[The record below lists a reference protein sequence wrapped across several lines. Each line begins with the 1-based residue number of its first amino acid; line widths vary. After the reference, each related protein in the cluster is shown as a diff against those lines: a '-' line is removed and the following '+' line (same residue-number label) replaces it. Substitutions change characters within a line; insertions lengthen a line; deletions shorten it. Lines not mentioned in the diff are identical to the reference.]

1 MAMKYQSVVALY
13 NTTLQEVTARPENWL
28 AFLKTASTNFRLPF
42 DEQLLVH
49 AQRPDVTA
57 VLTTERWNRRFG
69 RWVKPGSKGIA
80 VFDKQSDRLH
90 LKHYF
95 DLSDTKEGWNKSRV
109 RPVPLWQV
117 QETHYPAIIE
127 TLEDTFGTLEARD
140 NLIQAIISVSVNA
153 GEDNLTDYLEDLKQS
168 VAGSYLDGLD
178 DRNLSKRLRDLMV
191 NSMTYMLM
199 LRCGLETKALF
210 EADDFREITA
220 FNTPQTINIIG
231 SATCEI
237 TATALGAIAKTVRR
251 LQLEEQN
258 APGMFAKSEEP
269 AYNENQ
275 ERIPFNERSLRNEH
289 HLQPT
294 GRLPAAGP
302 DRAGGNANATGQVRE
317 PAEDLS
323 DAASL
328 RPVPEPAHPGET
340 QRPLNRDTGNRQ
352 QTDGADHPPDDGNR
366 GRERNPESQQ
376 SDEMDRTGEQHPE
389 GRGRTDSPGTDLQL
403 SETIPSPALSQD
415 VLEEILITTPHLRD
429 PKKTI
434 QAVFEKQTE
443 HERRARYLHRI
454 FNKEVTKVTLKNGA
468 SVFYEATEDALR
480 FWNGTTDNR
489 TEENSTSWQSVA
501 DSVDRMIRQG
511 RFTEDYRPIPSALEQ
526 QRLLDGKAEEKNPSA
541 FLLAQEP
548 QPELKA
554 GVALT
559 LGTAEYRILHMDDQQ
574 VTLQNQAYP
583 LLTET
588 LDREV
593 FDQRLEETP
602 VPIRRSEPVVPSAEK
617 ETSVQFPLW
626 VLDAILKN
634 GTGTIGGKYRVY
646 EQYYKREPNQKNAA
660 FLKKEYGSF
669 GTFPFIDQDELH
681 IGFMAGAKGIE
692 ITNRDEAQTISWSF
706 AAKRLGQ
713 LIEDRQ
719 YLNPEDLSA
728 YPEYKRRHMVT
739 IVSAFL
745 AQTSED
751 ASELFKK
758 DYDYSNRQAFT
769 EIIIEEGEAAEKI
782 YSAIDR
788 FAAASNLTLE
798 QQELYTEIRH
808 YREGV
813 HAPWEESL
821 LNDIKGISTE
831 KTTADMAEPDTKE
844 KERLPVS
851 PESPETITVGMELEI
866 VDRKYR
872 VDAVDDIHHEVSLQD
887 IAFNQSTGFPIF
899 RREPFSFV
907 NRYLDRQPTRPEAHR
922 TDEKSPAQ
930 ESANH
935 EDFNEPA
942 PDEAIHTASLEQHQY
957 RITEDNLGTGG
968 PKEKFKANV
977 AAIKVLKQC
986 EAERRRATPEEQSVL
1001 AGYVGWGG
1009 LPDAFDAAKDSW
1021 RTEYQQLK
1029 DLLSEAE
1036 YKAARASTLTA
1047 FYTPPVVI
1055 KAMYQALERMGF
1067 CQGNLLDPACGTGHF
1082 FGLLPE
1088 SMAGTQL
1095 YGVELDP
1102 LTAGIAKQLYPGSSI
1117 VNSGFEDFKPPDGF
1131 FDVAVGN
1138 VPYGQF
1144 KVNDAQY
1151 YRENFLIHDYFFAK
1165 ALDTVRAG
1173 GIVAFITSKGTLDKQ
1188 NSSVRK
1194 YLARR
1199 AELVGAIRLPDNT
1212 FAANAG
1218 TRVTADILFLKRRD
1232 FLVPEKEELP
1242 AWIALNM
1249 DDAGIEM
1256 NDYFV
1261 DHPEMILGKMVV
1273 ESGPF
1278 GPETRCKALEGERLA
1293 DRLSEAIRRLPPD
1306 IFEYDFGPE
1315 EDMEGEETE
1324 TIPADFSVRNFS
1336 FTLKNNKIYYRENSQ
1351 MRRITINKTAENRIR
1366 GMIDLREI
1374 TRKLIELQL
1383 EDYPDQDITLE
1394 QMRLNQVYDAYVKHY
1409 GRLNTQANRLVFR
1422 DDHSYPLL
1430 CSLEI
1435 LDPMGNFVRKAD
1447 MFNKRTI
1454 LPRVEITHVDTAAE
1468 ALAVSLAERA
1478 KVDLLYMAGLLYTP
1492 GQEPGLHN
1500 PQIETEG
1507 PLIPL
1512 DETPF
1517 REMVESLR
1525 NVIFKTPESGPFD
1538 FSGNWAEG
1546 WQTADEYLSGNVRQ
1560 KLSVAKLA
1568 AATCPE
1574 FSVNVEAL
1582 EKVQPQDLD
1591 ASEIAV
1597 RLGTTW
1603 IPQEDIQDFAFETFE
1618 TSDYYQRKIKIRQ
1631 FPHNLEWRI
1640 EGKKLDRESV
1650 LVHETFGT
1658 TRKNAYEILETT
1670 LNLKDAKVYDYVY
1683 DDNGNQKPVLNQ
1695 KETTLAL
1702 EKQEQMKQAFQ
1713 DWIWSDAGRRDRL
1726 TKYYNENF
1734 NATRLRT
1741 YDGSHLK
1748 FYGMNPEYTLRPHQV
1763 NGVARTIYGG
1773 NTLLAHVVG
1782 SGKTF
1787 TMIASAM
1794 EQKRLGLCRKSM
1806 FVVPN
1811 HIVGQFASEWLQ
1823 LYPSANLLVTTKRD
1837 FERQNRRHFCAKI
1850 ATGDWDGVLI
1860 AHSQFEKIPLS
1871 NARQIAY
1878 YQAQVDEILGYLEEL
1893 KYQQGE
1899 RMTVKQLESSRK
1911 NIEKKI
1917 QTLMRQKDKDD
1928 VITFEEL
1935 GVDRLFVDEADEFKN
1950 LFAYTKMRNVGGIS
1964 QTEAQKS
1971 TDMFLKTRYM
1981 DELTGGKG
1989 VIFATGTPISNSM
2002 VEMFTLMR
2010 YLEYST
2016 LTRLKLTM
2024 FDAWASTFGET
2035 ITALELAPEGSTYRM
2050 KTRFARFHNLPEL
2063 ITLFRE
2069 VADIQTADM
2078 LELPVPKAEYRV
2090 IETEPSEFQKEM
2102 LEGLVERAQKV
2113 RSRQMDPSED
2123 NMLCITNDGRKLA
2136 LDQRLLNPM
2145 LPDDPGSKVNAL
2157 VQETY
2162 NLWKENEEKRLTQ
2175 LIFCDLST
2183 PKKESEFNVYDDIK
2197 TKLIK
2202 KGVPDVEVAYIHEAD
2217 TEAKKKAM
2225 FAKVR
2230 TGAIRIELGSTAK
2243 MGAGTN
2249 VQDLIIASHDL
2260 DIPWRPR
2267 DLEQRGGRS
2276 IRQGNQNPTVQIV
2289 RYITR
2294 GTFDAYMFQLL
2305 ENKQRYISQIMTGKS
2320 PARTMED
2327 VDDVALSFAEI
2338 KALATGNPLI
2348 KEKMDLDI
2356 EVSKLQTLKQSYL
2369 GQKYRLEDR
2378 ISKEYPKEIAQLE
2391 ETIEQLEKDAAHV
2404 NAQGP
2409 LDKET
2414 FTMRV
2419 GQKIYTDKVKAGEA
2433 LIQICRGIKDTAS
2446 VPIGTYLEWP
2456 MTLHYNA
2463 FSQEFKMKIGDK
2475 IKHSVTLGTNPEGN
2489 IARINNAI
2497 KGIETTLLMKKEAL
2511 ENTKTQIAKAKIEVA
2526 KPFTREQELKE
2537 KSARLFEL
2545 NALLS
2550 ADSKDIAVIDSEPDL
2565 EETQLVRKQERVR

>member
-1 MAMKYQSVVALY
+1 MAIKYQSVVTLY
-13 NTTLQEVTARPENWL
+13 NTTLQEVTARPENWI
-28 AFLKTASTNFRLPF
+28 AFLKTSSTNFRLPF

-80 VFDKQSDRLH
+80 VFDKQSDRIH

-95 DLSDTKEGWNKSRV
+95 DLSDTKEGWDKSRV

-117 QETHYPAIIE
+117 QEIHHTAIVE

-140 NLIQAIISVSVNA
+140 NLMQAIISVSVNA

-168 VAGSYLDGLD
+168 TAGSYLDGLD
-178 DRNLSKRLRDLMV
+178 DQNLRKRLRDLMV

-210 EADDFREITA
+210 EADDFREITT

-237 TATALGAIAKTVRR
+237 TAMALSAIARTVRR
-251 LQLEEQN
+251 LQREEQN
-258 APGMFAKSEEP
+258 DPGMFAKLEKP
-269 AYNENQ
+269 AYNEKQ
-275 ERIPFNERSLRNEH
+275 EKQPFNERSAENEH

-294 GRLPAAGP
+294 GRLPAAGS
-302 DRAGGNANATGQVRE
+302 DRTGGNAHAPGQVRE

-323 DAASL
+323 DAVPL

-340 QRPLNRDTGNRQ
+340 QRPLNRDTGNGQ
-352 QTDGADHPPDDGNR
+352 QKDGADHPPDDGNR
-366 GRERNPESQQ
+366 GRERNPESQR
-376 SDEMDRTGEQHPE
+376 SNEMDRTGEQHPE
-389 GRGRTDSPGTDLQL
+389 ARGRTDSSGTDLQL
-403 SETIPSPALSQD
+403 NQETPVPIPSQEI
-415 VLEEILITTPHLRD
+415 LEEILITTPHLRD

-454 FNKEVTKVTLKNGA
+454 FNTEVTKVTLKNGT
-468 SVFYEATEDALR
+468 SVFYEATEDALC
-480 FWNGTTDNR
+480 FWSGTSETR
-489 TEENSTSWQSVA
+489 TAESRVSWQSMA
-501 DSVDRMIRQG
+501 DSLDRMIRTN
-511 RFTEDYRPIPSALEQ
+511 RFTDDYRPIPSALEQ
-526 QRLLDGKAEEKNPSA
+526 QRLLDGKAEEKTPSA
-541 FLLAQEP
+541 FLLAQER

-554 GVALT
+554 GDAIT
-559 LGTAEYRILHMDDQQ
+559 LGTAEYHILHMDDQQ
-574 VTLQNQAYP
+574 VTLQNSAYP

-588 LDREV
+588 FDREV
-593 FDQRLEETP
+593 FEQRRKETASP
-602 VPIRRSEPVVPSAEK
+602 LQPPESVMLPDKK

-626 VLDAILKN
+626 VMDAILKN

-646 EQYYKREPNQKNAA
+646 EQYYRKESNQKNAA

-692 ITNRDEAQTISWSF
+692 ITNRDKAQTISWSF

-713 LIEDRQ
+713 LIEDQQ
-719 YLNPEDLSA
+719 YLNLEDLSA

-758 DYDYSNRQAFT
+758 DYDYSNRRAFT
-769 EIIIEEGEAAEKI
+769 EIIMEEGQSAEKI

-788 FAAASNLTLE
+788 FAAVSSLTSE
-798 QQELYTEIRH
+798 QQKLYTEIRH

-813 HAPWEESL
+813 QAPWEESL
-821 LNDIKGISTE
+821 LNDIKGISNE
-831 KTTADMAEPDTKE
+831 KTTADMAEPDIKE
-844 KERLPVS
+844 KETLPVS
-851 PESPETITVGMELEI
+851 PESPEAITVGTELEI
-866 VDRKYR
+866 DDRKYR

-887 IAFNQSTGFPIF
+887 ITFNQSTGFPIF
-899 RREPFSFV
+899 RREPLSFV
-907 NRYLDRQPTRPEAHR
+907 NRYLDTQTAGPEAPR
-922 TDEKSPAQ
+922 AIESVKTR
-930 ESANH
+930 ESANAL
-935 EDFNEPA
+935 NR
-942 PDEAIHTASLEQHQY
+942 DEAIRTASLEQHQY
-957 RITEDNLGTGG
+957 RITEDTLGTGG
-968 PKEKFKANV
+968 PKEKFKANI
-977 AAIKVLKQC
+977 AAIKTLKQC
-986 EAERRRATPEEQSVL
+986 EAEGRLATPEEQSML

-1009 LPDAFDAAKDSW
+1009 LPDAFDSAKDSW

-1029 DLLSEAE
+1029 DLLSEEE
-1036 YKAARASTLTA
+1036 YKAARGSTLTA

-1067 CQGNLLDPACGTGHF
+1067 RQGNLLDPACGTGHF

-1088 SMAGTQL
+1088 SMAGSQL

-1144 KVNDAQY
+1144 KANDAAY
-1151 YRENFLIHDYFFAK
+1151 NRENFLIHDYFFAK
-1165 ALDTVRAG
+1165 ALDTVRPG

-1188 NSSVRK
+1188 NSSVRE

-1199 AELVGAIRLPDNT
+1199 AELMGAIRLPDNT
-1212 FAANAG
+1212 FTANAG

-1242 AWIALNM
+1242 AWTALNM

-1278 GPETRCKALEGERLA
+1278 GPETRCKAVESESLAERLH
-1293 DRLSEAIRRLPPD
+1293 EAIHHLPSD
-1306 IFEYDFGPE
+1306 IFEYNFGPE
-1315 EDMEGEETE
+1315 EDMEGKEAE

-1351 MRRITINKTAENRIR
+1351 MRRITTNKTAENRIR

-1409 GRLNTQANRLVFR
+1409 GRLNAQANRLVFR

-1447 MFNKRTI
+1447 MFTKRTI

-1478 KVDLLYMAGLLYTP
+1478 KVDLLYMAGLLYKSE
-1492 GQEPGLHN
+1492 QEPGLLN
-1500 PQIETEG
+1500 RQIETEG
-1507 PLIPL
+1507 SLIPL

-1574 FSVNVEAL
+1574 FGINVEAL

-1670 LNLKDAKVYDYVY
+1670 LNLKDAKVYDYVL

-1917 QTLMRQKDKDD
+1917 ETLMRQKDKDD

-1935 GVDRLFVDEADEFKN
+1935 GVDRLFIDEADEFKN

-2002 VEMFTLMR
+2002 VEMYTLMR
-2010 YLEYST
+2010 YLQYST

-2063 ITLFRE
+2063 MTLFRE

-2078 LELPVPKAEYRV
+2078 LELPVPEAEYRV
-2090 IETEPSEFQKEM
+2090 IETEPSDFQKEM

-2113 RSRQMDPSED
+2113 RSRLVDPSVD

-2136 LDQRLLNPM
+2136 LDQRLLNPL

-2162 NLWKENEEKRLTQ
+2162 KLWKENEEKRLTQ

-2183 PKKESEFNVYDDIK
+2183 PKKDSEFNVYDDIK
-2197 TKLIK
+2197 KKLMG

-2217 TEAKKKAM
+2217 TEVKKKAM

-2404 NAQGP
+2404 KAQGP

-2433 LIQICRGIKDTAS
+2433 LIQICQGIKDTDP

-2463 FSQEFKMKIGDK
+2463 FSQEFKVKIGDK

-2497 KGIETTLLMKKEAL
+2497 KGIETTLLVKKEAL
-2511 ENTKTQIAKAKIEVA
+2511 ENTKTQLAKAKTEVA

-2550 ADSKDIAVIDSEPDL
+2550 ADSKDIAVIDSEPDP

>member
-1 MAMKYQSVVALY
+1 MRYQSVVALY
-13 NTTLQEVTARPENWL
+13 NATLQEVTAQPENWL
-28 AFLKTASTNFRLPF
+28 AFLKTASANFRLPF

-95 DLSDTKEGWNKSRV
+95 DLSDTKEGWDKSRL

-117 QETHYPAIIE
+117 QEPYHPAIIE
-127 TLEDTFGTLEARD
+127 ALEDSFGALEARD
-140 NLIQAIISVSVNA
+140 NLMQAIISASVNA

-168 VAGSYLDGLD
+168 TPNSYLDGLD
-178 DRNLSKRLRDLMV
+178 ELNLSKRLRDLMV

-199 LRCGLETKALF
+199 LRCGLETEALF
-210 EADDFREITA
+210 ETDDFREITA

-237 TATALGAIAKTVRR
+237 TATALGVIAKTVRR
-251 LQLEEQN
+251 LQREEQN
-258 APGMFAKSEEP
+258 DPSMFAKFEEP
-269 AYNENQ
+269 AYNEKQ
-275 ERIPFNERSLRNEH
+275 EKTPLNERSVKDER
-289 HLQPT
+289 HLQPA
-294 GRLPAAGP
+294 GRLPAAEP
-302 DRAGGNANATGQVRE
+302 DRTGGNAHATGQVRE

-352 QTDGADHPPDDGNR
+352 QADGLDHDSDDGRR
-366 GRERNPESQQ
+366 GDQRGTESQGPHAV
-376 SDEMDRTGEQHPE
+376 DRTGEQPPE
-389 GRGRTDSPGTDLQL
+389 ERGRTDSSGTDLQL
-403 SETIPSPALSQD
+403 SAALPVSAFPENI
-415 VLEEILITTPHLRD
+415 LEEILITTPHLRD

-443 HERRARYLHRI
+443 AERRARYLNRI
-454 FNKEVTKVTLKNGA
+454 FNKEVTALTLKNGQP
-468 SVFYEATEDALR
+468 VFYEATEDALC
-480 FWNGTTDNR
+480 FWSGTSETR
-489 TEENSTSWQSVA
+489 TAESRVSWQSMA
-501 DSVDRMIRQG
+501 ESLDRMIRTN
-511 RFTEDYRPIPSALEQ
+511 RFTDHYRPIPSALEQ
-526 QRLLDGKAEEKNPSA
+526 QRLLDGKAEEKTPSA
-541 FLLAQEP
+541 FLLAQERP
-548 QPELKA
+548 SELKA
-554 GVALT
+554 GDSIAF
-559 LGTAEYRILHMDDQQ
+559 GTTEYRILRMDDQQ
-574 VTLQNQAYP
+574 VELQNQTYP

-593 FDQRLEETP
+593 FDQRLEETSAHILQPAPVKQAPDIVTEDTP
-602 VPIRRSEPVVPSAEK
+602 VPKTAE
-617 ETSVQFPLW
+617 ETVDS
-626 VLDAILKN
+626 
-634 GTGTIGGKYRVY
+634 
-646 EQYYKREPNQKNAA
+646 
-660 FLKKEYGSF
+660 
-669 GTFPFIDQDELH
+669 
-681 IGFMAGAKGIE
+681 
-692 ITNRDEAQTISWSF
+692 
-706 AAKRLGQ
+706 
-713 LIEDRQ
+713 
-719 YLNPEDLSA
+719 
-728 YPEYKRRHMVT
+728 
-739 IVSAFL
+739 
-745 AQTSED
+745 
-751 ASELFKK
+751 
-758 DYDYSNRQAFT
+758 
-769 EIIIEEGEAAEKI
+769 
-782 YSAIDR
+782 
-788 FAAASNLTLE
+788 
-798 QQELYTEIRH
+798 
-808 YREGV
+808 
-813 HAPWEESL
+813 
-821 LNDIKGISTE
+821 
-831 KTTADMAEPDTKE
+831 DTKE
-844 KERLPVS
+844 KRAPPSLHEIPKDIPGYQLGYGLFGNGVTVWNRLVEEHGDYQTIAHIS
-851 PESPETITVGMELEI
+851 PEGQIKFYQDDLPDAVIQRIEKQAESEKQTYQERIKAEAPAEAATAPSGKQPARPETP
-866 VDRKYR
+866 R
-872 VDAVDDIHHEVSLQD
+872 
-887 IAFNQSTGFPIF
+887 F
-899 RREPFSFV
+899 
-907 NRYLDRQPTRPEAHR
+907 
-922 TDEKSPAQ
+922 DEKSQ
-930 ESANH
+930 TQKSIRH
-935 EDFNEPA
+935 EAVSERV
-942 PDEAIHTASLEQHQY
+942 PDEGIPTDSLKPHQY
-957 RITEDNLGTGG
+957 RITEDTLGTGS
-968 PKEKFKANV
+968 PKEKFKANI
-977 AAIKVLKQC
+977 AAIKTLKQC
-986 EAERRRATPEEQSVL
+986 EAEERLATAEKQDIL

-1009 LPDAFDAAKDSW
+1009 LPDAFDSAKDSW
-1021 RTEYQQLK
+1021 HTEYQQLK
-1029 DLLSEAE
+1029 DLLTEAE

-1067 CQGNLLDPACGTGHF
+1067 RQGNLLDPACGTGHF

-1088 SMAGTQL
+1088 SMAGSQL

-1102 LTAGIAKQLYPGSSI
+1102 LTAGIAKQLYPNSSI

-1131 FDVAVGN
+1131 FDIAVGN

-1144 KVNDAQY
+1144 KVNDPQY
-1151 YRENFLIHDYFFAK
+1151 HRENFLIHDYFFAK
-1165 ALDTVRAG
+1165 ALDTVRPG

-1188 NSSVRK
+1188 NSSVRE

-1212 FAANAG
+1212 FTANAG
-1218 TRVTADILFLKRRD
+1218 TRVTADILFFKRRD

-1242 AWIALNM
+1242 AWTALNM
-1249 DDAGIEM
+1249 DDVGIEM

-1273 ESGPF
+1273 ENGPF
-1278 GPETRCKALEGERLA
+1278 GPETRCKAMEGERLA
-1293 DRLSEAIRRLPPD
+1293 DRLHEAIRHLPSD

-1315 EDMEGEETE
+1315 EDLEGEETE

-1351 MRRITINKTAENRIR
+1351 MRRITTNKTAENRIR

-1374 TRKLIELQL
+1374 TRKLIDLQL
-1383 EDYPDQDITLE
+1383 EDYPDKDITLE

-1435 LDPMGNFVRKAD
+1435 LDPMGRFVRKAD
-1447 MFNKRTI
+1447 LFTKRTI
-1454 LPRVEITHVDTAAE
+1454 LPRIEITHVDTAAE

-1492 GQEPGLHN
+1492 EQEPRLLN
-1500 PQIETEG
+1500 PQIETDG
-1507 PLIPL
+1507 SLIPL

-1538 FSGNWAEG
+1538 FAGNWAEG
-1546 WQTADEYLSGNVRQ
+1546 WQTADEYLSGNVRE

-1568 AATCPE
+1568 AATYPE
-1574 FSVNVEAL
+1574 FGINVEAL

-1618 TSDYYQRKIKIRQ
+1618 TSNYYQRKIKIRQ

-1670 LNLKDAKVYDYVY
+1670 LNLKDAKVYDYIF
-1683 DDNGNQKPVLNQ
+1683 DDNGNRKPVLNQ

-1702 EKQEQMKQAFQ
+1702 EKQEQLKQAFQ
-1713 DWIWSDAGRRDRL
+1713 DWIWSDSGRRDRL

-1741 YDGSHLK
+1741 YDGAHLK
-1748 FYGMNPEYTLRPHQV
+1748 FYGMNPEYTLRPHQL

-1837 FERQNRRHFCAKI
+1837 FEQQNRRHFCAKI

-1871 NARQIAY
+1871 NARQIAF
-1878 YQAQVDEILGYLEEL
+1878 YQAQVDEILSYLEKL
-1893 KYQQGE
+1893 KYELGE

-2002 VEMFTLMR
+2002 VEMYTLMR
-2010 YLEYST
+2010 YLQYST

-2063 ITLFRE
+2063 MTLFRE

-2078 LELPVPKAEYRV
+2078 LALPVPKAEYRV
-2090 IETEPSEFQKEM
+2090 IETEPSDFQKEM
-2102 LEGLVERAQKV
+2102 LEGLLERAQRV
-2113 RSRQMDPSED
+2113 RNRLVDPSVD

-2162 NLWKENEEKRLTQ
+2162 KLWKENEEKRLTQ

-2183 PKKESEFNVYDDIK
+2183 PKKDSAFNVYDDIK
-2197 TKLIK
+2197 AKLIQ

-2249 VQDLIIASHDL
+2249 IQDLIIASHDL

-2276 IRQGNQNPTVQIV
+2276 IRQGNQNPVVQIV
-2289 RYITR
+2289 RYITK

-2305 ENKQRYISQIMTGKS
+2305 ESKQRYISQIMTGKS

-2327 VDDVALSFAEI
+2327 VDDIALSFAEI
-2338 KALATGNPLI
+2338 KALATGNPQI

-2369 GQKYRLEDR
+2369 SQKYRLEDR
-2378 ISKEYPKEIAQLE
+2378 ISKEYPKAIARLE
-2391 ETIEQLEKDAAHV
+2391 ETIEQLEKDV
-2404 NAQGP
+2404 LYVKAQGP

-2433 LIQICRGIKDTAS
+2433 LIQACRGINGSDP

-2456 MTLHYNA
+2456 MALHYNA
-2463 FSQEFKMKIGDK
+2463 FSQEFKLKIGHK
-2475 IKHSVTLGTNPEGN
+2475 MKYAVTLSTNPEGN

-2497 KGIETTLLMKKEAL
+2497 KGVETTLHEKKEAL
-2511 ENTKTQIAKAKIEVA
+2511 ENTKTQLAKAKMEVA

-2550 ADSKDIAVIDSEPDL
+2550 ADSKDIALVDSGPDPG
-2565 EETQLVRKQERVR
+2565 ETEIVKKQERAR

>member
-1 MAMKYQSVVALY
+1 M
-13 NTTLQEVTARPENWL
+13 
-28 AFLKTASTNFRLPF
+28 
-42 DEQLLVH
+42 
-49 AQRPDVTA
+49 
-57 VLTTERWNRRFG
+57 
-69 RWVKPGSKGIA
+69 GSKGIA
-80 VFDKQSDRLH
+80 VFDKQSDRVH

-95 DLSDTKEGWNKSRV
+95 DLSDTKEGWDKSRV

-117 QETHYPAIIE
+117 QEPQHPEIIE
-127 TLEDTFGTLEARD
+127 ALEDTFGTLDARD
-140 NLIQAIISVSVNA
+140 NLVQAIISASVNA

-168 VAGSYLDGLD
+168 TADSYLDDLD
-178 DRNLSKRLRDLMV
+178 DLNLGKRLRDLMV

-199 LRCGLETKALF
+199 LRCGLDTDALF
-210 EADDFREITA
+210 EADDFRDITG
-220 FNTPQTINIIG
+220 FNTPQTVNVIG
-231 SATCEI
+231 AATYEI
-237 TATALGAIAKTVRR
+237 TAVALSVIARTVRR
-251 LQLEEQN
+251 LQREEQMN
-258 APGMFAKSEEP
+258 PGMFAKLEEP

-275 ERIPFNERSLRNEH
+275 EKQSLNERSVKNEH
-289 HLQPT
+289 HLQPA
-294 GRLPAAGP
+294 GRLSAAGP
-302 DRAGGNANATGQVRE
+302 ERTRRNADAGRQVRE

-323 DAASL
+323 DTTPL
-328 RPVPEPAHPGET
+328 RPVPEPADPGT
-340 QRPLNRDTGNRQ
+340 AQRAPERDTGNRQ
-352 QTDGADHPPDDGNR
+352 QTNDVDHGSDDGSR
-366 GRERNPESQQ
+366 GSQREPESPGPHAL
-376 SDEMDRTGEQHPE
+376 DRTGEQHPE
-389 GRGRTDSPGTDLQL
+389 DRGGTDSSGTDLQL
-403 SETIPSPALSQD
+403 NQETPVPIPSQEI
-415 VLEEILITTPHLRD
+415 LEEILIITPHLRD

-434 QAVFEKQTE
+434 KGVFEKQPE
-443 HERRARYLHRI
+443 PERRARYLHRI
-454 FNKEVTKVTLKNGA
+454 FNKEVTEVTLKNGT
-468 SVFYEATEDALR
+468 SVFYEATEDALY
-480 FWNGTTDNR
+480 FWSGSSETR
-489 TEENSTSWQSVA
+489 TAESRVSWQSMA
-501 DSVDRMIRQG
+501 DSLDRMIRTN
-511 RFTEDYRPIPSALEQ
+511 RFTDDYRPIPSALEQ
-526 QRLLDGKAEEKNPSA
+526 QRLLDGKAEEKTPSA
-541 FLLAQEP
+541 FLLAQESKL
-548 QPELKA
+548 EVKA
-554 GVALT
+554 GDRIT
-559 LGTAEYRILHMDDQQ
+559 LGTTEYRILRMDDQQ
-574 VTLQNQAYP
+574 VELQNSAYP
-583 LLTET
+583 LLIET

-593 FDQRLEETP
+593 FDQKLEETP
-602 VPIRRSEPVVPSAEK
+602 APLRRSEPVIPPAEK
-617 ETSVQFPLW
+617 EPNVQFPLW

-634 GTGTIGGKYRVY
+634 GTGKIGGKYRVY
-646 EQYYKREPNQKNAA
+646 EQYYKKGSNQKNAA
-660 FLKKEYGSF
+660 FLKKEYNSF
-669 GTFPFIDQDELH
+669 GTFPFIDQADLH
-681 IGFMAGAKGIE
+681 IGFMAGTKGIE
-692 ITNRDEAQTISWSF
+692 ITNRDGAQTITWTF
-706 AAKRLGQ
+706 AARRLGQ
-713 LIEDRQ
+713 LIQDQQ
-719 YLNPEDLSA
+719 YLKPEDLEQ
-728 YPEYKRRHMVT
+728 YHEYQRMVT
-739 IVSAFL
+739 ARTVVAFL
-745 AQTSED
+745 TQTPGALSER
-751 ASELFKK
+751 FRK
-758 DYDYSNRQAFT
+758 DYDYSNRRAIE
-769 EIIIEEGEAAEKI
+769 EIIIEDGPSAEKI

-788 FAAASNLTLE
+788 MAAESNLSPE
-798 QQELYTEIRH
+798 QQGLYTEIH
-808 YREGV
+808 NYREGV
-813 HAPWEESL
+813 RAPWEERMFRDMES
-821 LNDIKGISTE
+821 IPIV
-831 KTTADMAEPDTKE
+831 TALTKEAEPDTKE
-844 KERLPVS
+844 KKTLPVS
-851 PESPETITVGMELEI
+851 PEVPETVTVGTELEMD
-866 VDRKYR
+866 DRKYR
-872 VDAVDDIHHEVSLQD
+872 VDAVDERYHEVSLQD
-887 IAFNQSTGFPIF
+887 MTFNQNTGFPIF
-899 RREPFSFV
+899 RHEPLSFV
-907 NRYLDRQPTRPEAHR
+907 TRHLAKQTARSEAPR
-922 TDEKSPAQ
+922 ADEKSQPHESTSQ
-930 ESANH
+930 ETTG
-935 EDFNEPA
+935 EPV
-942 PDEAIHTASLEQHQY
+942 PDENMLTDSQEQHQY
-957 RITEDNLGTGG
+957 HITEETLGTGG
-968 PKEKFKANV
+968 PKAKFKANV
-977 AAIKVLKQC
+977 AAIQTLKQC
-986 EAERRRATPEEQSVL
+986 ESEGRLATPEEQSVL

-1009 LPDAFDAAKDSW
+1009 LPDAFDTTKDSW
-1021 RTEYQQLK
+1021 HTEYQQLK
-1029 DLLSEAE
+1029 ALLTEAE

-1047 FYTPPVVI
+1047 FYTPPVII
-1055 KAMYQALERMGF
+1055 KAMYQALERMGVR
-1067 CQGNLLDPACGTGHF
+1067 QGNILDPACGTGHF

-1088 SMAGTQL
+1088 SMAGAQL

-1102 LTAGIAKQLYPGSSI
+1102 LTAGIAKQLYPNSSI

-1144 KVNDAQY
+1144 KVNDPQY
-1151 YRENFLIHDYFFAK
+1151 HRENFLIHDYFFAK
-1165 ALDTVRAG
+1165 ALDTVRPG

-1188 NSSVRK
+1188 NSSVRE

-1212 FAANAG
+1212 FTANAG

-1242 AWIALNM
+1242 AWTALNR
-1249 DDAGIEM
+1249 DDEGIEM
-1256 NDYFV
+1256 NDYFIN
-1261 DHPEMILGKMVV
+1261 HPEMILGKMVV

-1278 GPETRCKALEGERLA
+1278 GPETRCKAVEGESLA
-1293 DRLSEAIRRLPPD
+1293 DRLPEAIQHLPSD
-1306 IFEYDFGPE
+1306 LFDYDFGPE
-1315 EDMEGEETE
+1315 EDLEGEETE

-1336 FTLKNNKIYYRENSQ
+1336 FTLKNDKIYFRENSQ
-1351 MRRITINKTAENRIR
+1351 MRRITTNKTAENRIR

-1374 TRKLIELQL
+1374 TRKLIDLQL
-1383 EDYPDQDITLE
+1383 EDYPDKDIMLE

-1422 DDHSYPLL
+1422 EDHSYPLL

-1435 LDPMGNFVRKAD
+1435 LDPMGGFVRKAD
-1447 MFNKRTI
+1447 MFTKRTI

-1492 GQEPGLHN
+1492 EQEPGLIN
-1500 PQIETEG
+1500 PQIETDG

-1517 REMVESLR
+1517 REMVESLK

-1560 KLSVAKLA
+1560 KLSVARLA
-1568 AATCPE
+1568 AASYPE
-1574 FSVNVEAL
+1574 FTQNVEAL

-1640 EGKKLDRESV
+1640 EGKKMDRESV

-1658 TRKNAYEILETT
+1658 TRKNAFEILETT

-1702 EKQEQMKQAFQ
+1702 SKQEQMKQAFQ

-1734 NATRLRT
+1734 NAIQLRT

-1787 TMIASAM
+1787 TMIAAAM
-1794 EQKRLGLCRKSM
+1794 EMKRLGLCRKSM

-1823 LYPSANLLVTTKRD
+1823 LYPSANLLVTNKRD
-1837 FERQNRRHFCAKI
+1837 FEKQNRRHFCAKI

-1878 YQAQVDEILGYLEEL
+1878 YQAQVDEIVGYLEEL

-2016 LTRLKLTM
+2016 LTRLNLTM

-2035 ITALELAPEGSTYRM
+2035 ITALELAPEGSTYRI

-2063 ITLFRE
+2063 MTLFRE

-2078 LELPVPKAEYRV
+2078 LDLPVPKAEYRV
-2090 IETEPSEFQKEM
+2090 IETEPSDFQKEM

-2113 RSRQMDPSED
+2113 RNRLVDPSVD

-2136 LDQRLLNPM
+2136 LDQRLLNPL

-2157 VQETY
+2157 VEETY

-2183 PKKESEFNVYDDIK
+2183 PKKDSAFNVYDDIK
-2197 TKLIK
+2197 AKLIK
-2202 KGVPDVEVAYIHEAD
+2202 KGVPEVEVAYIHEAE

-2249 VQDLIIASHDL
+2249 IQDLIIASHDL

-2289 RYITR
+2289 RYITK

-2327 VDDVALSFAEI
+2327 VDDIALSFAEI

-2378 ISKEYPKEIAQLE
+2378 ISKEYPKAIAQLE

-2404 NAQGP
+2404 KAQGP

-2433 LIQICRGIKDTAS
+2433 LIQACQGVKNADP
-2446 VPIGTYLEWP
+2446 VPIGSYLEMP

-2463 FSQEFKMKIGDK
+2463 FSQEFKLKIGDK
-2475 IKHSVTLGTNPEGN
+2475 LKHSVILGSNPEGN
-2489 IARINNAI
+2489 IARINNAV

-2511 ENTKTQIAKAKIEVA
+2511 ENTKTQLAKAKIEVA

-2550 ADSKDIAVIDSEPDL
+2550 ADSKDIAVIDSEPDP
-2565 EETQLVRKQERVR
+2565 EETQRIRKQERAR

>member
-1 MAMKYQSVVALY
+1 MATKYQSVVTLY
-13 NTTLQEVTARPENWL
+13 NATLQEVTARPENWM
-28 AFLKTASTNFRLPF
+28 AYLKNASTNFRLPF

-80 VFDKQSDRLH
+80 VFDKQSDHLH

-117 QETHYPAIIE
+117 QETHHPAIIE
-127 TLEDTFGTLEARD
+127 ALEDTFGALEVKD

-168 VAGSYLDGLD
+168 TAGSYLDGLD

-199 LRCGLETKALF
+199 LRCGLDTKDLF
-210 EADDFREITA
+210 EADDFREITT

-237 TATALGAIAKTVRR
+237 TAMALSAIARTVRR
-251 LQLEEQN
+251 LQREEQN
-258 APGMFAKSEEP
+258 DPGMFAKLEKS
-269 AYNENQ
+269 AYNEKQ
-275 ERIPFNERSLRNEH
+275 EKQPFNERSAENEH

-294 GRLPAAGP
+294 GRLPAAGS
-302 DRAGGNANATGQVRE
+302 DRARGSAYAPGQVRE

-323 DAASL
+323 DAAPL

-366 GRERNPESQQ
+366 GRERNPESQR
-376 SDEMDRTGEQHPE
+376 SNEMDRTGEQHPE
-389 GRGRTDSPGTDLQL
+389 ARGRTNSPGTDLQL
-403 SETIPSPALSQD
+403 NQETPVPIPSQEI
-415 VLEEILITTPHLRD
+415 LEEILITTPHLRD

-443 HERRARYLHRI
+443 PERRARYLQRI

-468 SVFYEATEDALR
+468 SVFYEATEDALC
-480 FWNGTTDNR
+480 FWSGTSETR
-489 TEENSTSWQSVA
+489 TAESRVSWQSMA
-501 DSVDRMIRQG
+501 DSLDRMIRQG
-511 RFTEDYRPIPSALEQ
+511 RFTDDYRPIPSALEQ
-526 QRLLDGKAEEKNPSA
+526 QRLLDGKAEEKTPSA
-541 FLLAQEP
+541 FLLPQEP
-548 QPELKA
+548 QPEFKA
-554 GVALT
+554 GDAIT
-559 LGTAEYRILHMDDQQ
+559 LGTTAYHILHMEDQQ
-574 VTLQNQAYP
+574 VELQNQAYP

-588 LDREV
+588 LDRET
-593 FDQRLEETP
+593 FDHS
-602 VPIRRSEPVVPSAEK
+602 VK
-617 ETSVQFPLW
+617 ETSVH
-626 VLDAILKN
+626 ILQPVPVKQ
-634 GTGTIGGKYRVY
+634 TPVKATEDTPIPK
-646 EQYYKREPNQKNAA
+646 
-660 FLKKEYGSF
+660 
-669 GTFPFIDQDELH
+669 T
-681 IGFMAGAKGIE
+681 AGE
-692 ITNRDEAQTISWSF
+692 T
-706 AAKRLGQ
+706 
-713 LIEDRQ
+713 
-719 YLNPEDLSA
+719 
-728 YPEYKRRHMVT
+728 V
-739 IVSAFL
+739 
-745 AQTSED
+745 
-751 ASELFKK
+751 
-758 DYDYSNRQAFT
+758 
-769 EIIIEEGEAAEKI
+769 
-782 YSAIDR
+782 
-788 FAAASNLTLE
+788 
-798 QQELYTEIRH
+798 
-808 YREGV
+808 
-813 HAPWEESL
+813 ES
-821 LNDIKGISTE
+821 
-831 KTTADMAEPDTKE
+831 DTKE
-844 KERLPVS
+844 KSPLPTPLEVPEDIPGYKLGYGLLGNGVTVWNSLVEEHGDYQTIAHIS
-851 PESPETITVGMELEI
+851 PEEEVTFYRNDLPDAVIQRIQNQAEREKQAYLERTKAEKPAETITIGMKMAVEGRE
-866 VDRKYR
+866 YR
-872 VDAVDDIHHEVSLQD
+872 IFSIDDERQEVSLKD
-887 IAFNQSTGFPIF
+887 ITFDQSSGFPIF
-899 RREPFSFV
+899 RHEPLSFV
-907 NRYLDRQPTRPEAHR
+907 IRYLDTPAGPEAPR
-922 TDEKSPAQ
+922 AIESVKTR
-930 ESANH
+930 ESANALNR
-935 EDFNEPA
+935 DG
-942 PDEAIHTASLEQHQY
+942 AIRTASLEQHQY
-957 RITEDNLGTGG
+957 RITEDTLGTGG
-968 PKEKFKANV
+968 PKEKFKANI
-977 AAIKVLKQC
+977 AAIKTLKQC
-986 EAERRRATPEEQSVL
+986 EAEGRLATPEEQSVL

-1009 LPDAFDAAKDSW
+1009 LPDAFDSAKDSW
-1021 RTEYQQLK
+1021 HMEYQQLK
-1029 DLLSEAE
+1029 ALLTEAE

-1055 KAMYQALERMGF
+1055 KAMYQALERMGVR
-1067 CQGNLLDPACGTGHF
+1067 QGNILDPACGTGHF

-1088 SMAGTQL
+1088 SMEGAQL

-1102 LTAGIAKQLYPGSSI
+1102 LTAGIAKQLYPNSSI

-1131 FDVAVGN
+1131 FEVAVGN

-1151 YRENFLIHDYFFAK
+1151 HRENFLIHDYFFAK
-1165 ALDTVRAG
+1165 ALDTVKPG

-1188 NSSVRK
+1188 NSSVRE

-1212 FAANAG
+1212 FVANAG
-1218 TRVTADILFLKRRD
+1218 TRVTADILFFKRRD

-1242 AWIALNM
+1242 AWTALNRN
-1249 DDAGIEM
+1249 DEDIEM

-1261 DHPEMILGKMVV
+1261 DHPEMILGKMMV

-1278 GPETRCKALEGERLA
+1278 GPETRCKAVEGEPLA
-1293 DRLSEAIRRLPPD
+1293 DRLSEAIRRLPSV
-1306 IFEYDFGPE
+1306 IFDYDFGPE

-1351 MRRITINKTAENRIR
+1351 MRRITTNKTAENRIQ

-1374 TRKLIELQL
+1374 TRKLIDLQM
-1383 EDYPDQDITLE
+1383 EDYPDKDIKLE

-1409 GRLNTQANRLVFR
+1409 GRLNAQANRLVFR
-1422 DDHSYPLL
+1422 EDHSYPLL

-1435 LDPMGNFVRKAD
+1435 LDPMGGFVRKAD
-1447 MFNKRTI
+1447 MFTKRTI

-1492 GQEPGLHN
+1492 EQGPGLLT

-1517 REMVESLR
+1517 REMVASLR

-1574 FSVNVEAL
+1574 FGINVEAL

-1618 TSDYYQRKIKIRQ
+1618 TSEYYQRKIKIRQ

-1670 LNLKDAKVYDYVY
+1670 LNLKDAKVYDYVL

-1702 EKQEQMKQAFQ
+1702 EKQEQMKQSFQ
-1713 DWIWSDAGRRDRL
+1713 DWIWSDAERRDRL

-1787 TMIASAM
+1787 TMIAAAM

-1823 LYPSANLLVTTKRD
+1823 LYPSANLLVTNKRD
-1837 FERQNRRHFCAKI
+1837 FEKQNRRHFCAKI

-1917 QTLMRQKDKDD
+1917 ETLMRQKDKDD

-2002 VEMFTLMR
+2002 VEMYTLMR
-2010 YLEYST
+2010 YLQYST

-2063 ITLFRE
+2063 MTLFRE

-2078 LELPVPKAEYRV
+2078 LELPVPRAEYRV
-2090 IETEPSEFQKEM
+2090 IETEPSDFQKEM

-2113 RSRQMDPSED
+2113 RNRLVDPSVD

-2145 LPDDPGSKVNAL
+2145 LPDDLGSKVNAL

-2183 PKKESEFNVYDDIK
+2183 PKKDSAFNVYDDIK
-2197 TKLIK
+2197 KKLMG
-2202 KGVPDVEVAYIHEAD
+2202 KGVPDVEVAYIHEAE

-2249 VQDLIIASHDL
+2249 IQDLIIASHDL

-2267 DLEQRGGRS
+2267 DVGR
-2276 IRQGNQNPTVQIV
+2276 ILR
-2289 RYITR
+2289 
-2294 GTFDAYMFQLL
+2294 TF
-2305 ENKQRYISQIMTGKS
+2305 
-2320 PARTMED
+2320 
-2327 VDDVALSFAEI
+2327 
-2338 KALATGNPLI
+2338 
-2348 KEKMDLDI
+2348 
-2356 EVSKLQTLKQSYL
+2356 
-2369 GQKYRLEDR
+2369 
-2378 ISKEYPKEIAQLE
+2378 
-2391 ETIEQLEKDAAHV
+2391 
-2404 NAQGP
+2404 
-2409 LDKET
+2409 
-2414 FTMRV
+2414 
-2419 GQKIYTDKVKAGEA
+2419 
-2433 LIQICRGIKDTAS
+2433 
-2446 VPIGTYLEWP
+2446 
-2456 MTLHYNA
+2456 
-2463 FSQEFKMKIGDK
+2463 K
-2475 IKHSVTLGTNPEGN
+2475 IKKNVEVTDNG
-2489 IARINNAI
+2489 
-2497 KGIETTLLMKKEAL
+2497 
-2511 ENTKTQIAKAKIEVA
+2511 KI
-2526 KPFTREQELKE
+2526 
-2537 KSARLFEL
+2537 
-2545 NALLS
+2545 
-2550 ADSKDIAVIDSEPDL
+2550 II
-2565 EETQLVRKQERVR
+2565 

>member
-13 NTTLQEVTARPENWL
+13 NATIQEVTARPENWL

-80 VFDKQSDRLH
+80 VFDKQSDRIH

-95 DLSDTKEGWNKSRV
+95 DLSDTKEGWDKSRV

-117 QETHYPAIIE
+117 QEPQHPAIIE
-127 TLEDTFGTLEARD
+127 ALEDTFGALEARD
-140 NLIQAIISVSVNA
+140 NLVQAIISASINA

-168 VAGSYLDGLD
+168 TADSYLDGLD
-178 DRNLSKRLRDLMV
+178 DLNLSKRLRDLMV
-191 NSMTYMLM
+191 NSMAYMLM
-199 LRCGLETKALF
+199 LRCGLETEALF
-210 EADDFREITA
+210 EADDFREITT

-231 SATCEI
+231 SATYEI
-237 TATALGAIAKTVRR
+237 TAEALSAIARTVRR
-251 LQLEEQN
+251 LQREEQN
-258 APGMFAKSEEP
+258 DPGMFAKSEEP
-269 AYNENQ
+269 AYNEKQ
-275 ERIPFNERSLRNEH
+275 EKEPFNERSVKNEH
-289 HLQPT
+289 HLQPA
-294 GRLPAAGP
+294 GRLSAAGP
-302 DRAGGNANATGQVRE
+302 ERTGRNAHAGRKVRE
-317 PAEDLS
+317 SAEDLP
-323 DAASL
+323 DTTPL
-328 RPVPEPAHPGET
+328 RPVPEPADPGPA
-340 QRPLNRDTGNRQ
+340 QRAPERDTGNRQ
-352 QTDGADHPPDDGNR
+352 PADDVDHDTDDGSR
-366 GRERNPESQQ
+366 GDQRGPESQRPHAV
-376 SDEMDRTGEQHPE
+376 DRTGEQPPE
-389 GRGRTDSPGTDLQL
+389 DRGGTDSSGTDLQL
-403 SETIPSPALSQD
+403 SHETPVPIQSQEI
-415 VLEEILITTPHLRD
+415 LEEILIVTPHLRD

-443 HERRARYLHRI
+443 PERRARYLHRL
-454 FNKEVTKVTLKNGA
+454 FNKEVTEVTLKNGA
-468 SVFYEATEDALR
+468 SVFYEATEDALY
-480 FWNGTTDNR
+480 FWSGSSETR
-489 TEENSTSWQSVA
+489 TAESRVSWQSMA
-501 DSVDRMIRQG
+501 DSLDRMIRTN
-511 RFTEDYRPIPSALEQ
+511 RFTDDYRPIPSALEQ
-526 QRLLDGKAEEKNPSA
+526 QRLLDGKAEEKTPSA

-554 GVALT
+554 GNAIT
-559 LGTAEYRILHMDDQQ
+559 LETTAYRILHMDDQQ
-574 VTLQNQAYP
+574 VELQNQAYP

-593 FDQRLEETP
+593 FDQS
-602 VPIRRSEPVVPSAEK
+602 VK
-617 ETSVQFPLW
+617 ETSAHILQPAPVKQNPVKATEDTPAPKTAGNT
-626 VLDAILKN
+626 VL
-634 GTGTIGGKYRVY
+634 
-646 EQYYKREPNQKNAA
+646 
-660 FLKKEYGSF
+660 
-669 GTFPFIDQDELH
+669 
-681 IGFMAGAKGIE
+681 
-692 ITNRDEAQTISWSF
+692 
-706 AAKRLGQ
+706 
-713 LIEDRQ
+713 
-719 YLNPEDLSA
+719 
-728 YPEYKRRHMVT
+728 
-739 IVSAFL
+739 
-745 AQTSED
+745 
-751 ASELFKK
+751 
-758 DYDYSNRQAFT
+758 
-769 EIIIEEGEAAEKI
+769 
-782 YSAIDR
+782 
-788 FAAASNLTLE
+788 
-798 QQELYTEIRH
+798 
-808 YREGV
+808 
-813 HAPWEESL
+813 
-821 LNDIKGISTE
+821 
-831 KTTADMAEPDTKE
+831 PDTKE
-844 KERLPVS
+844 KSPLPIPLEISEDTPGYKLGYGMLGNGVTVWNSLVEEHGDYQTIAHIS
-851 PESPETITVGMELEI
+851 PEGEVTFYRNDLPDAVIQRIQNQAEREKQAYLERTKAEKPAETITIGMKMAVEGRE
-866 VDRKYR
+866 YR
-872 VDAVDDIHHEVSLQD
+872 IFSIDDERQEVSLKD
-887 IAFNQSTGFPIF
+887 ITFDQSSGFPIF
-899 RREPFSFV
+899 RHEPLSFV
-907 NRYLDRQPTRPEAHR
+907 IRYLDTQTAGPEAPR
-922 TDEKSPAQ
+922 AVESVKTR
-930 ESANH
+930 ESANTL
-935 EDFNEPA
+935 NR
-942 PDEAIHTASLEQHQY
+942 DEAIRTASVEQHQY
-957 RITEDNLGTGG
+957 RITEDTLGTGG

-1001 AGYVGWGG
+1001 AGYVGWGS
-1009 LPDAFDAAKDSW
+1009 LPDAFDSAKDSW
-1021 RTEYQQLK
+1021 HTEYQQLK
-1029 DLLSEAE
+1029 DLLTEAE

-1067 CQGNLLDPACGTGHF
+1067 RQGNILDPACGTGHF

-1088 SMAGTQL
+1088 SMADSQL

-1102 LTAGIAKQLYPGSSI
+1102 LTAGIAKQLYPNSRI
-1117 VNSGFEDFKPPDGF
+1117 VNSGFEAFKPPDGF

-1151 YRENFLIHDYFFAK
+1151 HRENFLIHDYFFAK
-1165 ALDTVRAG
+1165 ALDTVKPG

-1188 NSSVRK
+1188 NSSVRE

-1212 FAANAG
+1212 FVANAG
-1218 TRVTADILFLKRRD
+1218 TRVTADILFFKRRD

-1242 AWIALNM
+1242 AWTALNRN
-1249 DDAGIEM
+1249 DEGIEM

-1261 DHPEMILGKMVV
+1261 DHPEMILGKMMV

-1278 GPETRCKALEGERLA
+1278 GPETRCKAVEGEPLA
-1293 DRLSEAIRRLPPD
+1293 DRLSEAIRRLPSV
-1306 IFEYDFGPE
+1306 IFDYDFGPE

-1351 MRRITINKTAENRIR
+1351 MRRITTNKTAENRIR

-1374 TRKLIELQL
+1374 TRKLIDLQL
-1383 EDYPDQDITLE
+1383 EDYPDKDIMLE

-1409 GRLNTQANRLVFR
+1409 GRLNAQANRLVFR
-1422 DDHSYPLL
+1422 EDHSYPLL

-1435 LDPMGNFVRKAD
+1435 LDPMGSFVRKAD
-1447 MFNKRTI
+1447 MFTKRTI

-1492 GQEPGLHN
+1492 EQEPGLFTT
-1500 PQIETEG
+1500 QIETEG

-1517 REMVESLR
+1517 REMVASLR

-1560 KLSVAKLA
+1560 KLSVAKLV

-1574 FSVNVEAL
+1574 FGINVEAL
-1582 EKVQPQDLD
+1582 EKVQPQNLD

-1618 TSDYYQRKIKIRQ
+1618 TSEYYQRKIKIRQ

-1670 LNLKDAKVYDYVY
+1670 LNLKDAKVYDYVL

-1702 EKQEQMKQAFQ
+1702 EKQEQMKQSFQ

-1917 QTLMRQKDKDD
+1917 ETLMRQKDKDD

-2002 VEMFTLMR
+2002 VEMYTLMR
-2010 YLEYST
+2010 YLQYST

-2063 ITLFRE
+2063 MTLFRE

-2078 LELPVPKAEYRV
+2078 LELPVPEAEYHV
-2090 IETEPSEFQKEM
+2090 IETEPSDFQKEM

-2113 RSRQMDPSED
+2113 RSRLVDPSVD

-2136 LDQRLLNPM
+2136 LDQRLLNPL

-2162 NLWKENEEKRLTQ
+2162 KLWKENEEKRLTQ
-2175 LIFCDLST
+2175 LIFCDR
-2183 PKKESEFNVYDDIK
+2183 V
-2197 TKLIK
+2197 
-2202 KGVPDVEVAYIHEAD
+2202 
-2217 TEAKKKAM
+2217 
-2225 FAKVR
+2225 
-2230 TGAIRIELGSTAK
+2230 AIRCYK
-2243 MGAGTN
+2243 
-2249 VQDLIIASHDL
+2249 
-2260 DIPWRPR
+2260 
-2267 DLEQRGGRS
+2267 
-2276 IRQGNQNPTVQIV
+2276 
-2289 RYITR
+2289 
-2294 GTFDAYMFQLL
+2294 
-2305 ENKQRYISQIMTGKS
+2305 
-2320 PARTMED
+2320 
-2327 VDDVALSFAEI
+2327 
-2338 KALATGNPLI
+2338 
-2348 KEKMDLDI
+2348 
-2356 EVSKLQTLKQSYL
+2356 
-2369 GQKYRLEDR
+2369 
-2378 ISKEYPKEIAQLE
+2378 
-2391 ETIEQLEKDAAHV
+2391 
-2404 NAQGP
+2404 
-2409 LDKET
+2409 
-2414 FTMRV
+2414 
-2419 GQKIYTDKVKAGEA
+2419 
-2433 LIQICRGIKDTAS
+2433 
-2446 VPIGTYLEWP
+2446 
-2456 MTLHYNA
+2456 
-2463 FSQEFKMKIGDK
+2463 
-2475 IKHSVTLGTNPEGN
+2475 
-2489 IARINNAI
+2489 
-2497 KGIETTLLMKKEAL
+2497 
-2511 ENTKTQIAKAKIEVA
+2511 
-2526 KPFTREQELKE
+2526 
-2537 KSARLFEL
+2537 
-2545 NALLS
+2545 
-2550 ADSKDIAVIDSEPDL
+2550 
-2565 EETQLVRKQERVR
+2565 

>member
-1 MAMKYQSVVALY
+1 MRYQSVVALY
-13 NTTLQEVTARPENWL
+13 NATLQKVTARPENWL
-28 AFLKTASTNFRLPF
+28 AFLKTASANFRLPF
-42 DEQLLVH
+42 DEQLLVY

-95 DLSDTKEGWNKSRV
+95 DLSDTKEGWDKSRL

-117 QETHYPAIIE
+117 QEPYHPAIIE
-127 TLEDTFGTLEARD
+127 ALEDSFGALEARD
-140 NLIQAIISVSVNA
+140 NLMQAIISASVNA
-153 GEDNLTDYLEDLKQS
+153 GEDNLRDYLEDLKQS

-178 DRNLSKRLRDLMV
+178 DLNLSKRLRDLMV

-199 LRCGLETKALF
+199 LRCGLETEALF
-210 EADDFREITA
+210 EAEDFREITA
-220 FNTPQTINIIG
+220 FNTPQTVNVIG
-231 SATCEI
+231 AATCEI
-237 TATALGAIAKTVRR
+237 TAMALSVIAQTTRR
-251 LQLEEQN
+251 QQREEKN
-258 APGMFAKSEEP
+258 DPSMFAKTEEP
-269 AYNENQ
+269 AYNEKQ
-275 ERIPFNERSLRNEH
+275 EKQRTNEGSNENERY
-289 HLQPT
+289 LQPA
-294 GRLPAAGP
+294 GRLPAAEP
-302 DRAGGNANATGQVRE
+302 DRAGGSAHATGQIRE
-317 PAEDLS
+317 PAENLS
-323 DAASL
+323 DAAPL

-340 QRPLNRDTGNRQ
+340 QRPLNRDTGKRQ
-352 QTDGADHPPDDGNR
+352 QADGLDHHSDDGRR
-366 GRERNPESQQ
+366 GNQRGTESPGPHAV
-376 SDEMDRTGEQHPE
+376 DRTGEQPPE
-389 GRGRTDSPGTDLQL
+389 DRGGTDSSGTDLQL
-403 SETIPSPALSQD
+403 KGEAPALSPTQAM
-415 VLEEILITTPHLRD
+415 LEEILITTPHLRD

-434 QAVFEKQTE
+434 QAVFEKQAE
-443 HERRARYLHRI
+443 AERRARYLNRI
-454 FNKEVTKVTLKNGA
+454 FNKEVTAVTLKNGQP
-468 SVFYEATEDALR
+468 VFYEATEDALC
-480 FWNGTTDNR
+480 FWSGTSETR
-489 TEENSTSWQSVA
+489 TAESRVSWQSMA
-501 DSVDRMIRQG
+501 KSLDRMIRTN
-511 RFTEDYRPIPSALEQ
+511 RFTDHYRPIPSALEQ
-526 QRLLDGKAEEKNPSA
+526 QRLLDGKAEEKTPSA
-541 FLLAQEP
+541 FLLAQERP
-548 QPELKA
+548 SELKA
-554 GVALT
+554 GDSIAF
-559 LGTAEYRILHMDDQQ
+559 GTTEYRILRMDDQQ
-574 VTLQNQAYP
+574 VELQNQTYP

-593 FDQRLEETP
+593 FDQRLEETSAHILQPAPVKQAPDIVTEDTP
-602 VPIRRSEPVVPSAEK
+602 VPKTAE
-617 ETSVQFPLW
+617 ETVDS
-626 VLDAILKN
+626 
-634 GTGTIGGKYRVY
+634 
-646 EQYYKREPNQKNAA
+646 
-660 FLKKEYGSF
+660 
-669 GTFPFIDQDELH
+669 
-681 IGFMAGAKGIE
+681 
-692 ITNRDEAQTISWSF
+692 
-706 AAKRLGQ
+706 
-713 LIEDRQ
+713 
-719 YLNPEDLSA
+719 
-728 YPEYKRRHMVT
+728 
-739 IVSAFL
+739 
-745 AQTSED
+745 
-751 ASELFKK
+751 
-758 DYDYSNRQAFT
+758 
-769 EIIIEEGEAAEKI
+769 
-782 YSAIDR
+782 
-788 FAAASNLTLE
+788 
-798 QQELYTEIRH
+798 
-808 YREGV
+808 
-813 HAPWEESL
+813 
-821 LNDIKGISTE
+821 
-831 KTTADMAEPDTKE
+831 DTKE
-844 KERLPVS
+844 KRAPPSLHEIPKDIPGYQLGYGLFGNGVTVWNRLVEEHGDYQTIAHIS
-851 PESPETITVGMELEI
+851 PEGQIKFYQDDLPDAVIQRIEKQAESEKQTYQERIKAEAPAEAATAPSGKQPARPETP
-866 VDRKYR
+866 R
-872 VDAVDDIHHEVSLQD
+872 
-887 IAFNQSTGFPIF
+887 F
-899 RREPFSFV
+899 
-907 NRYLDRQPTRPEAHR
+907 
-922 TDEKSPAQ
+922 DEKSQ
-930 ESANH
+930 TQKSIRH
-935 EDFNEPA
+935 EAVSERV
-942 PDEAIHTASLEQHQY
+942 PDEGIPTDPLKPHQY
-957 RITEDNLGTGG
+957 HITEDILGTGG
-968 PKEKFKANV
+968 PKEKFKANI
-977 AAIKVLKQC
+977 AAIQTLKQC
-986 EAERRRATPEEQSVL
+986 EAEGRPATPEEQFVL

-1009 LPDAFDAAKDSW
+1009 LPDAFDTTKDSW

-1067 CQGNLLDPACGTGHF
+1067 RQGNILDPACGTGHF

-1088 SMAGTQL
+1088 SMADSRL

-1102 LTAGIAKQLYPGSSI
+1102 LTAGIAKQLYPNSSI
-1117 VNSGFEDFKPPDGF
+1117 VNSGFEHFKPPDGF

-1144 KVNDAQY
+1144 KVNDPQY
-1151 YRENFLIHDYFFAK
+1151 HRENFLIHDYFFAK
-1165 ALDTVRAG
+1165 ALDTVRPG

-1188 NSSVRK
+1188 NSSVRE
-1194 YLARR
+1194 YLARC

-1212 FAANAG
+1212 FTANAG
-1218 TRVTADILFLKRRD
+1218 TRVTADILFFKRRD

-1242 AWIALNM
+1242 AWTALNM
-1249 DDAGIEM
+1249 DDVGIEM
-1256 NDYFV
+1256 NDYFI

-1273 ESGPF
+1273 ENGQF
-1278 GPETRCKALEGERLA
+1278 GPETRCMAMEGERLA
-1293 DRLSEAIRRLPPD
+1293 DRLHEAIRHLPSD

-1315 EDMEGEETE
+1315 EDLGGEETE

-1351 MRRITINKTAENRIR
+1351 MRRITTNKTAENRIR

-1374 TRKLIELQL
+1374 TRKLIDLQL

-1435 LDPMGNFVRKAD
+1435 LDPMGRFVRKAD
-1447 MFNKRTI
+1447 LFTKRTI

-1478 KVDLLYMAGLLYTP
+1478 KVDLMYMAGLLYTP
-1492 GQEPGLHN
+1492 EQEPGMLD
-1500 PQIETEG
+1500 PKIETDG
-1507 PLIPL
+1507 SLIPL

-1538 FSGNWAEG
+1538 FAGNWAEG

-1568 AATCPE
+1568 AATYSE
-1574 FSVNVEAL
+1574 FGINVEAL

-1618 TSDYYQRKIKIRQ
+1618 TSNYYQRKIKIRQ

-1670 LNLKDAKVYDYVY
+1670 LNLKDAKVYDYIF
-1683 DDNGNQKPVLNQ
+1683 DDNGNRKPVLNQ

-1741 YDGSHLK
+1741 YDGAHLK
-1748 FYGMNPEYTLRPHQV
+1748 FYGMNPEYTLRPHQL

-1871 NARQIAY
+1871 NARQIAF
-1878 YQAQVDEILGYLEEL
+1878 YQAQVDEILSYLEKL
-1893 KYQQGE
+1893 KYELGE

-2010 YLEYST
+2010 YLQYST

-2024 FDAWASTFGET
+2024 FDAWASTFEET

-2063 ITLFRE
+2063 MTLFRE

-2078 LELPVPKAEYRV
+2078 LALPVPKAEYRV
-2090 IETEPSEFQKEM
+2090 IETEPSDFQKEM
-2102 LEGLVERAQKV
+2102 LEGLVERAQRV
-2113 RSRQMDPSED
+2113 RNRLVDPSVD

-2183 PKKESEFNVYDDIK
+2183 PKKDSAFNVYDDIK
-2197 TKLIK
+2197 AKLIQ

-2249 VQDLIIASHDL
+2249 IQDLIIASHDL

-2276 IRQGNQNPTVQIV
+2276 IRQGNQNPVVQIV
-2289 RYITR
+2289 RYITK

-2305 ENKQRYISQIMTGKS
+2305 ESKQRYISQIMTGKS

-2327 VDDVALSFAEI
+2327 VDDIALSFAEI
-2338 KALATGNPLI
+2338 KALATGNPQI

-2369 GQKYRLEDR
+2369 SQKYRLEDR
-2378 ISKEYPKEIAQLE
+2378 ISKEYPKMIAGLE
-2391 ETIEQLEKDAAHV
+2391 ETIEQLEKDVFHV
-2404 NAQGP
+2404 KAQGP

-2414 FTMRV
+2414 FTMCV

-2433 LIQICRGIKDTAS
+2433 LIQACRGINGSDP

-2456 MTLHYNA
+2456 MTLHYKA
-2463 FSQEFKMKIGDK
+2463 FSQEFKLKIGHK
-2475 IKHSVTLGTNPEGN
+2475 MKYAVTLSTNPEGN
-2489 IARINNAI
+2489 ITRINNAI

-2511 ENTKTQIAKAKIEVA
+2511 ENTKTQLAKAKMEVA

-2550 ADSKDIAVIDSEPDL
+2550 ADSKDIALVDSGPDP
-2565 EETQLVRKQERVR
+2565 EETEIVKKQERAR

>member
-1 MAMKYQSVVALY
+1 MAIKYQSVVTLY
-13 NTTLQEVTARPENWL
+13 NTTLQEVTARPENWI

-80 VFDKQSDRLH
+80 VFDKQSDRIH

-95 DLSDTKEGWNKSRV
+95 DLSDTKEGWDKSRV

-117 QETHYPAIIE
+117 QETHHPAIIE

-140 NLIQAIISVSVNA
+140 NLMQAIISVSVNA
-153 GEDNLTDYLEDLKQS
+153 GKDNLTDYLEDLKQS
-168 VAGSYLDGLD
+168 TAGSYLDGLD
-178 DRNLSKRLRDLMV
+178 DQNLSKRLRDLMV

-237 TATALGAIAKTVRR
+237 TAMALSAIARTVRR
-251 LQLEEQN
+251 LQREEQN
-258 APGMFAKSEEP
+258 DPGMFAKLEKP
-269 AYNENQ
+269 AYNEKQ
-275 ERIPFNERSLRNEH
+275 EKQPFNERSAENEH

-294 GRLPAAGP
+294 GRLPAAGS
-302 DRAGGNANATGQVRE
+302 DRTGGNAHAPGQVRE

-323 DAASL
+323 DKTPL
-328 RPVPEPAHPGET
+328 RLVPEPAHPGET
-340 QRPLNRDTGNRQ
+340 QRPLNRDTGNGQ
-352 QTDGADHPPDDGNR
+352 QKDGADHPPDDGNR
-366 GRERNPESQQ
+366 GRERNPESQR
-376 SDEMDRTGEQHPE
+376 SNEMDRTGEQHSE
-389 GRGRTDSPGTDLQL
+389 ERGRTDSSGTDLYLNQ
-403 SETIPSPALSQD
+403 ETPVPIPSQEL
-415 VLEEILITTPHLRD
+415 LEEILITTPHLRD
-429 PKKTI
+429 SKKTI
-434 QAVFEKQTE
+434 QAVFEKQIE
-443 HERRARYLHRI
+443 AERRARYLHRI

-468 SVFYEATEDALR
+468 SVFYEATEDALC
-480 FWNGTTDNR
+480 FWSGTSETR
-489 TEENSTSWQSVA
+489 TAESRVSWQSMA
-501 DSVDRMIRQG
+501 DSLDRMIRTN
-511 RFTEDYRPIPSALEQ
+511 RFTDDYRPIPSALEQ
-526 QRLLDGKAEEKNPSA
+526 QRLLDGKAEEKTPSA
-541 FLLAQEP
+541 FLLAQER

-554 GVALT
+554 GDAIT
-559 LGTAEYRILHMDDQQ
+559 LGTAEYHILHMDDQQ
-574 VTLQNQAYP
+574 VTLQNSAYP

-588 LDREV
+588 FDREV
-593 FDQRLEETP
+593 FEQRRKETASP
-602 VPIRRSEPVVPSAEK
+602 LQPPESVMLPDKK

-646 EQYYKREPNQKNAA
+646 EQYYRKESNQKNAA

-692 ITNRDEAQTISWSF
+692 ITNRDGAQTISWSF

-713 LIEDRQ
+713 LIEDQQ

-745 AQTSED
+745 AQISED

-758 DYDYSNRQAFT
+758 DYDYSNRRAFT
-769 EIIIEEGEAAEKI
+769 EIIMEEGQSAEKI

-788 FAAASNLTLE
+788 FAAVSSLTSE
-798 QQELYTEIRH
+798 QQKLYTEIRH

-813 HAPWEESL
+813 QAPWEESL
-821 LNDIKGISTE
+821 LNDIKGISNE
-831 KTTADMAEPDTKE
+831 KTTADMAEPDIKE
-844 KERLPVS
+844 KETLPVS
-851 PESPETITVGMELEI
+851 PESPEVITVGTELEI
-866 VDRKYR
+866 DDRKYR

-887 IAFNQSTGFPIF
+887 ITFNQSTGFPIF
-899 RREPFSFV
+899 RREPLSFV
-907 NRYLDRQPTRPEAHR
+907 NRYLDTQTAGSEAPRAIESVKTR
-922 TDEKSPAQ
+922 
-930 ESANH
+930 ESANAL
-935 EDFNEPA
+935 NR
-942 PDEAIHTASLEQHQY
+942 DEAIRTASLEQHQY
-957 RITEDNLGTGG
+957 RITEDTLGTGG
-968 PKEKFKANV
+968 PKEKFKANI
-977 AAIKVLKQC
+977 AAIKTLKQC
-986 EAERRRATPEEQSVL
+986 EAEGRLATPEEQSML

-1009 LPDAFDAAKDSW
+1009 LPDAFDSAKDSW

-1029 DLLSEAE
+1029 DLLSEEE
-1036 YKAARASTLTA
+1036 YKAARGSTLTA

-1067 CQGNLLDPACGTGHF
+1067 RQGNLLDPACGTGHF

-1088 SMAGTQL
+1088 SMAGSQL

-1144 KVNDAQY
+1144 KANDAAY
-1151 YRENFLIHDYFFAK
+1151 NRENFLIHDYFFAK
-1165 ALDTVRAG
+1165 ALDTVRPG

-1188 NSSVRK
+1188 NSSVRE

-1199 AELVGAIRLPDNT
+1199 AELMGAIRLPDNT
-1212 FAANAG
+1212 FTANAG

-1242 AWIALNM
+1242 AWTALNM

-1278 GPETRCKALEGERLA
+1278 GPETRCKAVESESLAERLH
-1293 DRLSEAIRRLPPD
+1293 EAIHHLPSD
-1306 IFEYDFGPE
+1306 IFEYNFGPE
-1315 EDMEGEETE
+1315 EDMEGEEAE

-1351 MRRITINKTAENRIR
+1351 MRRITTNKTAENRIR

-1374 TRKLIELQL
+1374 TRKLIDLQL

-1409 GRLNTQANRLVFR
+1409 GRLNAQANRLVFR

-1447 MFNKRTI
+1447 MFTKRTI

-1478 KVDLLYMAGLLYTP
+1478 KVDLLYMAGLLYKSE
-1492 GQEPGLHN
+1492 QEPGLLN
-1500 PQIETEG
+1500 RQIETEG
-1507 PLIPL
+1507 SLIPL

-1574 FSVNVEAL
+1574 FGINVEAL
-1582 EKVQPQDLD
+1582 VKVQPQDLD

-1670 LNLKDAKVYDYVY
+1670 LNLKDAKVYDYVL

-1713 DWIWSDAGRRDRL
+1713 DWIWSDAGRRNRL

-1878 YQAQVDEILGYLEEL
+1878 YQAQVDEILGYLEKL

-1917 QTLMRQKDKDD
+1917 ETLMRQKDKDD

-1935 GVDRLFVDEADEFKN
+1935 GVDRLFIDEADEFKN

-2002 VEMFTLMR
+2002 VEMYTLMR
-2010 YLEYST
+2010 YLQYST

-2063 ITLFRE
+2063 MTLFRE

-2090 IETEPSEFQKEM
+2090 IETEPSDFQKEM

-2113 RSRQMDPSED
+2113 RSRQVDPSED

-2136 LDQRLLNPM
+2136 LDQRLLNPL

-2183 PKKESEFNVYDDIK
+2183 PKKDSEFNVYDDIK
-2197 TKLIK
+2197 KKLVA

-2289 RYITR
+2289 RYITK

-2320 PARTMED
+2320 PARIMED

-2378 ISKEYPKEIAQLE
+2378 ISKEYPKEIARLE

-2404 NAQGP
+2404 KAQGP

-2433 LIQICRGIKDTAS
+2433 LIQICQGIKAPDP

-2456 MTLHYNA
+2456 MTLHYNV
-2463 FSQEFKMKIGDK
+2463 FSQEFKVKIGHK

-2511 ENTKTQIAKAKIEVA
+2511 ENTKTQLAKAKIEVA

-2550 ADSKDIAVIDSEPDL
+2550 ADSKDIAIIDSEPDP

>member
-1 MAMKYQSVVALY
+1 M
-13 NTTLQEVTARPENWL
+13 
-28 AFLKTASTNFRLPF
+28 
-42 DEQLLVH
+42 
-49 AQRPDVTA
+49 
-57 VLTTERWNRRFG
+57 
-69 RWVKPGSKGIA
+69 
-80 VFDKQSDRLH
+80 
-90 LKHYF
+90 
-95 DLSDTKEGWNKSRV
+95 
-109 RPVPLWQV
+109 
-117 QETHYPAIIE
+117 
-127 TLEDTFGTLEARD
+127 
-140 NLIQAIISVSVNA
+140 
-153 GEDNLTDYLEDLKQS
+153 
-168 VAGSYLDGLD
+168 
-178 DRNLSKRLRDLMV
+178 
-191 NSMTYMLM
+191 
-199 LRCGLETKALF
+199 
-210 EADDFREITA
+210 
-220 FNTPQTINIIG
+220 
-231 SATCEI
+231 
-237 TATALGAIAKTVRR
+237 
-251 LQLEEQN
+251 
-258 APGMFAKSEEP
+258 
-269 AYNENQ
+269 
-275 ERIPFNERSLRNEH
+275 
-289 HLQPT
+289 
-294 GRLPAAGP
+294 
-302 DRAGGNANATGQVRE
+302 
-317 PAEDLS
+317 
-323 DAASL
+323 
-328 RPVPEPAHPGET
+328 
-340 QRPLNRDTGNRQ
+340 
-352 QTDGADHPPDDGNR
+352 
-366 GRERNPESQQ
+366 
-376 SDEMDRTGEQHPE
+376 
-389 GRGRTDSPGTDLQL
+389 
-403 SETIPSPALSQD
+403 
-415 VLEEILITTPHLRD
+415 LEEILITTPHLRD

-434 QAVFEKQTE
+434 QAVFEKQAE
-443 HERRARYLHRI
+443 AERRARYLNRI
-454 FNKEVTKVTLKNGA
+454 FNKEVTAVTLKNGQ
-468 SVFYEATEDALR
+468 SVFYEATEDALC
-480 FWNGTTDNR
+480 FWSGTSETR
-489 TEENSTSWQSVA
+489 TAESRVSWQSMA
-501 DSVDRMIRQG
+501 ESLDRMIRTN
-511 RFTEDYRPIPSALEQ
+511 RFTDHYRPIPSALEQ
-526 QRLLDGKAEEKNPSA
+526 QRLLDGKAEKKTPSA
-541 FLLAQEP
+541 FLLAQERP
-548 QPELKA
+548 SELKTGDSMA
-554 GVALT
+554 
-559 LGTAEYRILHMDDQQ
+559 LGTTEYRILRMDDQQ
-574 VTLQNQAYP
+574 VELQNQAYP

-588 LDREV
+588 FDREV
-593 FDQRLEETP
+593 FDQKLQETSAFLP
-602 VPIRRSEPVVPSAEK
+602 PFERDMPPAEK
-617 ETSVQFPLW
+617 EKGARFPHW

-634 GTGTIGGKYRVY
+634 GTGKIGGKYRVY
-646 EQYYKREPNQKNAA
+646 EQYYKKESNQKNAV

-669 GTFPFIDQDELH
+669 GTFPFIDQEELH
-681 IGFMAGAKGIE
+681 IGFMADAKGIE
-692 ITNRDEAQTISWSF
+692 ITNRDEIQTISWSF

-713 LIEDRQ
+713 LIEDQQ

-728 YPEYKRRHMVT
+728 YPEYKRQHMVT

-745 AQTSED
+745 AQISED

-758 DYDYSNRQAFT
+758 DYDYSNRRAFT
-769 EIIIEEGEAAEKI
+769 EIIIEGGEPAEKI
-782 YSAIDR
+782 YSSIDR
-788 FAAASNLTLE
+788 FAAASNLTPE

-821 LNDIKGISTE
+821 LNDIKSISNE

-844 KERLPVS
+844 KERLLVS

-866 VDRKYR
+866 DDRRYR
-872 VDAVDDIHHEVSLQD
+872 VDAIDQELNEVSLQD
-887 IAFNQSTGFPIF
+887 ITFNQSTGFPIF
-899 RREPFSFV
+899 RREPLSSV
-907 NRYLDRQPTRPEAHR
+907 NRYLDKQPPRPEAHR
-922 TDEKSPAQ
+922 TDEKSPVQ
-930 ESANH
+930 ESANY

-942 PDEAIHTASLEQHQY
+942 PDEAILTASLEQHQY
-957 RITEDNLGTGG
+957 RITEDTLGTGG

-1001 AGYVGWGG
+1001 AGYVGWGS
-1009 LPDAFDAAKDSW
+1009 LPDAFDSAKDSW
-1021 RTEYQQLK
+1021 HTEYQQLK
-1029 DLLSEAE
+1029 DLLTEAE

-1067 CQGNLLDPACGTGHF
+1067 RQGNILDPACGTGHF

-1088 SMAGTQL
+1088 SMADSQL

-1102 LTAGIAKQLYPGSSI
+1102 LTAGIAKQLYPNSRI
-1117 VNSGFEDFKPPDGF
+1117 VNSGFEAFKPPDGF

-1151 YRENFLIHDYFFAK
+1151 HRENFLIHDYFFAK
-1165 ALDTVRAG
+1165 ALDTVKPG

-1188 NSSVRK
+1188 NSSVRE

-1212 FAANAG
+1212 FVANAG
-1218 TRVTADILFLKRRD
+1218 TRVTADILFFKRRD

-1242 AWIALNM
+1242 AWTALNRN
-1249 DDAGIEM
+1249 DEGIEM

-1261 DHPEMILGKMVV
+1261 DHPEMILGKMMV

-1278 GPETRCKALEGERLA
+1278 GPETRCKAVEGEPLA
-1293 DRLSEAIRRLPPD
+1293 DRLSEAIRRLPSV
-1306 IFEYDFGPE
+1306 IFDYDFGPE

-1351 MRRITINKTAENRIR
+1351 MRRITTNKTAENRIQ

-1374 TRKLIELQL
+1374 TRKLIDLQM
-1383 EDYPDQDITLE
+1383 EDYPDKDIKLE

-1409 GRLNTQANRLVFR
+1409 GRLNAQANRLVFR
-1422 DDHSYPLL
+1422 EDHSYPLL

-1435 LDPMGNFVRKAD
+1435 LDPMGGFVRKAD
-1447 MFNKRTI
+1447 MFTKRTI

-1492 GQEPGLHN
+1492 EQGPGLLT

-1507 PLIPL
+1507 SLIPL

-1525 NVIFKTPESGPFD
+1525 NVIFKTPESGPFG

-1560 KLSVAKLA
+1560 KLSVAKLV

-1574 FSVNVEAL
+1574 FGINVEAL

-1618 TSDYYQRKIKIRQ
+1618 TSEYYQRKIKIRQ

-1670 LNLKDAKVYDYVY
+1670 LNLKDAKVYDYVLE
-1683 DDNGNQKPVLNQ
+1683 DNGNQKPVLNQ

-1917 QTLMRQKDKDD
+1917 ETLMRQKDKDD

-1935 GVDRLFVDEADEFKN
+1935 GVDRLFIDEADEFKN

-2002 VEMFTLMR
+2002 VEMYTLMR
-2010 YLEYST
+2010 YLQYST

-2063 ITLFRE
+2063 MTLFRE

-2090 IETEPSEFQKEM
+2090 IETEPSDFQKEM

-2113 RSRQMDPSED
+2113 RSRLVDPSED

-2136 LDQRLLNPM
+2136 LDQRLLNPL

-2183 PKKESEFNVYDDIK
+2183 PKKDSEFNVYDDIK
-2197 TKLIK
+2197 KKLVA

-2217 TEAKKKAM
+2217 TEVKKKAM

-2249 VQDLIIASHDL
+2249 V
-2260 DIPWRPR
+2260 R
-2267 DLEQRGGRS
+2267 
-2276 IRQGNQNPTVQIV
+2276 
-2289 RYITR
+2289 
-2294 GTFDAYMFQLL
+2294 
-2305 ENKQRYISQIMTGKS
+2305 
-2320 PARTMED
+2320 
-2327 VDDVALSFAEI
+2327 
-2338 KALATGNPLI
+2338 
-2348 KEKMDLDI
+2348 
-2356 EVSKLQTLKQSYL
+2356 
-2369 GQKYRLEDR
+2369 
-2378 ISKEYPKEIAQLE
+2378 
-2391 ETIEQLEKDAAHV
+2391 
-2404 NAQGP
+2404 
-2409 LDKET
+2409 
-2414 FTMRV
+2414 
-2419 GQKIYTDKVKAGEA
+2419 
-2433 LIQICRGIKDTAS
+2433 AS
-2446 VPIGTYLEWP
+2446 VR
-2456 MTLHYNA
+2456 
-2463 FSQEFKMKIGDK
+2463 
-2475 IKHSVTLGTNPEGN
+2475 
-2489 IARINNAI
+2489 IA
-2497 KGIETTLLMKKEAL
+2497 
-2511 ENTKTQIAKAKIEVA
+2511 
-2526 KPFTREQELKE
+2526 
-2537 KSARLFEL
+2537 
-2545 NALLS
+2545 
-2550 ADSKDIAVIDSEPDL
+2550 
-2565 EETQLVRKQERVR
+2565 

>member
-13 NTTLQEVTARPENWL
+13 NATIQEVTARPENWM

-95 DLSDTKEGWNKSRV
+95 DLSDTKEGWNKHRV

-117 QETHYPAIIE
+117 QETHHPAIVE

-140 NLIQAIISVSVNA
+140 NLMQAIISVSVNA

-168 VAGSYLDGLD
+168 VAGSFLDGLD
-178 DRNLSKRLRDLMV
+178 DRNLGKRLRDLMV

-199 LRCGLETKALF
+199 LRCGLDTEALF

-237 TATALGAIAKTVRR
+237 TAMALSAIARTVRR
-251 LQLEEQN
+251 LQREEQN
-258 APGMFAKSEEP
+258 DPGMFAKLEKP
-269 AYNENQ
+269 AYNEKQ
-275 ERIPFNERSLRNEH
+275 EKQPFNERSAENEH

-294 GRLPAAGP
+294 GRLPAAGS
-302 DRAGGNANATGQVRE
+302 DRTGGNAHAPGQVRE

-323 DAASL
+323 DAVPL
-328 RPVPEPAHPGET
+328 RLVPEPAHPGET
-340 QRPLNRDTGNRQ
+340 QRPLNRDTGNGQ
-352 QTDGADHPPDDGNR
+352 QKDGADHPPDDGNR
-366 GRERNPESQQ
+366 GRERNPESQR
-376 SDEMDRTGEQHPE
+376 SNEMDRTGEQHPE
-389 GRGRTDSPGTDLQL
+389 ARGRANSSGTDLQL
-403 SETIPSPALSQD
+403 NQETPVPIPSQEI
-415 VLEEILITTPHLRD
+415 LEEILITTPHLRD

-434 QAVFEKQTE
+434 RAVFEKQTE
-443 HERRARYLHRI
+443 PERRARYLHRI
-454 FNKEVTKVTLKNGA
+454 FNKEATEVTLKKGA
-468 SVFYEATEDALR
+468 SVFYEATEDALH
-480 FWNGTTDNR
+480 FWSGTSETRTAENR
-489 TEENSTSWQSVA
+489 VSWQSMA
-501 DSVDRMIRQG
+501 DSLDRMIRTN
-511 RFTEDYRPIPSALEQ
+511 RFTDDYRPIPSALEQ
-526 QRLLDGKAEEKNPSA
+526 QRLLDGKAEEKTPSA

-548 QPELKA
+548 ELKA
-554 GVALT
+554 GDAIT
-559 LGTAEYRILHMDDQQ
+559 LGTTAYRILRMDDQQ
-574 VTLQNQAYP
+574 VELQNQAYP

-588 LDREV
+588 LDREA
-593 FDQRLEETP
+593 FDQS
-602 VPIRRSEPVVPSAEK
+602 VK
-617 ETSVQFPLW
+617 ETSVH
-626 VLDAILKN
+626 ILQPAPVKQ
-634 GTGTIGGKYRVY
+634 TPDKATEDTPAPK
-646 EQYYKREPNQKNAA
+646 
-660 FLKKEYGSF
+660 
-669 GTFPFIDQDELH
+669 T
-681 IGFMAGAKGIE
+681 AGE
-692 ITNRDEAQTISWSF
+692 T
-706 AAKRLGQ
+706 
-713 LIEDRQ
+713 
-719 YLNPEDLSA
+719 
-728 YPEYKRRHMVT
+728 V
-739 IVSAFL
+739 
-745 AQTSED
+745 
-751 ASELFKK
+751 
-758 DYDYSNRQAFT
+758 
-769 EIIIEEGEAAEKI
+769 
-782 YSAIDR
+782 
-788 FAAASNLTLE
+788 
-798 QQELYTEIRH
+798 
-808 YREGV
+808 
-813 HAPWEESL
+813 ES
-821 LNDIKGISTE
+821 
-831 KTTADMAEPDTKE
+831 DTKE
-844 KERLPVS
+844 KSLQSPLPEIPEDIPGYKLGYGLLGNGVTVWNSLVEEHGDYQTIAHIS
-851 PESPETITVGMELEI
+851 PEGEVTFYRNDLPDAVIQRIQNQAEREKQAYLERTKAEKPAETITVGMKMAVEGRE
-866 VDRKYR
+866 YR
-872 VDAVDDIHHEVSLQD
+872 IFSIDDERQEVSLKD
-887 IAFNQSTGFPIF
+887 ITFDQSSGFPIF
-899 RREPFSFV
+899 RHEPLSFV
-907 NRYLDRQPTRPEAHR
+907 IRYLDIQTAGPEAPR
-922 TDEKSPAQ
+922 AIESVKTR
-930 ESANH
+930 ESANTL
-935 EDFNEPA
+935 NR
-942 PDEAIHTASLEQHQY
+942 DEAIRTASLEQHQY
-957 RITEDNLGTGG
+957 RITEDTLGTGG
-968 PKEKFKANV
+968 PKEKFKANI
-977 AAIKVLKQC
+977 AAIKTLKQC
-986 EAERRRATPEEQSVL
+986 EAEGRLATIEEQDIL

-1009 LPDAFDAAKDSW
+1009 LPDAFDTTKDSW

-1029 DLLSEAE
+1029 DLLTEAE

-1055 KAMYQALERMGF
+1055 KAMYQALERMGVR
-1067 CQGNLLDPACGTGHF
+1067 QGNILDPACGTGHF

-1088 SMAGTQL
+1088 SMAGSKL

-1102 LTAGIAKQLYPGSSI
+1102 LTAGIAKQLYPNSSI
-1117 VNSGFEDFKPPDGF
+1117 VNSGFEAFKPPDGF

-1144 KVNDAQY
+1144 KVNDAAYNQ
-1151 YRENFLIHDYFFAK
+1151 ENFLIHDYFFAK
-1165 ALDTVRAG
+1165 ALDTVRPG

-1188 NSSVRK
+1188 NSSVRE

-1212 FAANAG
+1212 FTANAG

-1232 FLVPEKEELP
+1232 FLTPEKEELP
-1242 AWIALNM
+1242 AWTALNRN
-1249 DDAGIEM
+1249 DEGIEM

-1261 DHPEMILGKMVV
+1261 DHPEMLLGKMVV

-1293 DRLSEAIRRLPPD
+1293 DRLSEAIRHLPSD
-1306 IFEYDFGPE
+1306 IFDYDFGPE
-1315 EDMEGEETE
+1315 EDMEGEEAE

-1336 FTLKNNKIYYRENSQ
+1336 FTIKNNKIYYRENSQ
-1351 MRRITINKTAENRIR
+1351 MRRITTNKTAENRIR

-1374 TRKLIELQL
+1374 TRKLIDLQL

-1409 GRLNTQANRLVFR
+1409 GRLNAQANRLVFR

-1435 LDPMGNFVRKAD
+1435 LDPMGSFVRKAD
-1447 MFNKRTI
+1447 MFTKRTI

-1478 KVDLLYMAGLLYTP
+1478 KVDLMYMAGLLYTP
-1492 GQEPGLHN
+1492 EQEPGLVD
-1500 PQIETEG
+1500 PQKEKG
-1507 PLIPL
+1507 GQLITL
-1512 DETPF
+1512 EEAPF
-1517 REMVESLR
+1517 REMVEGLR

-1538 FSGNWAEG
+1538 LAGNWAEG

-1574 FSVNVEAL
+1574 FGINIEAL

-1670 LNLKDAKVYDYVY
+1670 LNLKDAKVYDYVL
-1683 DDNGNQKPVLNQ
+1683 DDNGNQKPLLNQ

-1713 DWIWSDAGRRDRL
+1713 DWIWSDPGRRDRL
-1726 TKYYNENF
+1726 TQYYNENF

-1787 TMIASAM
+1787 TMIAAAM

-1837 FERQNRRHFCAKI
+1837 FEKQNRRHFCAKI

-1878 YQAQVDEILGYLEEL
+1878 YQAQVDAILGYLEEL

-1917 QTLMRQKDKDD
+1917 ETLMRQKDKDD

-2002 VEMFTLMR
+2002 VEMYTLMR
-2010 YLEYST
+2010 YLQYST

-2063 ITLFRE
+2063 MTLFRE

-2078 LELPVPKAEYRV
+2078 LALPVPKAEYRV
-2090 IETEPSEFQKEM
+2090 IETEPSDFQKEM
-2102 LEGLVERAQKV
+2102 LESLVERAQKV
-2113 RSRQMDPSED
+2113 RNRLVDPSED

-2175 LIFCDLST
+2175 IIFCDLST
-2183 PKKESEFNVYDDIK
+2183 PKKDREFNVYDDIK
-2197 TKLIK
+2197 AKLIK

-2289 RYITR
+2289 RYITK

-2378 ISKEYPKEIAQLE
+2378 ISKEYPKEIARLE
-2391 ETIEQLEKDAAHV
+2391 ETIDQLEKDAAHV
-2404 NAQGP
+2404 KAQGP

-2433 LIQICRGIKDTAS
+2433 LIQACQGIKDTDP

-2463 FSQEFKMKIGDK
+2463 FSQEFKVKIGDK
-2475 IKHSVTLGTNPEGN
+2475 LKHSVTLGANPEGN

-2511 ENTKTQIAKAKIEVA
+2511 ENTKTQLAKAKIEVA

-2537 KSARLFEL
+2537 KSARLFEI

-2550 ADSKDIAVIDSEPDL
+2550 ADSKDIAVMDSEPDP
-2565 EETQLVRKQERVR
+2565 EKTQMVRKQERAR

>member
-1 MAMKYQSVVALY
+1 MALKYQSVVALY
-13 NTTLQEVTARPENWL
+13 NTTLQEVTARPENWM

-57 VLTTERWNRRFG
+57 VLTTERWNRCFG

-80 VFDKQSDRLH
+80 VFDKQSDHLH

-117 QETHYPAIIE
+117 RETHHPAIIE

-140 NLIQAIISVSVNA
+140 NLMQAIISVSVNA

-178 DRNLSKRLRDLMV
+178 DLNLGKRLRDLMV

-199 LRCGLETKALF
+199 LRCGLETEALF
-210 EADDFREITA
+210 EADDFREITT

-237 TATALGAIAKTVRR
+237 TAMALSAIARTVRR
-251 LQLEEQN
+251 LQREEQN
-258 APGMFAKSEEP
+258 DPGMFAKLEKP
-269 AYNENQ
+269 AYNEKQ
-275 ERIPFNERSLRNEH
+275 EKQPFNERSAENEH

-294 GRLPAAGP
+294 GRLPAAGS
-302 DRAGGNANATGQVRE
+302 DRTGGNAHAPGQVRE

-323 DAASL
+323 DAVPL
-328 RPVPEPAHPGET
+328 RLVPEPAHPGET
-340 QRPLNRDTGNRQ
+340 QHPLNRDTGNRQ
-352 QTDGADHPPDDGNR
+352 QKDGADHPPDDGNR
-366 GRERNPESQQ
+366 GRERNPESQR
-376 SDEMDRTGEQHPE
+376 SNEMDRTGEQHSE
-389 GRGRTDSPGTDLQL
+389 ERGRTDSSGTDLYLNQ
-403 SETIPSPALSQD
+403 ETPVPIPSQEL
-415 VLEEILITTPHLRD
+415 LEEILITTPHLRD

-434 QAVFEKQTE
+434 QAVFEKQIE
-443 HERRARYLHRI
+443 PERRARYLHRI
-454 FNKEVTKVTLKNGA
+454 FNKEVTEVTLKNGA
-468 SVFYEATEDALR
+468 SVFYEATEDALC
-480 FWNGTTDNR
+480 FWSGTSETR
-489 TEENSTSWQSVA
+489 TAESRVSWQSMA
-501 DSVDRMIRQG
+501 DSLDRMIRTN
-511 RFTEDYRPIPSALEQ
+511 RFTDDYRPIPSALEQ
-526 QRLLDGKAEEKNPSA
+526 QRLLDGKAEEKTPSA
-541 FLLAQEP
+541 FLLAQER

-554 GVALT
+554 GDAIT
-559 LGTAEYRILHMDDQQ
+559 LGTAEYHILHMDDQQ
-574 VTLQNQAYP
+574 VTLQNSAYP

-588 LDREV
+588 FDREV
-593 FDQRLEETP
+593 FEQRRKETASP
-602 VPIRRSEPVVPSAEK
+602 LQPPESVMLPDKK

-626 VLDAILKN
+626 VMDAILKN

-646 EQYYKREPNQKNAA
+646 EQYYRKESNQKNAA

-692 ITNRDEAQTISWSF
+692 ITNRDGAQTISWSF

-713 LIEDRQ
+713 LIEDQQ
-719 YLNPEDLSA
+719 YLNLEDLSA

-758 DYDYSNRQAFT
+758 DYDYSNRRAFT
-769 EIIIEEGEAAEKI
+769 EIIMEEGQSAEKI

-788 FAAASNLTLE
+788 FAAVSSLTSE
-798 QQELYTEIRH
+798 QQKLYTEIRH

-813 HAPWEESL
+813 QAPWEESL
-821 LNDIKGISTE
+821 LNDIKGISNE
-831 KTTADMAEPDTKE
+831 KTTADMAEPDIKE
-844 KERLPVS
+844 KETLPVS
-851 PESPETITVGMELEI
+851 PESPEVITVGTELEI
-866 VDRKYR
+866 DDRKYR

-887 IAFNQSTGFPIF
+887 ITFNQSTGFPIF
-899 RREPFSFV
+899 RREPLSFV
-907 NRYLDRQPTRPEAHR
+907 NRYLDTQTAGPEAPR
-922 TDEKSPAQ
+922 AIESVKTR
-930 ESANH
+930 ESANAL
-935 EDFNEPA
+935 NR
-942 PDEAIHTASLEQHQY
+942 DEAIRTASLEQHQY
-957 RITEDNLGTGG
+957 RITEDTLGTGG
-968 PKEKFKANV
+968 PKEKFKANI
-977 AAIKVLKQC
+977 AAIKTLKQC
-986 EAERRRATPEEQSVL
+986 EAEGRLATPEEQSML

-1009 LPDAFDAAKDSW
+1009 LPDAFDSAKDSW

-1029 DLLSEAE
+1029 DLLSEEE

-1067 CQGNLLDPACGTGHF
+1067 RQGNLLDPACGTGHF

-1088 SMAGTQL
+1088 SMAGSQL

-1117 VNSGFEDFKPPDGF
+1117 MNSGFEDFKPPDGF

-1144 KVNDAQY
+1144 KANDAAY
-1151 YRENFLIHDYFFAK
+1151 NRENFLIHDYFFAK
-1165 ALDTVRAG
+1165 ALDTVRPG

-1188 NSSVRK
+1188 NSSVRE

-1212 FAANAG
+1212 FTANAG

-1242 AWIALNM
+1242 AWTALNM

-1278 GPETRCKALEGERLA
+1278 GPETRCKAVESESLAERLH
-1293 DRLSEAIRRLPPD
+1293 EAIHHLPSD
-1306 IFEYDFGPE
+1306 IFEYNFGPE
-1315 EDMEGEETE
+1315 EDMEGEEAE

-1351 MRRITINKTAENRIR
+1351 MRRITTNKTAENRIR

-1374 TRKLIELQL
+1374 TRKLIDLQL
-1383 EDYPDQDITLE
+1383 EDYPDQDIKLE

-1435 LDPMGNFVRKAD
+1435 LDPMGSFVRKAD
-1447 MFNKRTI
+1447 MFTKRTI

-1492 GQEPGLHN
+1492 EQEPGLLN

-1574 FSVNVEAL
+1574 FGINVEAL

-1670 LNLKDAKVYDYVY
+1670 LNLKDAKVYDYVL

-1917 QTLMRQKDKDD
+1917 ETLMRQKDKDD

-1935 GVDRLFVDEADEFKN
+1935 GVDRLFIDEADEFKN

-2002 VEMFTLMR
+2002 VEMYTLMR
-2010 YLEYST
+2010 YLQYST

-2063 ITLFRE
+2063 MTLFRE

-2078 LELPVPKAEYRV
+2078 LELPVPEAEYHV
-2090 IETEPSEFQKEM
+2090 IETEPSDFQKEM

-2113 RSRQMDPSED
+2113 RSRLVDPSVD

-2136 LDQRLLNPM
+2136 LDQRLLNPL

-2162 NLWKENEEKRLTQ
+2162 KLWKENEEKRLTQ

-2183 PKKESEFNVYDDIK
+2183 PKKDSEFNVYDDIK
-2197 TKLIK
+2197 KKLMG

-2217 TEAKKKAM
+2217 TEVKKKAM

-2378 ISKEYPKEIAQLE
+2378 ISKEYPKEIARLE

-2404 NAQGP
+2404 KAQGP

-2433 LIQICRGIKDTAS
+2433 LIQICQGIKAPDP

-2456 MTLHYNA
+2456 MTLHYNV
-2463 FSQEFKMKIGDK
+2463 FSQEFKVKIGHK
-2475 IKHSVTLGTNPEGN
+2475 VKHSVTLGTNPEGN

-2511 ENTKTQIAKAKIEVA
+2511 ENTKTQLAKAKIEVA

-2550 ADSKDIAVIDSEPDL
+2550 ADSKDIAVIDSEPDP

>member
-1 MAMKYQSVVALY
+1 MAIKYQSVVALY
-13 NTTLQEVTARPENWL
+13 NTTLQEVTARPENWM

-80 VFDKQSDRLH
+80 VFDKQSDHLH

-117 QETHYPAIIE
+117 RETHHPAIIE

-140 NLIQAIISVSVNA
+140 NLMQAIISVSVNA

-178 DRNLSKRLRDLMV
+178 DLNLGKRLRDLMV

-210 EADDFREITA
+210 EADDFREITT

-237 TATALGAIAKTVRR
+237 TAMALSAIARTVRR
-251 LQLEEQN
+251 LQREEQN
-258 APGMFAKSEEP
+258 DPGMFAKLEKP
-269 AYNENQ
+269 AYNEKQ
-275 ERIPFNERSLRNEH
+275 EKQPFNERSAENEH

-294 GRLPAAGP
+294 GRLPAAGS
-302 DRAGGNANATGQVRE
+302 DRTGGNAHAPGQVRE

-323 DAASL
+323 DAVPL
-328 RPVPEPAHPGET
+328 RLVPEPAHPGET
-340 QRPLNRDTGNRQ
+340 QHPLNRDTGNRQ
-352 QTDGADHPPDDGNR
+352 QKDGADHPPDDGNR
-366 GRERNPESQQ
+366 GRERNPESQR
-376 SDEMDRTGEQHPE
+376 SNEMDRTGEQHSE
-389 GRGRTDSPGTDLQL
+389 ERGRTDSSGTDLYLNQ
-403 SETIPSPALSQD
+403 ETPVPIPSQEL
-415 VLEEILITTPHLRD
+415 LEEILITTPHLRD

-434 QAVFEKQTE
+434 QAVFEKQIE
-443 HERRARYLHRI
+443 PERRARYLHRI

-468 SVFYEATEDALR
+468 SVFYEATEDALC
-480 FWNGTTDNR
+480 FWSGTSETR
-489 TEENSTSWQSVA
+489 TAESRVSWQSMA
-501 DSVDRMIRQG
+501 DSLDRMIRQG
-511 RFTEDYRPIPSALEQ
+511 RFTAEYRPIPSALEQ
-526 QRLLDGKAEEKNPSA
+526 QHLLDGKAEEKTPSA
-541 FLLAQEP
+541 FLLAQER

-554 GVALT
+554 GDAIT
-559 LGTAEYRILHMDDQQ
+559 LGTAEYHILHMDDQQ
-574 VTLQNQAYP
+574 VTLQNSAYP

-626 VLDAILKN
+626 VMDAILKN

-646 EQYYKREPNQKNAA
+646 EQYYRKESNQKNAA

-692 ITNRDEAQTISWSF
+692 ITNRDKAQTISWSF

-719 YLNPEDLSA
+719 YLNLEDLSA

-758 DYDYSNRQAFT
+758 DYDYSNRRAFT
-769 EIIIEEGEAAEKI
+769 EIIMEEGQSAEKI

-788 FAAASNLTLE
+788 FAAVSSLTSE
-798 QQELYTEIRH
+798 QQKLYTEIRH

-813 HAPWEESL
+813 QAPWEESL
-821 LNDIKGISTE
+821 LNDIKGISNE
-831 KTTADMAEPDTKE
+831 KTTADMAEPDIKE
-844 KERLPVS
+844 KETLPVS
-851 PESPETITVGMELEI
+851 PESPETITVGTELEI
-866 VDRKYR
+866 DDRRYR
-872 VDAVDDIHHEVSLQD
+872 VDAIDQELNEVSLQD

-899 RREPFSFV
+899 RREPLSFV
-907 NRYLDRQPTRPEAHR
+907 NRYLDTQTAGPEAPR
-922 TDEKSPAQ
+922 AIESVKTR
-930 ESANH
+930 ESANAL
-935 EDFNEPA
+935 NR
-942 PDEAIHTASLEQHQY
+942 DEAIRTASLEQHQY
-957 RITEDNLGTGG
+957 RITEDTLGTGG
-968 PKEKFKANV
+968 PKEKFKANI
-977 AAIKVLKQC
+977 AAIKTLKQC
-986 EAERRRATPEEQSVL
+986 EAEGRLATPEEQSML

-1009 LPDAFDAAKDSW
+1009 LPDAFDSAKDSW

-1029 DLLSEAE
+1029 DLLSEEE
-1036 YKAARASTLTA
+1036 YKAARGSTLTA

-1067 CQGNLLDPACGTGHF
+1067 RQGNLLDPACGTGHF

-1088 SMAGTQL
+1088 SMAGSQL

-1144 KVNDAQY
+1144 KANDAAY
-1151 YRENFLIHDYFFAK
+1151 NRENFLIHDYFFAK
-1165 ALDTVRAG
+1165 ALDTVRPG

-1188 NSSVRK
+1188 NSSVRE

-1199 AELVGAIRLPDNT
+1199 AELMGAIRLPDNT

-1242 AWIALNM
+1242 AWTALNM

-1293 DRLSEAIRRLPPD
+1293 DQLSEAIRRLPSD

-1351 MRRITINKTAENRIR
+1351 MRRITTNKTAENRIR

-1374 TRKLIELQL
+1374 TRKLIDLQL

-1409 GRLNTQANRLVFR
+1409 GRLNAQANRLVFR

-1447 MFNKRTI
+1447 MFTKRTI

-1492 GQEPGLHN
+1492 RQEPGLLD

-1507 PLIPL
+1507 SLIPL

-1517 REMVESLR
+1517 REMVESLK

-1538 FSGNWAEG
+1538 FSGNWTEG

-1568 AATCPE
+1568 AATYPE

-1603 IPQEDIQDFAFETFE
+1603 IPQEDIQDFAFEIFE

-1631 FPHNLEWRI
+1631 FPYNLEWRI

-1670 LNLKDAKVYDYVY
+1670 LNLKDAKVYDYVL
-1683 DDNGNQKPVLNQ
+1683 DDNGNQKSVLNQ

-1787 TMIASAM
+1787 TMIAAAM

-2063 ITLFRE
+2063 MTLFRE

-2078 LELPVPKAEYRV
+2078 LALPVPKAEYRV

-2102 LEGLVERAQKV
+2102 LESLVERAQKV
-2113 RSRQMDPSED
+2113 RNRQVDPSED

-2183 PKKESEFNVYDDIK
+2183 PKKDSEFNVYDDIK

-2289 RYITR
+2289 RYITK

-2320 PARTMED
+2320 LARTMED

-2391 ETIEQLEKDAAHV
+2391 ETIEQLEKDAVHV

-2409 LDKET
+2409 LDKAT

-2433 LIQICRGIKDTAS
+2433 LIQICQGIKDTAP

-2463 FSQEFKMKIGDK
+2463 FSQEFKLKIGDK
-2475 IKHSVTLGTNPEGN
+2475 LKHSVTLGANPEGN

-2497 KGIETTLLMKKEAL
+2497 KGIETTLIVKKEEL
-2511 ENTKTQIAKAKIEVA
+2511 ENTKTQVAKAKMEVA
-2526 KPFTREQELKE
+2526 KPFTKEQELKE

-2550 ADSKDIAVIDSEPDL
+2550 ADSKDIAVIDSEPDP

>member
-1 MAMKYQSVVALY
+1 MRYQSVVALY
-13 NTTLQEVTARPENWL
+13 NATLQEVTARPENWL
-28 AFLKTASTNFRLPF
+28 AFLKTASANFRLPF
-42 DEQLLVH
+42 DEQLLVY

-80 VFDKQSDRLH
+80 VFDKQSDCLH

-95 DLSDTKEGWNKSRV
+95 DLSDTKEGWDKSRL

-117 QETHYPAIIE
+117 QEPYHPAIIE
-127 TLEDTFGTLEARD
+127 ALEDSFGALEARD
-140 NLIQAIISVSVNA
+140 NLMQAIISASVNA

-168 VAGSYLDGLD
+168 TPNSYLDGLD
-178 DRNLSKRLRDLMV
+178 ELNLSKRLRDLMV

-199 LRCGLETKALF
+199 LRCGLETEALF
-210 EADDFREITA
+210 EAEDFREITA
-220 FNTPQTINIIG
+220 FNTPQTVNVIG
-231 SATCEI
+231 AATCEI
-237 TATALGAIAKTVRR
+237 TAMALSVIAQTTRR
-251 LQLEEQN
+251 QQREEKN
-258 APGMFAKSEEP
+258 DPSMFAKTEEP
-269 AYNENQ
+269 AYNEKQ
-275 ERIPFNERSLRNEH
+275 EKQRTNEGSNENER
-289 HLQPT
+289 HLQPA
-294 GRLPAAGP
+294 GRLPAAEP
-302 DRAGGNANATGQVRE
+302 DRAGGSAHATGQIRE
-317 PAEDLS
+317 PAENLP
-323 DAASL
+323 DAAPL
-328 RPVPEPAHPGET
+328 RPVPESVHPGET

-352 QTDGADHPPDDGNR
+352 QADGLDHDSDDGRR
-366 GRERNPESQQ
+366 GDQRGTESQGPHAV
-376 SDEMDRTGEQHPE
+376 DRAGEQPPE
-389 GRGRTDSPGTDLQL
+389 DRGGTDSSGTDLQL
-403 SETIPSPALSQD
+403 KGEAPALSPTQAM
-415 VLEEILITTPHLRD
+415 LEEILITTPHLRD

-434 QAVFEKQTE
+434 QAVFEKQAE
-443 HERRARYLHRI
+443 AERRARYLNRI
-454 FNKEVTKVTLKNGA
+454 FNKEVTAVTLKNGQ
-468 SVFYEATEDALR
+468 SVFYEATEDALH
-480 FWNGTTDNR
+480 FWSGTPETR
-489 TEENSTSWQSVA
+489 TAESRVSWQSVA
-501 DSVDRMIRQG
+501 DSLDRMIRQG
-511 RFTEDYRPIPSALEQ
+511 RFTDDYRPIPSASEQ
-526 QRLLDGKAEEKNPSA
+526 QRLLGEKAEEKTPSA
-541 FLLAQEP
+541 FLLAQEA
-548 QPELKA
+548 QPELNA
-554 GVALT
+554 GDAIT
-559 LGTAEYRILHMDDQQ
+559 LGTTAYHILHMDDQQ
-574 VTLQNQAYP
+574 VELQNQAYP

-588 LDREV
+588 LDREA

-602 VPIRRSEPVVPSAEK
+602 VPLRRSEPVVPFAEK
-617 ETSVQFPLW
+617 ETSVHFPLW

-646 EQYYKREPNQKNAA
+646 EQYYKRESNQKNAA

-669 GTFPFIDQDELH
+669 GTFPFIAQDELH

-692 ITNRDEAQTISWSF
+692 ITNRDGAQTISWTF

-713 LIEDRQ
+713 LIEDQQ

-758 DYDYSNRQAFT
+758 DYDYSNRRVFT
-769 EIIIEEGEAAEKI
+769 EIIIEGGEPAEKI

-788 FAAASNLTLE
+788 FAAASSLTPE

-831 KTTADMAEPDTKE
+831 KTEGNTVLPDTKE
-844 KERLPVS
+844 KSSLPTPLEIPEDIPGYKLGYGLLGNGVTVWNSLVEEHGDYQTIAHIS
-851 PESPETITVGMELEI
+851 PEGEVTFYRDDLPDAVIQRIENQAEREKQAYLERTKAEKPAETITVGMKIAVEGRE
-866 VDRKYR
+866 YR
-872 VDAVDDIHHEVSLQD
+872 IFSIDDERQEVSLKD
-887 IAFNQSTGFPIF
+887 ITFDQSSGFPIF
-899 RREPFSFV
+899 RHEPLSFV
-907 NRYLDRQPTRPEAHR
+907 IRYLDTQTAGPEAPR
-922 TDEKSPAQ
+922 AIESVKTR
-930 ESANH
+930 ESANALNR
-935 EDFNEPA
+935 DG
-942 PDEAIHTASLEQHQY
+942 AIRTASLEQHQY
-957 RITEDNLGTGG
+957 RITEDTLGTGG
-968 PKEKFKANV
+968 PKEKFKANI
-977 AAIKVLKQC
+977 AAIKTLKQC
-986 EAERRRATPEEQSVL
+986 EAEGRLATPEEQSML

-1009 LPDAFDAAKDSW
+1009 LPDAFDSAKDNW
-1021 RTEYQQLK
+1021 RIEYQQLK
-1029 DLLSEAE
+1029 DLLTEAE
-1036 YKAARASTLTA
+1036 YKATRASTLTA

-1067 CQGNLLDPACGTGHF
+1067 RQGNLLDPACGTGHF

-1088 SMAGTQL
+1088 SMEGAQL

-1102 LTAGIAKQLYPGSSI
+1102 LTAGIAKQLYPNSSI

-1131 FDVAVGN
+1131 FEVAVGN

-1151 YRENFLIHDYFFAK
+1151 HRENFLIHDYFFAK
-1165 ALDTVRAG
+1165 ALDTVKPG

-1188 NSSVRK
+1188 NPSVRE

-1242 AWIALNM
+1242 AWTALNR
-1249 DDAGIEM
+1249 DDEGIEM
-1256 NDYFV
+1256 NDYFTN
-1261 DHPEMILGKMVV
+1261 HPEMLLGKMVV

-1278 GPETRCKALEGERLA
+1278 GPETRCKALDGEPLA
-1293 DRLSEAIRRLPPD
+1293 DRLSEAIRRLPSV
-1306 IFEYDFGPE
+1306 IFDYDFGPE

-1351 MRRITINKTAENRIR
+1351 MRRITTNKTAENRIQ

-1374 TRKLIELQL
+1374 TRKLIDLQM
-1383 EDYPDQDITLE
+1383 EDYPDKDIKLE

-1409 GRLNTQANRLVFR
+1409 GRLNAQANRLVFR
-1422 DDHSYPLL
+1422 EDHSYPLL

-1435 LDPMGNFVRKAD
+1435 LDPMGGFVRKAD
-1447 MFNKRTI
+1447 MFTKRTI

-1492 GQEPGLHN
+1492 EQGPGLLT

-1507 PLIPL
+1507 SLIPL

-1574 FSVNVEAL
+1574 FGINVEAL
-1582 EKVQPQDLD
+1582 EKVQPQNLD

-1618 TSDYYQRKIKIRQ
+1618 TSEYYQRKIKIRQ

-1658 TRKNAYEILETT
+1658 TRRNAYEILETT
-1670 LNLKDAKVYDYVY
+1670 LNLKDAKVYDYVL

-1787 TMIASAM
+1787 TMIAAAM

-1878 YQAQVDEILGYLEEL
+1878 YQAQVDAILGYLEEL

-1917 QTLMRQKDKDD
+1917 ETLMRQKDKDD

-2002 VEMFTLMR
+2002 VEMYTLMR
-2010 YLEYST
+2010 YLQYST

-2063 ITLFRE
+2063 MTLFRE

-2078 LELPVPKAEYRV
+2078 LELPVPEAEYRV
-2090 IETEPSEFQKEM
+2090 IETEPSDFQKEM

-2113 RSRQMDPSED
+2113 RSRLVDPSVD

-2162 NLWKENEEKRLTQ
+2162 KLWKENEEKRLTQ

-2183 PKKESEFNVYDDIK
+2183 PKKDSEFNAYDDIK
-2197 TKLIK
+2197 AKLIK
-2202 KGVPDVEVAYIHEAD
+2202 KGVPDVEVAYIHEAE

-2249 VQDLIIASHDL
+2249 V
-2260 DIPWRPR
+2260 R
-2267 DLEQRGGRS
+2267 
-2276 IRQGNQNPTVQIV
+2276 
-2289 RYITR
+2289 
-2294 GTFDAYMFQLL
+2294 
-2305 ENKQRYISQIMTGKS
+2305 
-2320 PARTMED
+2320 
-2327 VDDVALSFAEI
+2327 
-2338 KALATGNPLI
+2338 
-2348 KEKMDLDI
+2348 
-2356 EVSKLQTLKQSYL
+2356 
-2369 GQKYRLEDR
+2369 
-2378 ISKEYPKEIAQLE
+2378 
-2391 ETIEQLEKDAAHV
+2391 
-2404 NAQGP
+2404 
-2409 LDKET
+2409 
-2414 FTMRV
+2414 
-2419 GQKIYTDKVKAGEA
+2419 
-2433 LIQICRGIKDTAS
+2433 AS
-2446 VPIGTYLEWP
+2446 VR
-2456 MTLHYNA
+2456 
-2463 FSQEFKMKIGDK
+2463 
-2475 IKHSVTLGTNPEGN
+2475 
-2489 IARINNAI
+2489 IA
-2497 KGIETTLLMKKEAL
+2497 
-2511 ENTKTQIAKAKIEVA
+2511 
-2526 KPFTREQELKE
+2526 
-2537 KSARLFEL
+2537 
-2545 NALLS
+2545 
-2550 ADSKDIAVIDSEPDL
+2550 
-2565 EETQLVRKQERVR
+2565 

>member
-1 MAMKYQSVVALY
+1 MAIKYQSVVTLY
-13 NTTLQEVTARPENWL
+13 NTTLQEVTARPENWI

-80 VFDKQSDRLH
+80 VFDKQSDRIH

-95 DLSDTKEGWNKSRV
+95 DLSDTKEGWDKSRV

-117 QETHYPAIIE
+117 QEIHHTAIVE

-140 NLIQAIISVSVNA
+140 NLMQAIISVSVNA

-178 DRNLSKRLRDLMV
+178 DLNLGKRLRDLMV

-199 LRCGLETKALF
+199 LRCGLETEALF
-210 EADDFREITA
+210 EADDFREITG
-220 FNTPQTINIIG
+220 FNTPQTVNVIG
-231 SATCEI
+231 AATCEI
-237 TATALGAIAKTVRR
+237 TAEALSVIARTVRR
-251 LQLEEQN
+251 LQREEQN
-258 APGMFAKSEEP
+258 DPSMFAKLEKS
-269 AYNENQ
+269 AYNEKQ
-275 ERIPFNERSLRNEH
+275 EKQPFNERSAENEH

-294 GRLPAAGP
+294 GRLPAAGS
-302 DRAGGNANATGQVRE
+302 DRTGGNAHATGQVRE

-323 DAASL
+323 DKTPL

-352 QTDGADHPPDDGNR
+352 QKDDADHPPDDGNR

-376 SDEMDRTGEQHPE
+376 SDEMDRTGEQHSE
-389 GRGRTDSPGTDLQL
+389 ERGRTDSSGTDLYLNQ
-403 SETIPSPALSQD
+403 ETPVPIPSQEI
-415 VLEEILITTPHLRD
+415 LEKILITTPHLRD

-443 HERRARYLHRI
+443 PERRARYLHRI

-468 SVFYEATEDALR
+468 SVFYEATEDALC
-480 FWNGTTDNR
+480 FWSGTSETR
-489 TEENSTSWQSVA
+489 TAESRVSWQSMA
-501 DSVDRMIRQG
+501 DSLDRMIRTN
-511 RFTEDYRPIPSALEQ
+511 RFTDDYRPIPSALEQ
-526 QRLLDGKAEEKNPSA
+526 QRLLDGKAEEKTPSA
-541 FLLAQEP
+541 FLLAQER

-554 GVALT
+554 GDAIT
-559 LGTAEYRILHMDDQQ
+559 LGTAEYHILHMDDQQ
-574 VTLQNQAYP
+574 VTLQNSAYP

-588 LDREV
+588 FDREV
-593 FDQRLEETP
+593 FEQRRKETASP
-602 VPIRRSEPVVPSAEK
+602 LQPPESVMLPDKK

-646 EQYYKREPNQKNAA
+646 EQYYKGESNQKNAA

-692 ITNRDEAQTISWSF
+692 ITNRDKAQTISWSF

-713 LIEDRQ
+713 LIEDQQ

-745 AQTSED
+745 AQISED

-758 DYDYSNRQAFT
+758 DYDYSNRRAFT
-769 EIIIEEGEAAEKI
+769 EIIMEEGQSAEKI
-782 YSAIDR
+782 YSAIDK
-788 FAAASNLTLE
+788 FAAVSSLTSE
-798 QQELYTEIRH
+798 QQKLYTEIRH

-813 HAPWEESL
+813 QAPWEESL
-821 LNDIKGISTE
+821 LNDIKVISNE

-844 KERLPVS
+844 KETLPVS
-851 PESPETITVGMELEI
+851 PESPEAITVGTELEI
-866 VDRKYR
+866 DDRKYR

-887 IAFNQSTGFPIF
+887 ITFNQSTGFPIF
-899 RREPFSFV
+899 RREPLSFV
-907 NRYLDRQPTRPEAHR
+907 NRYLDTQTAGPEAPR
-922 TDEKSPAQ
+922 AIESVKTR
-930 ESANH
+930 ESANAL
-935 EDFNEPA
+935 NR
-942 PDEAIHTASLEQHQY
+942 DEAIRTASLEQHQY
-957 RITEDNLGTGG
+957 RITEDTLGTGG
-968 PKEKFKANV
+968 PKEKFKANI
-977 AAIKVLKQC
+977 AAIKTLKQC
-986 EAERRRATPEEQSVL
+986 EAEGRLATPEEQSML

-1009 LPDAFDAAKDSW
+1009 LPDAFDSAKDSW

-1029 DLLSEAE
+1029 DLLSEEE
-1036 YKAARASTLTA
+1036 YKAARGSTLTA

-1067 CQGNLLDPACGTGHF
+1067 RQGNLLDPACGTGHF

-1088 SMAGTQL
+1088 SMAGSQL

-1151 YRENFLIHDYFFAK
+1151 HRENFLIHDYFFAK
-1165 ALDTVRAG
+1165 ALDTVRPG

-1188 NSSVRK
+1188 NSSVRE

-1199 AELVGAIRLPDNT
+1199 AELMGAIRLPDNT
-1212 FAANAG
+1212 FTANAG

-1242 AWIALNM
+1242 AWTALNR
-1249 DDAGIEM
+1249 DDEGIEM
-1256 NDYFV
+1256 NDYFTN
-1261 DHPEMILGKMVV
+1261 HPEMLLGKMVV

-1293 DRLSEAIRRLPPD
+1293 DRLSEAIRRLPSD
-1306 IFEYDFGPE
+1306 IFDYDFGPE

-1351 MRRITINKTAENRIR
+1351 MRRITTNKTAENRIR

-1374 TRKLIELQL
+1374 TRKLIDLQM

-1409 GRLNTQANRLVFR
+1409 GRLNAQANRLVFR

-1447 MFNKRTI
+1447 MFTKRTI

-1468 ALAVSLAERA
+1468 ALAVSLAGRA

-1492 GQEPGLHN
+1492 EQEPGLLN

-1546 WQTADEYLSGNVRQ
+1546 WPTADEYLSGNVRQ

-1574 FSVNVEAL
+1574 FGINVEAL

-1670 LNLKDAKVYDYVY
+1670 LNLKDAKVYDYVL

-1787 TMIASAM
+1787 TMIAAAM

-1917 QTLMRQKDKDD
+1917 ETLMRQKDKDD

-2002 VEMFTLMR
+2002 VEMYTLMR
-2010 YLEYST
+2010 YLQYST

-2063 ITLFRE
+2063 MTLFRE

-2090 IETEPSEFQKEM
+2090 IETEPSDFQKEM

-2113 RSRQMDPSED
+2113 RSRQVDPSED

-2136 LDQRLLNPM
+2136 LDQRLLNPL

-2183 PKKESEFNVYDDIK
+2183 PKKDSEFNVYDDIK
-2197 TKLIK
+2197 KKLVA

-2217 TEAKKKAM
+2217 TEVKKKAM

-2378 ISKEYPKEIAQLE
+2378 ISKEYPKEIARLE

-2404 NAQGP
+2404 KAQGP

-2433 LIQICRGIKDTAS
+2433 LIQICQGIKAPDP

-2463 FSQEFKMKIGDK
+2463 FSQEFKVKIGDK
-2475 IKHSVTLGTNPEGN
+2475 LKHSVTLGANPEGN

-2497 KGIETTLLMKKEAL
+2497 KEIETTLLMKKEAL
-2511 ENTKTQIAKAKIEVA
+2511 ENTKTQLAKAKIEVA

-2550 ADSKDIAVIDSEPDL
+2550 ADSKDIAVMDSEPDP
-2565 EETQLVRKQERVR
+2565 EKTQMVRKQERAR

>member
-1 MAMKYQSVVALY
+1 M
-13 NTTLQEVTARPENWL
+13 
-28 AFLKTASTNFRLPF
+28 
-42 DEQLLVH
+42 
-49 AQRPDVTA
+49 
-57 VLTTERWNRRFG
+57 
-69 RWVKPGSKGIA
+69 
-80 VFDKQSDRLH
+80 
-90 LKHYF
+90 
-95 DLSDTKEGWNKSRV
+95 
-109 RPVPLWQV
+109 
-117 QETHYPAIIE
+117 
-127 TLEDTFGTLEARD
+127 
-140 NLIQAIISVSVNA
+140 
-153 GEDNLTDYLEDLKQS
+153 
-168 VAGSYLDGLD
+168 
-178 DRNLSKRLRDLMV
+178 
-191 NSMTYMLM
+191 
-199 LRCGLETKALF
+199 
-210 EADDFREITA
+210 
-220 FNTPQTINIIG
+220 
-231 SATCEI
+231 
-237 TATALGAIAKTVRR
+237 
-251 LQLEEQN
+251 
-258 APGMFAKSEEP
+258 
-269 AYNENQ
+269 
-275 ERIPFNERSLRNEH
+275 
-289 HLQPT
+289 
-294 GRLPAAGP
+294 
-302 DRAGGNANATGQVRE
+302 
-317 PAEDLS
+317 
-323 DAASL
+323 
-328 RPVPEPAHPGET
+328 
-340 QRPLNRDTGNRQ
+340 
-352 QTDGADHPPDDGNR
+352 
-366 GRERNPESQQ
+366 
-376 SDEMDRTGEQHPE
+376 
-389 GRGRTDSPGTDLQL
+389 
-403 SETIPSPALSQD
+403 
-415 VLEEILITTPHLRD
+415 LEEILITTPHLRD

-434 QAVFEKQTE
+434 QAVFEKQAE
-443 HERRARYLHRI
+443 AERRARYLNRI
-454 FNKEVTKVTLKNGA
+454 FNKEVTAVTLKNGQP
-468 SVFYEATEDALR
+468 VFYEATEDALC
-480 FWNGTTDNR
+480 FWSGTSETR
-489 TEENSTSWQSVA
+489 TAESRVSWQSMA
-501 DSVDRMIRQG
+501 KSLDRMIRTN
-511 RFTEDYRPIPSALEQ
+511 RFTDHYRPIPSALEQ
-526 QRLLDGKAEEKNPSA
+526 QRLLDGKAEEKTPSA
-541 FLLAQEP
+541 FLLAQERP
-548 QPELKA
+548 SELKA
-554 GVALT
+554 GDSIAF
-559 LGTAEYRILHMDDQQ
+559 GTTEYRILRMDDQQ
-574 VTLQNQAYP
+574 VELQNQTYP

-593 FDQRLEETP
+593 FDQRLEETSAHILQPAPVKQAPDIVTEDTP
-602 VPIRRSEPVVPSAEK
+602 VPKTAE
-617 ETSVQFPLW
+617 ETVDS
-626 VLDAILKN
+626 
-634 GTGTIGGKYRVY
+634 
-646 EQYYKREPNQKNAA
+646 
-660 FLKKEYGSF
+660 
-669 GTFPFIDQDELH
+669 
-681 IGFMAGAKGIE
+681 
-692 ITNRDEAQTISWSF
+692 
-706 AAKRLGQ
+706 
-713 LIEDRQ
+713 
-719 YLNPEDLSA
+719 
-728 YPEYKRRHMVT
+728 
-739 IVSAFL
+739 
-745 AQTSED
+745 
-751 ASELFKK
+751 
-758 DYDYSNRQAFT
+758 
-769 EIIIEEGEAAEKI
+769 
-782 YSAIDR
+782 
-788 FAAASNLTLE
+788 
-798 QQELYTEIRH
+798 
-808 YREGV
+808 
-813 HAPWEESL
+813 
-821 LNDIKGISTE
+821 
-831 KTTADMAEPDTKE
+831 DTKE
-844 KERLPVS
+844 KRAPPSLHEIPKDIPGYQLGYGLFGNGVTVWNRLVEEHGDYQTIAHIS
-851 PESPETITVGMELEI
+851 PEGQIKFYQDDLPDAVIQRIEKQAESEKQTYQERIKAEAPAEAATAPSGKQPARPETP
-866 VDRKYR
+866 R
-872 VDAVDDIHHEVSLQD
+872 
-887 IAFNQSTGFPIF
+887 F
-899 RREPFSFV
+899 
-907 NRYLDRQPTRPEAHR
+907 
-922 TDEKSPAQ
+922 DEKSQ
-930 ESANH
+930 TQKSIRH
-935 EDFNEPA
+935 EAVSERV
-942 PDEAIHTASLEQHQY
+942 PDEGIPTDPLKPHQY
-957 RITEDNLGTGG
+957 HITEDILGTGG
-968 PKEKFKANV
+968 PKEKFKANI
-977 AAIKVLKQC
+977 AAIQTLKQC
-986 EAERRRATPEEQSVL
+986 EAEGRPATPEEQFVL

-1009 LPDAFDAAKDSW
+1009 LPDAFDTTKDSW

-1067 CQGNLLDPACGTGHF
+1067 RQGNILDPACGTGHF

-1088 SMAGTQL
+1088 SMADSRL

-1102 LTAGIAKQLYPGSSI
+1102 LTAGIAKQLYPNSSI
-1117 VNSGFEDFKPPDGF
+1117 VNSGFEHFKPPDGF

-1144 KVNDAQY
+1144 KVNDPQY
-1151 YRENFLIHDYFFAK
+1151 HRENFLIHDYFFAK
-1165 ALDTVRAG
+1165 ALDTVRPG

-1188 NSSVRK
+1188 NSSVRE
-1194 YLARR
+1194 YLARC

-1212 FAANAG
+1212 FTANAG
-1218 TRVTADILFLKRRD
+1218 TRVTADILFFKRRD

-1242 AWIALNM
+1242 AWTALNM
-1249 DDAGIEM
+1249 NDVGIEM
-1256 NDYFV
+1256 NDYFI

-1273 ESGPF
+1273 ENGQF
-1278 GPETRCKALEGERLA
+1278 GPETRCMAMEGERLA
-1293 DRLSEAIRRLPPD
+1293 DRLHEAIRHLPSD

-1315 EDMEGEETE
+1315 EDLGGEETE

-1351 MRRITINKTAENRIR
+1351 MRRITTNKTAENRIR

-1374 TRKLIELQL
+1374 TRKLIDLQL

-1435 LDPMGNFVRKAD
+1435 LDPMGRFVRKAD
-1447 MFNKRTI
+1447 LFTKRTI

-1478 KVDLLYMAGLLYTP
+1478 KVDLMYMAGLLYTP
-1492 GQEPGLHN
+1492 EQEPGMLD
-1500 PQIETEG
+1500 PKIETDG
-1507 PLIPL
+1507 SLIPL

-1538 FSGNWAEG
+1538 FAGNWAEG

-1568 AATCPE
+1568 AATYSE
-1574 FSVNVEAL
+1574 FGINVEAL

-1618 TSDYYQRKIKIRQ
+1618 TSNYYQRKIKIRQ

-1670 LNLKDAKVYDYVY
+1670 LNLKDAKVYDYIF
-1683 DDNGNQKPVLNQ
+1683 DDNGNRKPVLNQ

-1741 YDGSHLK
+1741 YDGAHLK
-1748 FYGMNPEYTLRPHQV
+1748 FYGMNPEYTLRPHQL

-1871 NARQIAY
+1871 NARQIAF
-1878 YQAQVDEILGYLEEL
+1878 YQAQVDEILSYLEKL
-1893 KYQQGE
+1893 KYELGE

-2010 YLEYST
+2010 YLQYST

-2024 FDAWASTFGET
+2024 FDAWASTFEET

-2063 ITLFRE
+2063 MTLFRE

-2078 LELPVPKAEYRV
+2078 LALPVPKAEYRV
-2090 IETEPSEFQKEM
+2090 IETEPSDFQKEM
-2102 LEGLVERAQKV
+2102 LEGLVERAQRV
-2113 RSRQMDPSED
+2113 RNRLVDPSVD

-2183 PKKESEFNVYDDIK
+2183 PKKDSAFNVYDDIK
-2197 TKLIK
+2197 AKLIQ

-2249 VQDLIIASHDL
+2249 IQDLIIASHDL

-2276 IRQGNQNPTVQIV
+2276 IRQGNQNPVVQIV
-2289 RYITR
+2289 RYITK

-2305 ENKQRYISQIMTGKS
+2305 ESKQRYISQIMTGKS

-2327 VDDVALSFAEI
+2327 VDDIALSFAEI
-2338 KALATGNPLI
+2338 KALATGNPQI

-2369 GQKYRLEDR
+2369 SQKYRLEDR
-2378 ISKEYPKEIAQLE
+2378 ISKEYPKMIAGLE
-2391 ETIEQLEKDAAHV
+2391 ETIEQLEKDVFHV
-2404 NAQGP
+2404 KAQGP

-2414 FTMRV
+2414 FTMCV

-2433 LIQICRGIKDTAS
+2433 LIQACRGINGSDP

-2456 MTLHYNA
+2456 MTLHYKA
-2463 FSQEFKMKIGDK
+2463 FSQEFKLKIGHK
-2475 IKHSVTLGTNPEGN
+2475 MKYAVTLSTNPEGN
-2489 IARINNAI
+2489 ITRINNAI

-2511 ENTKTQIAKAKIEVA
+2511 ENTKTQLAKAKMEVA

-2550 ADSKDIAVIDSEPDL
+2550 ADSKDIALVDSGPDP
-2565 EETQLVRKQERVR
+2565 EETEIVKKQERAR

>member
-13 NTTLQEVTARPENWL
+13 NATIQEVTARPENWL

-80 VFDKQSDRLH
+80 VFDKQSDRIH

-95 DLSDTKEGWNKSRV
+95 DLSDTKEGWDKSRV

-117 QETHYPAIIE
+117 QEPQHPAIIE
-127 TLEDTFGTLEARD
+127 ALEDTFGALEARD
-140 NLIQAIISVSVNA
+140 NLVQAIISASINA

-168 VAGSYLDGLD
+168 TADSYLDGLD
-178 DRNLSKRLRDLMV
+178 DLNLSKRLRDLMV
-191 NSMTYMLM
+191 NSMAYMLM
-199 LRCGLETKALF
+199 LRCGLETEALF
-210 EADDFREITA
+210 EADDFREITT

-231 SATCEI
+231 SATYEI
-237 TATALGAIAKTVRR
+237 TAEALSAIARTVRR
-251 LQLEEQN
+251 LQREEQN
-258 APGMFAKSEEP
+258 DPGMFAKSEEP
-269 AYNENQ
+269 AYNEKQ
-275 ERIPFNERSLRNEH
+275 EKEPFNERSVKNEH
-289 HLQPT
+289 HLQPA
-294 GRLPAAGP
+294 GRLSAAGP
-302 DRAGGNANATGQVRE
+302 ERTGRNAHAGRKVRE
-317 PAEDLS
+317 SAEDLP
-323 DAASL
+323 DTTPL
-328 RPVPEPAHPGET
+328 RPVPEPADPGPA
-340 QRPLNRDTGNRQ
+340 QRAPERDTGNRQ
-352 QTDGADHPPDDGNR
+352 PADDVDHDTDDGSR
-366 GRERNPESQQ
+366 GDQRGPESQRPHAV
-376 SDEMDRTGEQHPE
+376 DRTGEQPPE
-389 GRGRTDSPGTDLQL
+389 DRGGTDSSGTDLQL
-403 SETIPSPALSQD
+403 SHETPVPIQSQEI
-415 VLEEILITTPHLRD
+415 LEEILIVTPHLRD

-443 HERRARYLHRI
+443 PERRARYLHRL
-454 FNKEVTKVTLKNGA
+454 FNKEVTEVTLKNGA
-468 SVFYEATEDALR
+468 SVFYEATEDALY
-480 FWNGTTDNR
+480 FWSGSSETR
-489 TEENSTSWQSVA
+489 TAESRVSWQSMA
-501 DSVDRMIRQG
+501 DSLDRMIRTN
-511 RFTEDYRPIPSALEQ
+511 RFTDDYRPIPSASDQ
-526 QRLLDGKAEEKNPSA
+526 QRLLGGKAEEKTPSA
-541 FLLAQEP
+541 FLLAQEA

-554 GVALT
+554 GDAIT
-559 LGTAEYRILHMDDQQ
+559 LGTTAYRILRMDDQQ
-574 VTLQNQAYP
+574 VELQNQAYP
-583 LLTET
+583 LLTEA
-588 LDREV
+588 LDREA
-593 FDQRLEETP
+593 FDQS
-602 VPIRRSEPVVPSAEK
+602 VK
-617 ETSVQFPLW
+617 ETSAHILQPAPVKQNPVKATEDTPAPKTAGNT
-626 VLDAILKN
+626 VL
-634 GTGTIGGKYRVY
+634 
-646 EQYYKREPNQKNAA
+646 
-660 FLKKEYGSF
+660 
-669 GTFPFIDQDELH
+669 
-681 IGFMAGAKGIE
+681 
-692 ITNRDEAQTISWSF
+692 
-706 AAKRLGQ
+706 
-713 LIEDRQ
+713 
-719 YLNPEDLSA
+719 
-728 YPEYKRRHMVT
+728 
-739 IVSAFL
+739 
-745 AQTSED
+745 
-751 ASELFKK
+751 
-758 DYDYSNRQAFT
+758 
-769 EIIIEEGEAAEKI
+769 
-782 YSAIDR
+782 
-788 FAAASNLTLE
+788 
-798 QQELYTEIRH
+798 
-808 YREGV
+808 
-813 HAPWEESL
+813 
-821 LNDIKGISTE
+821 
-831 KTTADMAEPDTKE
+831 PDTKE
-844 KERLPVS
+844 KSPLPIPLEISEDTPGYKLGYGMLGNGVTVWNSLVEEHGDYQTIAHIS
-851 PESPETITVGMELEI
+851 PEGEVTFYRNDLPDAVIQRIQNQAEREKQAYLERTKAEKPAETITIGMKMAVEGRE
-866 VDRKYR
+866 YR
-872 VDAVDDIHHEVSLQD
+872 IFSIDDERQEVSLKD
-887 IAFNQSTGFPIF
+887 ITFDQSSGFPIF
-899 RREPFSFV
+899 RHEPLSFV
-907 NRYLDRQPTRPEAHR
+907 IRYLDTQTAGPEAPR
-922 TDEKSPAQ
+922 AVESVKTR
-930 ESANH
+930 ESANTL
-935 EDFNEPA
+935 NR
-942 PDEAIHTASLEQHQY
+942 DEAIRTASVEQHQY
-957 RITEDNLGTGG
+957 RITEDTLGTGG
-968 PKEKFKANV
+968 PKEKFKANI
-977 AAIKVLKQC
+977 AAIKTLKQC
-986 EAERRRATPEEQSVL
+986 EAEGRLATPEEQSVL

-1009 LPDAFDAAKDSW
+1009 LPDAFDTTKDSW

-1029 DLLSEAE
+1029 DLLTEAE

-1067 CQGNLLDPACGTGHF
+1067 RQGNLLDPACGTGHF

-1088 SMAGTQL
+1088 SMAGAQL

-1102 LTAGIAKQLYPGSSI
+1102 LTAGIAKQLYPNSSI
-1117 VNSGFEDFKPPDGF
+1117 MNSGFEDFKPPDGF

-1144 KVNDAQY
+1144 KANDAAY
-1151 YRENFLIHDYFFAK
+1151 NRENFLIHDYFFAK
-1165 ALDTVRAG
+1165 ALDTVRPG
-1173 GIVAFITSKGTLDKQ
+1173 GIVAFITSKGILDKQ
-1188 NSSVRK
+1188 NSSVRE

-1218 TRVTADILFLKRRD
+1218 TRVTADILFFKRRD
-1232 FLVPEKEELP
+1232 FLTPEKEELP
-1242 AWIALNM
+1242 AWTALNR
-1249 DDAGIEM
+1249 DDEGIEI
-1256 NDYFV
+1256 NDYFTN
-1261 DHPEMILGKMVV
+1261 HPEMLLGKMVV

-1278 GPETRCKALEGERLA
+1278 GPETRCKAMEGEPLA
-1293 DRLSEAIRRLPPD
+1293 DRLSEAIRHLPSD

-1315 EDMEGEETE
+1315 EDLEGEETE
-1324 TIPADFSVRNFS
+1324 TIPSDFSVRNFS

-1351 MRRITINKTAENRIR
+1351 MRRITTNKTAENRIR
-1366 GMIDLREI
+1366 GMVDLREI
-1374 TRKLIELQL
+1374 TRKLIDLQL

-1409 GRLNTQANRLVFR
+1409 GRLNAQANRLVFR
-1422 DDHSYPLL
+1422 EDHSYPLL

-1447 MFNKRTI
+1447 MFTKRTI

-1492 GQEPGLHN
+1492 EQESGLLDTQQEN
-1500 PQIETEG
+1500 GG
-1507 PLIPL
+1507 PLITL
-1512 DETPF
+1512 EEAPF

-1525 NVIFKTPESGPFD
+1525 NVIFKNPESGPFD

-1574 FSVNVEAL
+1574 FGINVEAL

-1670 LNLKDAKVYDYVY
+1670 LNLKDAKVYDYVL
-1683 DDNGNQKPVLNQ
+1683 DDNSNQKPVLNQ

-1702 EKQEQMKQAFQ
+1702 EKQEQMKQSFQ
-1713 DWIWSDAGRRDRL
+1713 NWIWSDAGRRDRL

-1787 TMIASAM
+1787 TMIAAAM

-1823 LYPSANLLVTTKRD
+1823 LYPSANLLVTAKRD

-1917 QTLMRQKDKDD
+1917 ETLMRQKDKDD

-2002 VEMFTLMR
+2002 VEMYTLMR
-2010 YLEYST
+2010 YLQYST

-2063 ITLFRE
+2063 MTLFRE

-2078 LELPVPKAEYRV
+2078 LELPVPEAEYHV
-2090 IETEPSEFQKEM
+2090 IETEPSDFQKEM

-2113 RSRQMDPSED
+2113 RSRLVDPSVD

-2136 LDQRLLNPM
+2136 LDQRLLNPL

-2162 NLWKENEEKRLTQ
+2162 KLWKENEEKRLTQ
-2175 LIFCDLST
+2175 LIFCDR
-2183 PKKESEFNVYDDIK
+2183 V
-2197 TKLIK
+2197 
-2202 KGVPDVEVAYIHEAD
+2202 
-2217 TEAKKKAM
+2217 
-2225 FAKVR
+2225 
-2230 TGAIRIELGSTAK
+2230 AIRCYK
-2243 MGAGTN
+2243 
-2249 VQDLIIASHDL
+2249 
-2260 DIPWRPR
+2260 
-2267 DLEQRGGRS
+2267 
-2276 IRQGNQNPTVQIV
+2276 
-2289 RYITR
+2289 
-2294 GTFDAYMFQLL
+2294 
-2305 ENKQRYISQIMTGKS
+2305 
-2320 PARTMED
+2320 
-2327 VDDVALSFAEI
+2327 
-2338 KALATGNPLI
+2338 
-2348 KEKMDLDI
+2348 
-2356 EVSKLQTLKQSYL
+2356 
-2369 GQKYRLEDR
+2369 
-2378 ISKEYPKEIAQLE
+2378 
-2391 ETIEQLEKDAAHV
+2391 
-2404 NAQGP
+2404 
-2409 LDKET
+2409 
-2414 FTMRV
+2414 
-2419 GQKIYTDKVKAGEA
+2419 
-2433 LIQICRGIKDTAS
+2433 
-2446 VPIGTYLEWP
+2446 
-2456 MTLHYNA
+2456 
-2463 FSQEFKMKIGDK
+2463 
-2475 IKHSVTLGTNPEGN
+2475 
-2489 IARINNAI
+2489 
-2497 KGIETTLLMKKEAL
+2497 
-2511 ENTKTQIAKAKIEVA
+2511 
-2526 KPFTREQELKE
+2526 
-2537 KSARLFEL
+2537 
-2545 NALLS
+2545 
-2550 ADSKDIAVIDSEPDL
+2550 
-2565 EETQLVRKQERVR
+2565 

>member
-1 MAMKYQSVVALY
+1 MRYQSVVALY

-28 AFLKTASTNFRLPF
+28 AFLKTASANFRLPF
-42 DEQLLVH
+42 DEQLLVY

-57 VLTTERWNRRFG
+57 VLTIESWNRRFG

-95 DLSDTKEGWNKSRV
+95 DLSDTKEGWDKSRL

-117 QETHYPAIIE
+117 QEPYHPAIIE
-127 TLEDTFGTLEARD
+127 ALEDSFGALEARD
-140 NLIQAIISVSVNA
+140 NLMQAIISASVNA

-168 VAGSYLDGLD
+168 TPNSYLDGIDEL
-178 DRNLSKRLRDLMV
+178 NLSKRLRDLMV

-199 LRCGLETKALF
+199 LRCGLETEALF
-210 EADDFREITA
+210 EAEDFREITA
-220 FNTPQTINIIG
+220 FNTPQTVNVIG
-231 SATCEI
+231 AATCEI
-237 TATALGAIAKTVRR
+237 TAMALSVIAQTTRR
-251 LQLEEQN
+251 QQREEKN
-258 APGMFAKSEEP
+258 DPSMFAKTEEP
-269 AYNENQ
+269 AYNEKQ
-275 ERIPFNERSLRNEH
+275 EKQRTNEGSNENER
-289 HLQPT
+289 HLQPA
-294 GRLPAAGP
+294 GRLPAAEP
-302 DRAGGNANATGQVRE
+302 DRAGGSAHATGQIRE
-317 PAEDLS
+317 PAENLP
-323 DAASL
+323 DAAPL

-340 QRPLNRDTGNRQ
+340 QRPPDRDTGNRQ
-352 QTDGADHPPDDGNR
+352 QTDSADHPPDDGNR

-376 SDEMDRTGEQHPE
+376 SDEMDRTGEQPPE
-389 GRGRTDSPGTDLQL
+389 DRGGTDSSGTDLQL
-403 SETIPSPALSQD
+403 SAALPVSTFPENI
-415 VLEEILITTPHLRD
+415 LEEILITTPHLRD

-443 HERRARYLHRI
+443 AERRARYLNRI
-454 FNKEVTKVTLKNGA
+454 FNREVTALTLKNGQ
-468 SVFYEATEDALR
+468 SVFYEATEDALC
-480 FWNGTTDNR
+480 FWSGASETR
-489 TEENSTSWQSVA
+489 IAESRVSWQSMA
-501 DSVDRMIRQG
+501 DSLNRMIRQE
-511 RFTEDYRPIPSALEQ
+511 RFTDDYRPIPSVLEQ
-526 QRLLDGKAEEKNPSA
+526 QRLLDGKAEEKAPSA
-541 FLLAQEP
+541 FLLAQER

-554 GVALT
+554 GDT
-559 LGTAEYRILHMDDQQ
+559 ITFGTTEYRILRMDDQQ
-574 VTLQNQAYP
+574 VELQNQAYP

-588 LDREV
+588 FDREV
-593 FDQRLEETP
+593 FDQRLEETSAHILQPALVKQALDIVTEDTP
-602 VPIRRSEPVVPSAEK
+602 VPKTAE
-617 ETSVQFPLW
+617 ETV
-626 VLDAILKN
+626 
-634 GTGTIGGKYRVY
+634 
-646 EQYYKREPNQKNAA
+646 
-660 FLKKEYGSF
+660 
-669 GTFPFIDQDELH
+669 
-681 IGFMAGAKGIE
+681 
-692 ITNRDEAQTISWSF
+692 
-706 AAKRLGQ
+706 
-713 LIEDRQ
+713 
-719 YLNPEDLSA
+719 
-728 YPEYKRRHMVT
+728 
-739 IVSAFL
+739 
-745 AQTSED
+745 
-751 ASELFKK
+751 
-758 DYDYSNRQAFT
+758 
-769 EIIIEEGEAAEKI
+769 
-782 YSAIDR
+782 
-788 FAAASNLTLE
+788 
-798 QQELYTEIRH
+798 
-808 YREGV
+808 
-813 HAPWEESL
+813 ES
-821 LNDIKGISTE
+821 
-831 KTTADMAEPDTKE
+831 DTKE
-844 KERLPVS
+844 KRAPPSLPEIPKDIPGYQLGYGLLGNGVTVWNRLVEEYGDYQTIAHIS
-851 PESPETITVGMELEI
+851 PEGEI
-866 VDRKYR
+866 KFYQDDLP
-872 VDAVDDIHHEVSLQD
+872 DAVSKRIEKQAESEKQ
-887 IAFNQSTGFPIF
+887 A
-899 RREPFSFV
+899 
-907 NRYLDRQPTRPEAHR
+907 YLERIKAET
-922 TDEKSPAQ
+922 PA
-930 ESANH
+930 ERV
-935 EDFNEPA
+935 
-942 PDEAIHTASLEQHQY
+942 PDEGIPTDSLKPHQY
-957 RITEDNLGTGG
+957 HITEDTLGTGG
-968 PKEKFKANV
+968 PKEKFKANI
-977 AAIKVLKQC
+977 AAIQTLKQC
-986 EAERRRATPEEQSVL
+986 EAEERLATAEEQSVL
-1001 AGYVGWGG
+1001 AGYAGWGG
-1009 LPDAFDAAKDSW
+1009 FPDTFDTTKDNWS
-1021 RTEYQQLK
+1021 TEYQQLK
-1029 DLLSEAE
+1029 DLLTEAE

-1067 CQGNLLDPACGTGHF
+1067 RQGNILDPACGTGHF

-1088 SMAGTQL
+1088 SMADSQL

-1117 VNSGFEDFKPPDGF
+1117 VNSGFEHFKPPDGF

-1144 KVNDAQY
+1144 KVNDPQY
-1151 YRENFLIHDYFFAK
+1151 HRENFLIHDYFFAK
-1165 ALDTVRAG
+1165 ALDTVRPG

-1188 NSSVRK
+1188 NSSVRE

-1218 TRVTADILFLKRRD
+1218 THVTADILFLKRRD

-1242 AWIALNM
+1242 AWTALNR
-1249 DDAGIEM
+1249 DDEGIEM

-1273 ESGPF
+1273 ENGQF
-1278 GPETRCKALEGERLA
+1278 GPETRCKAMEGERLA
-1293 DRLSEAIRRLPPD
+1293 DRLHEAIRHLPSD

-1315 EDMEGEETE
+1315 EDLEGEETE

-1351 MRRITINKTAENRIR
+1351 MRRITTNKTAENRIR

-1374 TRKLIELQL
+1374 TRKLIDLQL
-1383 EDYPDQDITLE
+1383 EDYPDKDITLE

-1435 LDPMGNFVRKAD
+1435 LDPMGLFVRKAD
-1447 MFNKRTI
+1447 LFTKRTI
-1454 LPRVEITHVDTAAE
+1454 LPRIEITHVDTAAE
-1468 ALAVSLAERA
+1468 ALAVSLTERA
-1478 KVDLLYMAGLLYTP
+1478 KVDLMYMAGLLYTP
-1492 GQEPGLHN
+1492 EQEPRLLN
-1500 PQIETEG
+1500 PQIETDG
-1507 PLIPL
+1507 SLIPL

-1538 FSGNWAEG
+1538 FAGNWAEG
-1546 WQTADEYLSGNVRQ
+1546 WQTADEYLSGNVRE

-1568 AATCPE
+1568 AATYPE
-1574 FSVNVEAL
+1574 FGINVEAL

-1618 TSDYYQRKIKIRQ
+1618 TSNYYQRKIKIRQ

-1640 EGKKLDRESV
+1640 EGKMLDRESV

-1658 TRKNAYEILETT
+1658 ARKNAYEILETT
-1670 LNLKDAKVYDYVY
+1670 LNLKDVKVYDYIF
-1683 DDNGNQKPVLNQ
+1683 DDNGNRKPVLNQ

-1702 EKQEQMKQAFQ
+1702 EKQEQLKQAFQ
-1713 DWIWSDAGRRDRL
+1713 DWIWSDSGRRDSL

-1741 YDGSHLK
+1741 YDGAHLK
-1748 FYGMNPEYTLRPHQV
+1748 FYGMNPEYTLRPHQL

-1871 NARQIAY
+1871 NARQIAF
-1878 YQAQVDEILGYLEEL
+1878 YQIQVDEILGYLEEL

-2002 VEMFTLMR
+2002 VEMYTLMR
-2010 YLEYST
+2010 YLQYST

-2063 ITLFRE
+2063 MTLFRE

-2078 LELPVPKAEYRV
+2078 LKLPLPKAEYRV
-2090 IETEPSEFQKEM
+2090 IETEPSDFQKEM
-2102 LEGLVERAQKV
+2102 LEGLVERAQRV
-2113 RSRQMDPSED
+2113 RNRQVDPSVD

-2183 PKKESEFNVYDDIK
+2183 PKKDSEFNVYDDIK

-2289 RYITR
+2289 RYITK

-2320 PARTMED
+2320 LARTMED

-2338 KALATGNPLI
+2338 KALATGNPQI

-2369 GQKYRLEDR
+2369 SQKYRLEDR
-2378 ISKEYPKEIAQLE
+2378 ISKEYPKTIAGLE
-2391 ETIEQLEKDAAHV
+2391 ETIEQLEKDV
-2404 NAQGP
+2404 LYVKAQGP

-2414 FTMRV
+2414 FTMCV

-2433 LIQICRGIKDTAS
+2433 LIQACRGINGSDP
-2446 VPIGTYLEWP
+2446 VPVGTYLEWP

-2463 FSQEFKMKIGDK
+2463 FSLEFKLKIGHK
-2475 IKHSVTLGTNPEGN
+2475 MKYAVTLSTNPEGN
-2489 IARINNAI
+2489 ITRINNAI
-2497 KGIETTLLMKKEAL
+2497 KGIETMLLLKKETL
-2511 ENTKTQIAKAKIEVA
+2511 ENTKTQLAKAKIEVA

-2550 ADSKDIAVIDSEPDL
+2550 ADSKDIALVDSGPDP
-2565 EETQLVRKQERVR
+2565 EETEIVKKQERAR

>member
-1 MAMKYQSVVALY
+1 MALKYQSVVALY
-13 NTTLQEVTARPENWL
+13 NTTLQEVTARPENWM

-117 QETHYPAIIE
+117 QETHHPAIIE
-127 TLEDTFGTLEARD
+127 VLEDTFGALEVKD

-178 DRNLSKRLRDLMV
+178 DLNLGKRLRDLMV

-199 LRCGLETKALF
+199 LRCGLETEALF
-210 EADDFREITA
+210 EADDFREITT

-237 TATALGAIAKTVRR
+237 TAMALRAIARTVRR
-251 LQLEEQN
+251 LQREEQN
-258 APGMFAKSEEP
+258 DPGMFAKLEKS
-269 AYNENQ
+269 AYNEKQ
-275 ERIPFNERSLRNEH
+275 EKQPFNERSAENEH

-294 GRLPAAGP
+294 GRLPAAGS
-302 DRAGGNANATGQVRE
+302 DRAGGSAHATGQVRE

-340 QRPLNRDTGNRQ
+340 QRSLNRDTGNRQ
-352 QTDGADHPPDDGNR
+352 QTDGTDHPPDDGNR
-366 GRERNPESQQ
+366 GRERNPESQR
-376 SDEMDRTGEQHPE
+376 SNEMDRTGEQHSE
-389 GRGRTDSPGTDLQL
+389 ERGRTDFSGTDLQL
-403 SETIPSPALSQD
+403 NQETPVPIPSQEI
-415 VLEEILITTPHLRD
+415 LEEILITTPHLRD

-443 HERRARYLHRI
+443 PERRARYLQRI

-468 SVFYEATEDALR
+468 SVFYEATEDALC
-480 FWNGTTDNR
+480 FWSGTSETRTAENR
-489 TEENSTSWQSVA
+489 VSWQSMA
-501 DSVDRMIRQG
+501 DSLDRMIRTN
-511 RFTEDYRPIPSALEQ
+511 RFTDDYRPIPSALEQ
-526 QRLLDGKAEEKNPSA
+526 QRLLDGKAEEKTPSA

-548 QPELKA
+548 ELKA
-554 GVALT
+554 GDAIT
-559 LGTAEYRILHMDDQQ
+559 LGTTAYRILRMDDQQ
-574 VTLQNQAYP
+574 VELQNQAYP

-588 LDREV
+588 LDREA
-593 FDQRLEETP
+593 FDQS
-602 VPIRRSEPVVPSAEK
+602 VK
-617 ETSVQFPLW
+617 ETSVH
-626 VLDAILKN
+626 ILQPAPVKQ
-634 GTGTIGGKYRVY
+634 TPDKATEDTPAPK
-646 EQYYKREPNQKNAA
+646 
-660 FLKKEYGSF
+660 
-669 GTFPFIDQDELH
+669 T
-681 IGFMAGAKGIE
+681 AGE
-692 ITNRDEAQTISWSF
+692 T
-706 AAKRLGQ
+706 
-713 LIEDRQ
+713 
-719 YLNPEDLSA
+719 
-728 YPEYKRRHMVT
+728 V
-739 IVSAFL
+739 
-745 AQTSED
+745 
-751 ASELFKK
+751 
-758 DYDYSNRQAFT
+758 
-769 EIIIEEGEAAEKI
+769 
-782 YSAIDR
+782 
-788 FAAASNLTLE
+788 
-798 QQELYTEIRH
+798 
-808 YREGV
+808 
-813 HAPWEESL
+813 ES
-821 LNDIKGISTE
+821 
-831 KTTADMAEPDTKE
+831 DTKE
-844 KERLPVS
+844 KSLQSPLPEIPEDIPGYKLGYGLLGNGVTVWNSLVEEHGDYQTIAHIS
-851 PESPETITVGMELEI
+851 PEGEVTFYQDDLPDAVIQRIQNQAEREKQAYLERTKAEKPAETITVGMKIAVEGRE
-866 VDRKYR
+866 YR
-872 VDAVDDIHHEVSLQD
+872 IFSIDDERQEVSLKD
-887 IAFNQSTGFPIF
+887 ITFDQSSGFPIF
-899 RREPFSFV
+899 RHEPLSFV
-907 NRYLDRQPTRPEAHR
+907 IRYLDTQTAGPEAPR
-922 TDEKSPAQ
+922 AIESVKTR
-930 ESANH
+930 ESANALNR
-935 EDFNEPA
+935 DG
-942 PDEAIHTASLEQHQY
+942 AIRTASLEQHQY
-957 RITEDNLGTGG
+957 RITEDTLGTGG
-968 PKEKFKANV
+968 PKEKFKANI
-977 AAIKVLKQC
+977 AAIKTLKQC
-986 EAERRRATPEEQSVL
+986 EAEGRLATPEEQSVL

-1009 LPDAFDAAKDSW
+1009 LPDAFDSAKDSW
-1021 RTEYQQLK
+1021 HMEYQQLK
-1029 DLLSEAE
+1029 ALLTEAE

-1055 KAMYQALERMGF
+1055 KAMYQALERMGVR
-1067 CQGNLLDPACGTGHF
+1067 QGNLLDPACGTGHF

-1088 SMAGTQL
+1088 SMAGAQI

-1102 LTAGIAKQLYPGSSI
+1102 LTTGIAKQLYPNSSI

-1151 YRENFLIHDYFFAK
+1151 HRENFLIHDYFFAK
-1165 ALDTVRAG
+1165 ALDTVRPG

-1188 NSSVRK
+1188 NSSVRE

-1212 FAANAG
+1212 FTANAG

-1232 FLVPEKEELP
+1232 FLISEKEELP
-1242 AWIALNM
+1242 AWTALNM

-1261 DHPEMILGKMVV
+1261 AHPEIILGKMVV

-1278 GPETRCKALEGERLA
+1278 GPETRCKAVESESLAERLH
-1293 DRLSEAIRRLPPD
+1293 EAIQHLPSD

-1315 EDMEGEETE
+1315 EDMEGEEAE

-1351 MRRITINKTAENRIR
+1351 MRRITTNKTAENRIR

-1374 TRKLIELQL
+1374 TRKLIDLQM

-1409 GRLNTQANRLVFR
+1409 GRLNAQANRLVFR

-1447 MFNKRTI
+1447 MFTKRTI

-1492 GQEPGLHN
+1492 EQEPGLLN

-1618 TSDYYQRKIKIRQ
+1618 TSEYYQRKIKIRQ

-1670 LNLKDAKVYDYVY
+1670 LNLKDAKVYDYVL

-1787 TMIASAM
+1787 TMIAAAM

-1917 QTLMRQKDKDD
+1917 ETLMRQKDKDD

-2002 VEMFTLMR
+2002 VEMYTLMR
-2010 YLEYST
+2010 YLQYST

-2063 ITLFRE
+2063 MTLFRE

-2090 IETEPSEFQKEM
+2090 IETEPSDFQKEM

-2113 RSRQMDPSED
+2113 RNRLVDPSVD

-2162 NLWKENEEKRLTQ
+2162 NLWKENEKKRLTQ

-2183 PKKESEFNVYDDIK
+2183 PKKDSEFNVYDDIK
-2197 TKLIK
+2197 KKLVA

-2289 RYITR
+2289 RYITK

-2378 ISKEYPKEIAQLE
+2378 ISKEYPKAIAQLE
-2391 ETIEQLEKDAAHV
+2391 ETIEQLEKDVAHV

-2409 LDKET
+2409 LDKAT

-2433 LIQICRGIKDTAS
+2433 LIQICQGIKDTAP

-2463 FSQEFKMKIGDK
+2463 FSQEFKVKIGDK

-2511 ENTKTQIAKAKIEVA
+2511 ENTKTQLAKAKIEVA
-2526 KPFTREQELKE
+2526 KPFTREQELKK

-2550 ADSKDIAVIDSEPDL
+2550 ADSKDIVLIDSEP
-2565 EETQLVRKQERVR
+2565 EEGEIQTVKTQERTR

>member
-1 MAMKYQSVVALY
+1 MAIKYQSVVALY
-13 NTTLQEVTARPENWL
+13 NTTLQEVTARPENWM

-90 LKHYF
+90 MKHYF

-109 RPVPLWQV
+109 RPVPLWRV
-117 QETHYPAIIE
+117 QETHHPAIIE
-127 TLEDTFGTLEARD
+127 TLEDTFGALEVKD

-153 GEDNLTDYLEDLKQS
+153 GEDNLTDYLEDLKQGT
-168 VAGSYLDGLD
+168 AGSCLDGLD
-178 DRNLSKRLRDLMV
+178 DQNLGKRLRDLMV

-251 LQLEEQN
+251 LQREEQN
-258 APGMFAKSEEP
+258 DPSMFAKFEKS
-269 AYNENQ
+269 AYNEKQ
-275 ERIPFNERSLRNEH
+275 EKQPFNERSAENEH

-302 DRAGGNANATGQVRE
+302 DRAQGSAHAPGQVRE
-317 PAEDLS
+317 PTEDLS
-323 DAASL
+323 DETPL

-340 QRPLNRDTGNRQ
+340 QRPFNRDPGNRQ

-366 GRERNPESQQ
+366 GRERNPESQK

-389 GRGRTDSPGTDLQL
+389 ERGRTNSPGTDLQL
-403 SETIPSPALSQD
+403 NQETPVPIPSQEI
-415 VLEEILITTPHLRD
+415 LEEILITTPHLRD

-443 HERRARYLHRI
+443 PERRARYLHRI

-468 SVFYEATEDALR
+468 SVFYEATEDALC
-480 FWNGTTDNR
+480 FWSGSSETR
-489 TEENSTSWQSVA
+489 TAESRVSWQSMA
-501 DSVDRMIRQG
+501 DNLDRMIRQG
-511 RFTEDYRPIPSALEQ
+511 RFTAEYRPIPSALEQ
-526 QRLLDGKAEEKNPSA
+526 QRLLDEKAEEKTPSA

-548 QPELKA
+548 ELKA
-554 GVALT
+554 GDAIT
-559 LGTAEYRILHMDDQQ
+559 LGTAAYRILRMDDQQ
-574 VTLQNQAYP
+574 VELQKSAYP

-588 LDREV
+588 FDREV
-593 FDQRLEETP
+593 FEQWRKETP
-602 VPIRRSEPVVPSAEK
+602 SHILQPA
-617 ETSVQFPLW
+617 PLKQ
-626 VLDAILKN
+626 VLDEATEDTRTPKAA
-634 GTGTIGGKYRVY
+634 GKTV
-646 EQYYKREPNQKNAA
+646 
-660 FLKKEYGSF
+660 
-669 GTFPFIDQDELH
+669 
-681 IGFMAGAKGIE
+681 
-692 ITNRDEAQTISWSF
+692 
-706 AAKRLGQ
+706 
-713 LIEDRQ
+713 
-719 YLNPEDLSA
+719 
-728 YPEYKRRHMVT
+728 
-739 IVSAFL
+739 
-745 AQTSED
+745 
-751 ASELFKK
+751 
-758 DYDYSNRQAFT
+758 
-769 EIIIEEGEAAEKI
+769 
-782 YSAIDR
+782 
-788 FAAASNLTLE
+788 
-798 QQELYTEIRH
+798 
-808 YREGV
+808 
-813 HAPWEESL
+813 ES
-821 LNDIKGISTE
+821 
-831 KTTADMAEPDTKE
+831 DTKE
-844 KERLPVS
+844 KSPLSTPLEVPEDIPGYKLGYGLLGNGVTVWNSLVEEHGDYQTIAHIS
-851 PESPETITVGMELEI
+851 PEGEATFYRDDLPDAVIQRIQNQAEREKQAYLERTKAEKPAETITVGMKIAVEGRE
-866 VDRKYR
+866 YR
-872 VDAVDDIHHEVSLQD
+872 IFSIDDERQEVSLKD
-887 IAFNQSTGFPIF
+887 ITFDQSSGFPIF
-899 RREPFSFV
+899 RHEPLSFAI
-907 NRYLDRQPTRPEAHR
+907 RYLDTQTAGSEVARAIESVKTR
-922 TDEKSPAQ
+922 
-930 ESANH
+930 ESANAL
-935 EDFNEPA
+935 NR
-942 PDEAIHTASLEQHQY
+942 DEAILTASLEQHQY

-986 EAERRRATPEEQSVL
+986 EAERRRATPQEQSVL

-1009 LPDAFDAAKDSW
+1009 LPDAFDSAKDSW

-1029 DLLSEAE
+1029 DLLSEEE
-1036 YKAARASTLTA
+1036 YKTARASTLTA

-1067 CQGNLLDPACGTGHF
+1067 RQGNLLDPACGTGHF

-1088 SMAGTQL
+1088 SMAGSQL

-1131 FDVAVGN
+1131 FDVAIGN

-1144 KVNDAQY
+1144 KLNDPQY
-1151 YRENFLIHDYFFAK
+1151 HREKFLIHDYFFAK
-1165 ALDTVRAG
+1165 ALDTVRPG

-1232 FLVPEKEELP
+1232 FLTPEKEELP
-1242 AWIALNM
+1242 AWTALNM

-1278 GPETRCKALEGERLA
+1278 GPETRCKALEGKSLA
-1293 DRLSEAIRRLPPD
+1293 DQLSEAIRRLPPD
-1306 IFEYDFGPE
+1306 IFDYDFGPE
-1315 EDMEGEETE
+1315 EDMEREETE

-1374 TRKLIELQL
+1374 TRKLIDLQL

-1447 MFNKRTI
+1447 MFTKRTI

-1492 GQEPGLHN
+1492 GQKPGLLD

-1517 REMVESLR
+1517 REMVESLK

-1582 EKVQPQDLD
+1582 EKVQPQELD

-1618 TSDYYQRKIKIRQ
+1618 TSDYYQCKIKIRQ

-1670 LNLKDAKVYDYVY
+1670 LNLKDAKVYDYVL
-1683 DDNGNQKPVLNQ
+1683 DDNGNQKSVLNQ

-2063 ITLFRE
+2063 MTLFRE

-2078 LELPVPKAEYRV
+2078 LALPVPKAEYRV
-2090 IETEPSEFQKEM
+2090 IETEPSDFQKEM
-2102 LEGLVERAQKV
+2102 LESLVERAQKV
-2113 RSRQMDPSED
+2113 RSRLVDPSVD

-2162 NLWKENEEKRLTQ
+2162 HLWKENEEKRLTQ
-2175 LIFCDLST
+2175 IIFCDLST
-2183 PKKESEFNVYDDIK
+2183 PKKDSEFNVYDDIK
-2197 TKLIK
+2197 AKLIK

-2249 VQDLIIASHDL
+2249 IQDLIIASHDL

-2369 GQKYRLEDR
+2369 SQKYRLEDR
-2378 ISKEYPKEIAQLE
+2378 ISKEYPKELARLE

-2433 LIQICRGIKDTAS
+2433 LIQICQGIKDTDP

-2463 FSQEFKMKIGDK
+2463 FSQEFKLKIGDK
-2475 IKHSVTLGTNPEGN
+2475 LKHSVTLGTNPEGN

-2497 KGIETTLLMKKEAL
+2497 KGIETTLLMKKETL
-2511 ENTKTQIAKAKIEVA
+2511 ENTKTQLAKAKIEVA

-2550 ADSKDIAVIDSEPDL
+2550 ADSKDIALVDSEP
-2565 EETQLVRKQERVR
+2565 EEGEIQTVKTKERTH

>member
-1 MAMKYQSVVALY
+1 
-13 NTTLQEVTARPENWL
+13 
-28 AFLKTASTNFRLPF
+28 
-42 DEQLLVH
+42 
-49 AQRPDVTA
+49 
-57 VLTTERWNRRFG
+57 
-69 RWVKPGSKGIA
+69 
-80 VFDKQSDRLH
+80 
-90 LKHYF
+90 
-95 DLSDTKEGWNKSRV
+95 
-109 RPVPLWQV
+109 
-117 QETHYPAIIE
+117 
-127 TLEDTFGTLEARD
+127 
-140 NLIQAIISVSVNA
+140 
-153 GEDNLTDYLEDLKQS
+153 
-168 VAGSYLDGLD
+168 
-178 DRNLSKRLRDLMV
+178 
-191 NSMTYMLM
+191 
-199 LRCGLETKALF
+199 
-210 EADDFREITA
+210 
-220 FNTPQTINIIG
+220 
-231 SATCEI
+231 
-237 TATALGAIAKTVRR
+237 
-251 LQLEEQN
+251 
-258 APGMFAKSEEP
+258 
-269 AYNENQ
+269 
-275 ERIPFNERSLRNEH
+275 
-289 HLQPT
+289 
-294 GRLPAAGP
+294 
-302 DRAGGNANATGQVRE
+302 
-317 PAEDLS
+317 
-323 DAASL
+323 
-328 RPVPEPAHPGET
+328 
-340 QRPLNRDTGNRQ
+340 
-352 QTDGADHPPDDGNR
+352 
-366 GRERNPESQQ
+366 
-376 SDEMDRTGEQHPE
+376 MDRTGEQHSE
-389 GRGRTDSPGTDLQL
+389 ERGRTDSSGTDLYLNQ
-403 SETIPSPALSQD
+403 ETPVPIPSQEL
-415 VLEEILITTPHLRD
+415 LEEILITTPHLRD

-434 QAVFEKQTE
+434 QAVFEKQIE
-443 HERRARYLHRI
+443 PERRARYLHRI

-468 SVFYEATEDALR
+468 SVFYEATEDALC
-480 FWNGTTDNR
+480 FWSGTSETR
-489 TEENSTSWQSVA
+489 TAESRVSWQSMA
-501 DSVDRMIRQG
+501 DSLDRMIRTS
-511 RFTEDYRPIPSALEQ
+511 RFTDDYRPIPSALEQ
-526 QRLLDGKAEEKNPSA
+526 QHLLDGKAEEKTPSA
-541 FLLAQEP
+541 FLLAQER

-554 GVALT
+554 GDAIT
-559 LGTAEYRILHMDDQQ
+559 LGTAEYHILHMDDQQ
-574 VTLQNQAYP
+574 VTLQNSAYP

-588 LDREV
+588 FDREV
-593 FDQRLEETP
+593 FEQRRKETASP
-602 VPIRRSEPVVPSAEK
+602 LQPPESVMLPDKK

-626 VLDAILKN
+626 VMDAILKN

-646 EQYYKREPNQKNAA
+646 EQYYRKESNQKNAA

-692 ITNRDEAQTISWSF
+692 ITNRDKAQTISWSF

-713 LIEDRQ
+713 LIEDQQ
-719 YLNPEDLSA
+719 YLNLEDLSA

-758 DYDYSNRQAFT
+758 DYDYSNRRAFT
-769 EIIIEEGEAAEKI
+769 EIIMEEGQSAEKI

-788 FAAASNLTLE
+788 FAAVSSLTSE
-798 QQELYTEIRH
+798 QQKLYTEIRH

-813 HAPWEESL
+813 QAPWEESL
-821 LNDIKGISTE
+821 LNDIKGISNE
-831 KTTADMAEPDTKE
+831 KTTADMAEPDIKE
-844 KERLPVS
+844 KETLPVS
-851 PESPETITVGMELEI
+851 PESPEAITVGTELEI
-866 VDRKYR
+866 DDRKYR

-887 IAFNQSTGFPIF
+887 ITFNQSTGFPIF
-899 RREPFSFV
+899 RREPLSFV
-907 NRYLDRQPTRPEAHR
+907 NRYLDTQTAGPEAPR
-922 TDEKSPAQ
+922 AIESVKTR
-930 ESANH
+930 ESANAL
-935 EDFNEPA
+935 NR
-942 PDEAIHTASLEQHQY
+942 DEAIRTASLEQHQY
-957 RITEDNLGTGG
+957 RITEDTLGTGG
-968 PKEKFKANV
+968 PKEKFKANI
-977 AAIKVLKQC
+977 AAIKTLKQC
-986 EAERRRATPEEQSVL
+986 EAEGRLATPEEQSML

-1009 LPDAFDAAKDSW
+1009 LPDAFDSAKDSW

-1029 DLLSEAE
+1029 DLLSEEE
-1036 YKAARASTLTA
+1036 YKAARGSTLTA

-1067 CQGNLLDPACGTGHF
+1067 RQGNLLDPACGTGHF

-1088 SMAGTQL
+1088 SMAGSQL

-1144 KVNDAQY
+1144 KANDAAY
-1151 YRENFLIHDYFFAK
+1151 NRENFLIHDYFFAK
-1165 ALDTVRAG
+1165 ALDTVRPG

-1188 NSSVRK
+1188 NSSVRE

-1199 AELVGAIRLPDNT
+1199 AELMGAIRLPDNT
-1212 FAANAG
+1212 FTANAG

-1242 AWIALNM
+1242 AWTALNM

-1278 GPETRCKALEGERLA
+1278 GPETRCKAVESESLAERLH
-1293 DRLSEAIRRLPPD
+1293 EAIHHLPSD
-1306 IFEYDFGPE
+1306 IFEYNFGPE
-1315 EDMEGEETE
+1315 EDMEGEEAE

-1351 MRRITINKTAENRIR
+1351 MRRITTNKTAENRIR

-1374 TRKLIELQL
+1374 TRKLIDLQL

-1409 GRLNTQANRLVFR
+1409 GRLNAQANRLVFR

-1447 MFNKRTI
+1447 MFTKRTI

-1478 KVDLLYMAGLLYTP
+1478 KVDLLYMAGLLYKSE
-1492 GQEPGLHN
+1492 QEPGLLN
-1500 PQIETEG
+1500 RQIETEG
-1507 PLIPL
+1507 SLIPL

-1574 FSVNVEAL
+1574 FGINVEAL

-1670 LNLKDAKVYDYVY
+1670 LNLKDAKVYDYVL

-1917 QTLMRQKDKDD
+1917 ETLMRQKDKDD

-1935 GVDRLFVDEADEFKN
+1935 GVDRLFIDEADEFKN

-2002 VEMFTLMR
+2002 VEMYTLMR
-2010 YLEYST
+2010 YLQYST

-2063 ITLFRE
+2063 MTLFRE

-2090 IETEPSEFQKEM
+2090 IETEPSDFQKEM

-2113 RSRQMDPSED
+2113 RSRQVDPSED

-2136 LDQRLLNPM
+2136 LDQRLLNPL

-2183 PKKESEFNVYDDIK
+2183 PKKDSEFNVYDDIK
-2197 TKLIK
+2197 KKLVA

-2289 RYITR
+2289 RYITK

-2320 PARTMED
+2320 PARIMED

-2378 ISKEYPKEIAQLE
+2378 ISKEYPKEIARLE

-2404 NAQGP
+2404 KAQGP

-2433 LIQICRGIKDTAS
+2433 LIQICQGIKAPDP

-2456 MTLHYNA
+2456 MTLHYNV
-2463 FSQEFKMKIGDK
+2463 FSQEFKVKIGHK

-2511 ENTKTQIAKAKIEVA
+2511 ENTKTQLAKAKIEVA

-2550 ADSKDIAVIDSEPDL
+2550 ADSKDIAIIDSEPDP

>member
-13 NTTLQEVTARPENWL
+13 NATIQEVTARPENWM

-95 DLSDTKEGWNKSRV
+95 DLSDTKEGWNKHRV

-117 QETHYPAIIE
+117 QETHHPAIVE

-140 NLIQAIISVSVNA
+140 NLMQAIISVSVNA

-168 VAGSYLDGLD
+168 VAGSFLDGLD
-178 DRNLSKRLRDLMV
+178 DRNLGKRLRDLMV

-199 LRCGLETKALF
+199 LRCGLDTEALF

-237 TATALGAIAKTVRR
+237 TAMALSAIARTVRR
-251 LQLEEQN
+251 LQREEQN
-258 APGMFAKSEEP
+258 DPGMFAKLEKP
-269 AYNENQ
+269 AYNEKQ
-275 ERIPFNERSLRNEH
+275 EKQPFNERSAENEH

-294 GRLPAAGP
+294 GRLPAAGS
-302 DRAGGNANATGQVRE
+302 DRTGGNAHAPGQVRE

-323 DAASL
+323 DAVPL
-328 RPVPEPAHPGET
+328 RLVPEPAHPGET
-340 QRPLNRDTGNRQ
+340 QRPLNRDTGNGQ
-352 QTDGADHPPDDGNR
+352 QKDGADHPPDDGNR
-366 GRERNPESQQ
+366 GRERNPESQR
-376 SDEMDRTGEQHPE
+376 SNEMDRTGEQHPE
-389 GRGRTDSPGTDLQL
+389 ARGRANSSGTDLQL
-403 SETIPSPALSQD
+403 NQETPVPIPSQEI
-415 VLEEILITTPHLRD
+415 LEEILITTPHLRD

-443 HERRARYLHRI
+443 PERRARYLHRI
-454 FNKEVTKVTLKNGA
+454 FNKEATEVTLKKGA
-468 SVFYEATEDALR
+468 SVFYEATEDALN
-480 FWNGTTDNR
+480 FWSGTSETRTAENR
-489 TEENSTSWQSVA
+489 VSWQSMA
-501 DSVDRMIRQG
+501 DSLDRMIRTN
-511 RFTEDYRPIPSALEQ
+511 RFTDDYRPIPSALEQ
-526 QRLLDGKAEEKNPSA
+526 QRLLDGKAEEKTPSA

-548 QPELKA
+548 ELKA
-554 GVALT
+554 GDAIT
-559 LGTAEYRILHMDDQQ
+559 LGTTAYRILRMDDQQ
-574 VTLQNQAYP
+574 VELQNQAYP

-588 LDREV
+588 LDREA
-593 FDQRLEETP
+593 FDQS
-602 VPIRRSEPVVPSAEK
+602 VK
-617 ETSVQFPLW
+617 ETSVH
-626 VLDAILKN
+626 ILQPAPVKQ
-634 GTGTIGGKYRVY
+634 TPDKATEDTPAPK
-646 EQYYKREPNQKNAA
+646 
-660 FLKKEYGSF
+660 
-669 GTFPFIDQDELH
+669 T
-681 IGFMAGAKGIE
+681 AGE
-692 ITNRDEAQTISWSF
+692 T
-706 AAKRLGQ
+706 
-713 LIEDRQ
+713 
-719 YLNPEDLSA
+719 
-728 YPEYKRRHMVT
+728 V
-739 IVSAFL
+739 
-745 AQTSED
+745 
-751 ASELFKK
+751 
-758 DYDYSNRQAFT
+758 
-769 EIIIEEGEAAEKI
+769 
-782 YSAIDR
+782 
-788 FAAASNLTLE
+788 
-798 QQELYTEIRH
+798 
-808 YREGV
+808 
-813 HAPWEESL
+813 ES
-821 LNDIKGISTE
+821 
-831 KTTADMAEPDTKE
+831 DTKE
-844 KERLPVS
+844 KSLQSPLPEIPEDIPGYKLGYGLLGNGVTVWNSLVEEHGDYQTIAHIS
-851 PESPETITVGMELEI
+851 PEGEVTFYQDDLPDAVIQRIQNQAECEKQAYLERTKAEKPAETITVGMKIAVEGRE
-866 VDRKYR
+866 YR
-872 VDAVDDIHHEVSLQD
+872 IFSIDDERQEVSLKD
-887 IAFNQSTGFPIF
+887 ITFDQSSGFPIF
-899 RREPFSFV
+899 RHEPLSFV
-907 NRYLDRQPTRPEAHR
+907 IRYLDTQTAGPEAPR
-922 TDEKSPAQ
+922 AIESVKTR
-930 ESANH
+930 ESANALNR
-935 EDFNEPA
+935 DG
-942 PDEAIHTASLEQHQY
+942 AIRTASLEQHQY
-957 RITEDNLGTGG
+957 RITEDTLGTGG
-968 PKEKFKANV
+968 PKEKFKANI
-977 AAIKVLKQC
+977 AAIKTLKQC
-986 EAERRRATPEEQSVL
+986 EAEGRLATPEEQSVL

-1009 LPDAFDAAKDSW
+1009 LPDAFDSAKDSW

-1029 DLLSEAE
+1029 ALLTEAE

-1067 CQGNLLDPACGTGHF
+1067 RQGNLLDPACGTGHF

-1088 SMAGTQL
+1088 SMAGAQL

-1144 KVNDAQY
+1144 KANDAAY
-1151 YRENFLIHDYFFAK
+1151 NRENFLIHDYFFAK
-1165 ALDTVRAG
+1165 ALDTVRPG

-1188 NSSVRK
+1188 NSSVRE

-1212 FAANAG
+1212 FTANAG

-1242 AWIALNM
+1242 AWTALNRN
-1249 DDAGIEM
+1249 DEGIEM

-1261 DHPEMILGKMVV
+1261 DHPEMILGKMMV

-1278 GPETRCKALEGERLA
+1278 GPETRCKAVEGEPLA

-1306 IFEYDFGPE
+1306 IFDYDFGPE

-1351 MRRITINKTAENRIR
+1351 MRRITTNKTAENRIQ

-1374 TRKLIELQL
+1374 TRKLIDLQM
-1383 EDYPDQDITLE
+1383 EDYPDQDVTLE

-1409 GRLNTQANRLVFR
+1409 GSLNAQANRLVFR

-1435 LDPMGNFVRKAD
+1435 LDPMGAFIRKAD
-1447 MFNKRTI
+1447 MFTKRTI

-1492 GQEPGLHN
+1492 RQEPGLLD

-1507 PLIPL
+1507 SLIPL

-1517 REMVESLR
+1517 REMVESLK

-1538 FSGNWAEG
+1538 FSGNWTEG

-1560 KLSVAKLA
+1560 KLSVAKLV
-1568 AATCPE
+1568 AATYPE
-1574 FSVNVEAL
+1574 FGINVEAL

-1670 LNLKDAKVYDYVY
+1670 LNLKDAKVYDYVLE
-1683 DDNGNQKPVLNQ
+1683 DNGNQKPVLNQ

-1917 QTLMRQKDKDD
+1917 ETLMRQKDKDD

-1935 GVDRLFVDEADEFKN
+1935 GVDRLFIDEADEFKN

-2063 ITLFRE
+2063 MTLFRE

-2113 RSRQMDPSED
+2113 RSRLVDPSED

-2136 LDQRLLNPM
+2136 LDQRLLNPL

-2183 PKKESEFNVYDDIK
+2183 PKKDSEFNVYDDIK
-2197 TKLIK
+2197 KKLVA

-2217 TEAKKKAM
+2217 TEVKKKAM

-2249 VQDLIIASHDL
+2249 V
-2260 DIPWRPR
+2260 R
-2267 DLEQRGGRS
+2267 
-2276 IRQGNQNPTVQIV
+2276 
-2289 RYITR
+2289 
-2294 GTFDAYMFQLL
+2294 
-2305 ENKQRYISQIMTGKS
+2305 
-2320 PARTMED
+2320 
-2327 VDDVALSFAEI
+2327 
-2338 KALATGNPLI
+2338 
-2348 KEKMDLDI
+2348 
-2356 EVSKLQTLKQSYL
+2356 
-2369 GQKYRLEDR
+2369 
-2378 ISKEYPKEIAQLE
+2378 
-2391 ETIEQLEKDAAHV
+2391 
-2404 NAQGP
+2404 
-2409 LDKET
+2409 
-2414 FTMRV
+2414 
-2419 GQKIYTDKVKAGEA
+2419 
-2433 LIQICRGIKDTAS
+2433 AS
-2446 VPIGTYLEWP
+2446 VR
-2456 MTLHYNA
+2456 
-2463 FSQEFKMKIGDK
+2463 
-2475 IKHSVTLGTNPEGN
+2475 
-2489 IARINNAI
+2489 IA
-2497 KGIETTLLMKKEAL
+2497 
-2511 ENTKTQIAKAKIEVA
+2511 
-2526 KPFTREQELKE
+2526 
-2537 KSARLFEL
+2537 
-2545 NALLS
+2545 
-2550 ADSKDIAVIDSEPDL
+2550 
-2565 EETQLVRKQERVR
+2565 

>member
-1 MAMKYQSVVALY
+1 MALKYQSVVALY
-13 NTTLQEVTARPENWL
+13 NTTLQEVTARPENWM

-80 VFDKQSDRLH
+80 VFDKQSDHLH

-117 QETHYPAIIE
+117 RETHHPAIIE

-140 NLIQAIISVSVNA
+140 NLMQAIISVSVNA

-178 DRNLSKRLRDLMV
+178 DLNLGKRLRDLMV

-199 LRCGLETKALF
+199 LRCGLETEALF
-210 EADDFREITA
+210 EADDFREITT

-237 TATALGAIAKTVRR
+237 TAMALSAIARTVRR
-251 LQLEEQN
+251 LQREEQN
-258 APGMFAKSEEP
+258 DPGMFAKLEKS
-269 AYNENQ
+269 AYNEKQ
-275 ERIPFNERSLRNEH
+275 EKQPFNERSAENEH

-294 GRLPAAGP
+294 GRLPAAGS
-302 DRAGGNANATGQVRE
+302 DRARGNAHAPGQVRE

-323 DAASL
+323 DAVPL
-328 RPVPEPAHPGET
+328 RLVPEPAHPGET
-340 QRPLNRDTGNRQ
+340 QHPLNRDTGNRQ
-352 QTDGADHPPDDGNR
+352 QKDGADHPPDDGNR
-366 GRERNPESQQ
+366 GRERNPESQR
-376 SDEMDRTGEQHPE
+376 SNEMDRTGEQHSE
-389 GRGRTDSPGTDLQL
+389 ERGRTDSSGTDLQL
-403 SETIPSPALSQD
+403 SHETPVPIQSQEI
-415 VLEEILITTPHLRD
+415 LEEILIVTPHLRD

-443 HERRARYLHRI
+443 PERRARYLHRL
-454 FNKEVTKVTLKNGA
+454 FNKEVTEVTLKNGA
-468 SVFYEATEDALR
+468 SVFYEATEDALY
-480 FWNGTTDNR
+480 FWSGSSETR
-489 TEENSTSWQSVA
+489 TAESRVSWQSMA
-501 DSVDRMIRQG
+501 DSLDRMIRTN
-511 RFTEDYRPIPSALEQ
+511 RFTDDYRPIPSASDQ
-526 QRLLDGKAEEKNPSA
+526 QRLLGGKAEEKTPSA
-541 FLLAQEP
+541 FLLAQEA
-548 QPELKA
+548 QLKA
-554 GVALT
+554 GDPIT
-559 LGTAEYRILHMDDQQ
+559 LGTTAYRILRMDDQQ
-574 VTLQNQAYP
+574 VELQNQAYP
-583 LLTET
+583 LLTEA
-588 LDREV
+588 LDREA
-593 FDQRLEETP
+593 FDQS
-602 VPIRRSEPVVPSAEK
+602 VK
-617 ETSVQFPLW
+617 ETSVH
-626 VLDAILKN
+626 ILQPAPVKQ
-634 GTGTIGGKYRVY
+634 T
-646 EQYYKREPNQKNAA
+646 PNKATEDTPA
-660 FLKKEYGSF
+660 PK
-669 GTFPFIDQDELH
+669 T
-681 IGFMAGAKGIE
+681 AGE
-692 ITNRDEAQTISWSF
+692 T
-706 AAKRLGQ
+706 
-713 LIEDRQ
+713 
-719 YLNPEDLSA
+719 
-728 YPEYKRRHMVT
+728 V
-739 IVSAFL
+739 
-745 AQTSED
+745 
-751 ASELFKK
+751 
-758 DYDYSNRQAFT
+758 
-769 EIIIEEGEAAEKI
+769 
-782 YSAIDR
+782 
-788 FAAASNLTLE
+788 
-798 QQELYTEIRH
+798 
-808 YREGV
+808 
-813 HAPWEESL
+813 ES
-821 LNDIKGISTE
+821 
-831 KTTADMAEPDTKE
+831 DTKE
-844 KERLPVS
+844 KSLQSPLPEIPEDIPGYKLGYGLLGNGVTVWNSLVEEHGDYQTIAHIS
-851 PESPETITVGMELEI
+851 PEGEVTFYQDDLPDAVIQRIQNQAEREKQAYLERTKAEKPAETIAVGMKIAVEGRE
-866 VDRKYR
+866 YR
-872 VDAVDDIHHEVSLQD
+872 IFSIDDERQEVSLKD
-887 IAFNQSTGFPIF
+887 ITFDQSSGFPIF
-899 RREPFSFV
+899 RHEPLSFAI
-907 NRYLDRQPTRPEAHR
+907 RYLDTQTAGPEAPR
-922 TDEKSPAQ
+922 AIESVKTR
-930 ESANH
+930 ESAKALNR
-935 EDFNEPA
+935 
-942 PDEAIHTASLEQHQY
+942 DEAIRTASVEQHQY
-957 RITEDNLGTGG
+957 RITEDTLGTGG
-968 PKEKFKANV
+968 PKEKFKANI
-977 AAIKVLKQC
+977 AAIKTLKQC
-986 EAERRRATPEEQSVL
+986 EAEGRLATPEEQSML

-1009 LPDAFDAAKDSW
+1009 LPDAFDSAKDNW
-1021 RTEYQQLK
+1021 RIEYQQLK
-1029 DLLSEAE
+1029 ALLTEAE

-1055 KAMYQALERMGF
+1055 KAMYQALERMGVR
-1067 CQGNLLDPACGTGHF
+1067 QGNILDPACGTGHF

-1088 SMAGTQL
+1088 SMADSQL

-1102 LTAGIAKQLYPGSSI
+1102 LTAGIAKQLYPNSRI
-1117 VNSGFEDFKPPDGF
+1117 VNSGFEAFRPPDGF
-1131 FDVAVGN
+1131 FDVAIGN

-1144 KVNDAQY
+1144 KVNDATY
-1151 YRENFLIHDYFFAK
+1151 NRENFLIHDYFFAK
-1165 ALDTVRAG
+1165 ALDTVRPG

-1188 NSSVRK
+1188 NSSVRE

-1199 AELVGAIRLPDNT
+1199 AELVGAVRLPDNT
-1212 FAANAG
+1212 FTANAA

-1232 FLVPEKEELP
+1232 FLAPEKEELP
-1242 AWIALNM
+1242 AWTALNR
-1249 DDAGIEM
+1249 DDEGIEM
-1256 NDYFV
+1256 NDYFTN
-1261 DHPEMILGKMVV
+1261 HPEMLLGKMVV

-1293 DRLSEAIRRLPPD
+1293 DRLSEAIRRLPSD

-1315 EDMEGEETE
+1315 EDMEGEEAE

-1351 MRRITINKTAENRIR
+1351 MRRITTNKTAENRIR

-1374 TRKLIELQL
+1374 TRKLIDLQL
-1383 EDYPDQDITLE
+1383 EDYPDKDITLE

-1409 GRLNTQANRLVFR
+1409 GRLNAQANRLVFR

-1435 LDPMGNFVRKAD
+1435 LDPMGSFVRKAD
-1447 MFNKRTI
+1447 MFTKRTI

-1492 GQEPGLHN
+1492 EQEPGLIN

-1525 NVIFKTPESGPFD
+1525 NVIFKNPESGPFD

-1560 KLSVAKLA
+1560 KLSVAKLV

-1574 FSVNVEAL
+1574 FGINVEAL

-1618 TSDYYQRKIKIRQ
+1618 TSEYYQHKIKILQ

-1670 LNLKDAKVYDYVY
+1670 LNLKDAKVYDYVL
-1683 DDNGNQKPVLNQ
+1683 DDNSNQKPVLNQ

-1787 TMIASAM
+1787 TMIAAAM
-1794 EQKRLGLCRKSM
+1794 EQKRLGLCRKSL

-1823 LYPSANLLVTTKRD
+1823 LYPSVNLLVTTKRD

-1917 QTLMRQKDKDD
+1917 ETLMRQKDKDD

-2002 VEMFTLMR
+2002 VEMYTLMR
-2010 YLEYST
+2010 YLQYST

-2063 ITLFRE
+2063 MTLFRE

-2078 LELPVPKAEYRV
+2078 LELPVPEAEYRV
-2090 IETEPSEFQKEM
+2090 IETEPSDFQKEM

-2113 RSRQMDPSED
+2113 RSRLVDPSVD

-2136 LDQRLLNPM
+2136 LDQRLLNPL

-2175 LIFCDLST
+2175 LIFCDR
-2183 PKKESEFNVYDDIK
+2183 V
-2197 TKLIK
+2197 
-2202 KGVPDVEVAYIHEAD
+2202 
-2217 TEAKKKAM
+2217 
-2225 FAKVR
+2225 
-2230 TGAIRIELGSTAK
+2230 AIRCYK
-2243 MGAGTN
+2243 
-2249 VQDLIIASHDL
+2249 
-2260 DIPWRPR
+2260 
-2267 DLEQRGGRS
+2267 
-2276 IRQGNQNPTVQIV
+2276 
-2289 RYITR
+2289 
-2294 GTFDAYMFQLL
+2294 
-2305 ENKQRYISQIMTGKS
+2305 
-2320 PARTMED
+2320 
-2327 VDDVALSFAEI
+2327 
-2338 KALATGNPLI
+2338 
-2348 KEKMDLDI
+2348 
-2356 EVSKLQTLKQSYL
+2356 
-2369 GQKYRLEDR
+2369 
-2378 ISKEYPKEIAQLE
+2378 
-2391 ETIEQLEKDAAHV
+2391 
-2404 NAQGP
+2404 
-2409 LDKET
+2409 
-2414 FTMRV
+2414 
-2419 GQKIYTDKVKAGEA
+2419 
-2433 LIQICRGIKDTAS
+2433 
-2446 VPIGTYLEWP
+2446 
-2456 MTLHYNA
+2456 
-2463 FSQEFKMKIGDK
+2463 
-2475 IKHSVTLGTNPEGN
+2475 
-2489 IARINNAI
+2489 
-2497 KGIETTLLMKKEAL
+2497 
-2511 ENTKTQIAKAKIEVA
+2511 
-2526 KPFTREQELKE
+2526 
-2537 KSARLFEL
+2537 
-2545 NALLS
+2545 
-2550 ADSKDIAVIDSEPDL
+2550 
-2565 EETQLVRKQERVR
+2565 

>member
-1 MAMKYQSVVALY
+1 MTRDFQKCRSFLSGPQSKSMALKYQSVVALY
-13 NTTLQEVTARPENWL
+13 NTTLQEVTARPENWM

-80 VFDKQSDRLH
+80 VFDKQSDHLH

-117 QETHYPAIIE
+117 RETHHPAIIE

-140 NLIQAIISVSVNA
+140 NLMQAIISVSVNA
-153 GEDNLTDYLEDLKQS
+153 GEDNLTDYLEDL
-168 VAGSYLDGLD
+168 
-178 DRNLSKRLRDLMV
+178 NLGKRLRDLMV

-199 LRCGLETKALF
+199 LRCGLETEALF
-210 EADDFREITA
+210 EADDFREITT

-237 TATALGAIAKTVRR
+237 TAMALSAIARTVRR
-251 LQLEEQN
+251 LQREEQN
-258 APGMFAKSEEP
+258 DPGMFAKLEKP
-269 AYNENQ
+269 AYNEKQ
-275 ERIPFNERSLRNEH
+275 EKQPFNERSAENEH

-294 GRLPAAGP
+294 GRLPAAGS
-302 DRAGGNANATGQVRE
+302 DRTGGNAHAPGQVRE

-323 DAASL
+323 DAVPL
-328 RPVPEPAHPGET
+328 RLVPEPAHPGET
-340 QRPLNRDTGNRQ
+340 QRPLNRDTGNGQ
-352 QTDGADHPPDDGNR
+352 QKDGADHPPDDGNR
-366 GRERNPESQQ
+366 GRERNPESQR
-376 SDEMDRTGEQHPE
+376 SNEMDRTGEQHPE
-389 GRGRTDSPGTDLQL
+389 ARGRANSSGTDLQL
-403 SETIPSPALSQD
+403 NQETPVPIPSQEI
-415 VLEEILITTPHLRD
+415 LEEILITTPHLRD

-443 HERRARYLHRI
+443 PERRARYLHRI
-454 FNKEVTKVTLKNGA
+454 FNKEATEVTLKKGA
-468 SVFYEATEDALR
+468 SVFYEATEDALH
-480 FWNGTTDNR
+480 FWSGTSETR
-489 TEENSTSWQSVA
+489 TAESRVSWQSMA
-501 DSVDRMIRQG
+501 DSLDRMIRTN
-511 RFTEDYRPIPSALEQ
+511 RFTDDYRPIPSALEQ
-526 QRLLDGKAEEKNPSA
+526 QRLLDGKAEEKTPSA

-548 QPELKA
+548 ELKA
-554 GVALT
+554 GDAIT
-559 LGTAEYRILHMDDQQ
+559 LGTTAYRILRMDDQQ
-574 VTLQNQAYP
+574 VTLQNSAYP

-588 LDREV
+588 FDREV
-593 FDQRLEETP
+593 FEQRRKEMPSVLQP
-602 VPIRRSEPVVPSAEK
+602 PEPVVLPDKK
-617 ETSVQFPLW
+617 ETSIQFPLW
-626 VLDAILKN
+626 VMDAILKN

-646 EQYYKREPNQKNAA
+646 EQYYRKESNQKNAA

-692 ITNRDEAQTISWSF
+692 ITNRDKAQTISWSF

-713 LIEDRQ
+713 LIEDQQ
-719 YLNPEDLSA
+719 YLNLEDLSA

-758 DYDYSNRQAFT
+758 DYDYSNRRAFT
-769 EIIIEEGEAAEKI
+769 EIIMEEGQSAEKI

-788 FAAASNLTLE
+788 FAAASSLTSE

-813 HAPWEESL
+813 QAPWEESL
-821 LNDIKGISTE
+821 LNDIKVISNE

-844 KERLPVS
+844 KETLPVS
-851 PESPETITVGMELEI
+851 PESPEAITVGTELEI
-866 VDRKYR
+866 DDRKYR

-887 IAFNQSTGFPIF
+887 ITFNQSTGFPIF
-899 RREPFSFV
+899 RREPLSFV
-907 NRYLDRQPTRPEAHR
+907 NRYLDTQTAGPEAPR
-922 TDEKSPAQ
+922 AIESVKTR
-930 ESANH
+930 ESANAL
-935 EDFNEPA
+935 NR
-942 PDEAIHTASLEQHQY
+942 DEAIRTASLEQHQY
-957 RITEDNLGTGG
+957 RITEDTLGTGG
-968 PKEKFKANV
+968 PKEKFKANI
-977 AAIKVLKQC
+977 AAIKTLKQC
-986 EAERRRATPEEQSVL
+986 EAEGRLATPEEQSML

-1009 LPDAFDAAKDSW
+1009 LPDAFDSAKDSW

-1029 DLLSEAE
+1029 DLLSEEE
-1036 YKAARASTLTA
+1036 YKAARGSTLTA

-1067 CQGNLLDPACGTGHF
+1067 RQGNLLDPACGTGHF

-1088 SMAGTQL
+1088 SMAGAQL

-1151 YRENFLIHDYFFAK
+1151 HRENFLIHDYFFAK
-1165 ALDTVRAG
+1165 ALDTVRPG

-1188 NSSVRK
+1188 NSSVRE

-1199 AELVGAIRLPDNT
+1199 AELMGAIRLPDNT
-1212 FAANAG
+1212 FTANAG

-1242 AWIALNM
+1242 AWTALNR
-1249 DDAGIEM
+1249 DDEGIEM
-1256 NDYFV
+1256 NDYFTN
-1261 DHPEMILGKMVV
+1261 HPEMLLGKMVV

-1293 DRLSEAIRRLPPD
+1293 DRLSEAIHRLPSD

-1315 EDMEGEETE
+1315 EDLEGEETE

-1351 MRRITINKTAENRIR
+1351 MRRVTTNKTAENRIR

-1374 TRKLIELQL
+1374 TRKLIDLQL
-1383 EDYPDQDITLE
+1383 EDYPDKDITLE
-1394 QMRLNQVYDAYVKHY
+1394 QLRLNQVYDAYVKHY
-1409 GRLNTQANRLVFR
+1409 GRLNAQANRLVFR

-1435 LDPMGNFVRKAD
+1435 LDPMGSFVRKAD
-1447 MFNKRTI
+1447 MFTKRTI

-1492 GQEPGLHN
+1492 EQEPGLFD
-1500 PQIETEG
+1500 PQKENG
-1507 PLIPL
+1507 GSLITL
-1512 DETPF
+1512 EETPF

-1560 KLSVAKLA
+1560 KLSVAKLV

-1574 FSVNVEAL
+1574 FGINVEAL

-1618 TSDYYQRKIKIRQ
+1618 TSEYYQRKIKIRQ

-1670 LNLKDAKVYDYVY
+1670 LNLKDAKVYDYVLE
-1683 DDNGNQKPVLNQ
+1683 DNGNQKPVLNQ

-1748 FYGMNPEYTLRPHQV
+1748 FYGMNPEYTLRSHQV

-1787 TMIASAM
+1787 TMIAAAM

-1871 NARQIAY
+1871 NARQITY

-1917 QTLMRQKDKDD
+1917 ETLMRQKDKDD

-2002 VEMFTLMR
+2002 VEMYTLMR
-2010 YLEYST
+2010 YLQYST

-2063 ITLFRE
+2063 MTLFRE

-2090 IETEPSEFQKEM
+2090 IETEPSDFQKEM

-2113 RSRQMDPSED
+2113 RSRLVDPSVD

-2136 LDQRLLNPM
+2136 LDQRLLNPL

-2183 PKKESEFNVYDDIK
+2183 PKKDSEFNVYDDIK
-2197 TKLIK
+2197 KKLVA

-2249 VQDLIIASHDL
+2249 V
-2260 DIPWRPR
+2260 R
-2267 DLEQRGGRS
+2267 
-2276 IRQGNQNPTVQIV
+2276 
-2289 RYITR
+2289 
-2294 GTFDAYMFQLL
+2294 
-2305 ENKQRYISQIMTGKS
+2305 
-2320 PARTMED
+2320 
-2327 VDDVALSFAEI
+2327 
-2338 KALATGNPLI
+2338 
-2348 KEKMDLDI
+2348 
-2356 EVSKLQTLKQSYL
+2356 
-2369 GQKYRLEDR
+2369 
-2378 ISKEYPKEIAQLE
+2378 
-2391 ETIEQLEKDAAHV
+2391 
-2404 NAQGP
+2404 
-2409 LDKET
+2409 
-2414 FTMRV
+2414 
-2419 GQKIYTDKVKAGEA
+2419 
-2433 LIQICRGIKDTAS
+2433 AS
-2446 VPIGTYLEWP
+2446 VR
-2456 MTLHYNA
+2456 
-2463 FSQEFKMKIGDK
+2463 
-2475 IKHSVTLGTNPEGN
+2475 
-2489 IARINNAI
+2489 IA
-2497 KGIETTLLMKKEAL
+2497 
-2511 ENTKTQIAKAKIEVA
+2511 
-2526 KPFTREQELKE
+2526 
-2537 KSARLFEL
+2537 
-2545 NALLS
+2545 
-2550 ADSKDIAVIDSEPDL
+2550 
-2565 EETQLVRKQERVR
+2565 

>member
-1 MAMKYQSVVALY
+1 MRYQSVVTLY
-13 NTTLQEVTARPENWL
+13 NATLQEVTARPENWL
-28 AFLKTASTNFRLPF
+28 AFLKTASANFRLPF
-42 DEQLLVH
+42 DEQLLVY

-95 DLSDTKEGWNKSRV
+95 DLSDTKEGWNKDRV

-117 QETHYPAIIE
+117 QDPYHLAIIE

-140 NLIQAIISVSVNA
+140 NLMQAIISVSVNA
-153 GEDNLTDYLEDLKQS
+153 GEDNLRDYLEDLKQS

-178 DRNLSKRLRDLMV
+178 DLNLSKRLRDLMV

-199 LRCGLETKALF
+199 LRCGLDTKDLF
-210 EADDFREITA
+210 EADDFREITT
-220 FNTPQTINIIG
+220 FNTPQTVNIIG

-237 TATALGAIAKTVRR
+237 TAMALSAVAKTTRR
-251 LQLEEQN
+251 LQREEKID
-258 APGMFAKSEEP
+258 PGMFAKTEEP
-269 AYNENQ
+269 AYNEKQ
-275 ERIPFNERSLRNEH
+275 EKTPLNERSVKNER
-289 HLQPT
+289 HLQPA
-294 GRLPAAGP
+294 GRLPAAQP
-302 DRAGGNANATGQVRE
+302 DRAGGSAHATGQIRE
-317 PAEDLS
+317 PAENLP
-323 DAASL
+323 DATPL

-340 QRPLNRDTGNRQ
+340 QRPLNRDTGKRQ
-352 QTDGADHPPDDGNR
+352 QADGLDHDSDDGSGRDQR
-366 GRERNPESQQ
+366 GTES
-376 SDEMDRTGEQHPE
+376 SESHAVDRAGEQPPE
-389 GRGRTDSPGTDLQL
+389 DRGGTDSSGTDLRL
-403 SETIPSPALSQD
+403 STALPVSTFPED
-415 VLEEILITTPHLRD
+415 IFEEILIITPHLRN

-443 HERRARYLHRI
+443 AERRARYLNRI
-454 FNKEVTKVTLKNGA
+454 FNKEVTALTLKNGQP
-468 SVFYEATEDALR
+468 VFYEATEDALC
-480 FWNGTTDNR
+480 FWSGTSETR
-489 TEENSTSWQSVA
+489 TAESHVSWQSMA
-501 DSVDRMIRQG
+501 KSLDRMIRTN
-511 RFTEDYRPIPSALEQ
+511 RFTDHYRPIPSALEQ
-526 QRLLDGKAEEKNPSA
+526 QRLLDGKAEEKTPSA
-541 FLLAQEP
+541 FLLAQERP
-548 QPELKA
+548 SELKA
-554 GVALT
+554 GDSIAF
-559 LGTAEYRILHMDDQQ
+559 GTTEYRILRMDDQQ
-574 VTLQNQAYP
+574 VELQNQAYP

-588 LDREV
+588 FDREV
-593 FDQRLEETP
+593 FDQRLQETSAHILQPAPVKQAPDIVTEDTP
-602 VPIRRSEPVVPSAEK
+602 VPKTAE
-617 ETSVQFPLW
+617 ETV
-626 VLDAILKN
+626 
-634 GTGTIGGKYRVY
+634 
-646 EQYYKREPNQKNAA
+646 
-660 FLKKEYGSF
+660 
-669 GTFPFIDQDELH
+669 EL
-681 IGFMAGAKGIE
+681 
-692 ITNRDEAQTISWSF
+692 
-706 AAKRLGQ
+706 
-713 LIEDRQ
+713 
-719 YLNPEDLSA
+719 
-728 YPEYKRRHMVT
+728 
-739 IVSAFL
+739 
-745 AQTSED
+745 
-751 ASELFKK
+751 
-758 DYDYSNRQAFT
+758 
-769 EIIIEEGEAAEKI
+769 
-782 YSAIDR
+782 
-788 FAAASNLTLE
+788 
-798 QQELYTEIRH
+798 
-808 YREGV
+808 
-813 HAPWEESL
+813 
-821 LNDIKGISTE
+821 
-831 KTTADMAEPDTKE
+831 DTKE
-844 KERLPVS
+844 KRALSSLPEIPKDVPGYQLGYGLLGNGVTVWNRLVEEHGDYQTIAHIS
-851 PESPETITVGMELEI
+851 PEGQITFYQDDLPDAVIQRIENQAASEKRAYLERTKPEKPAEAITVGMELEI
-866 VDRKYR
+866 DDRRYR
-872 VDAVDDIHHEVSLQD
+872 VDAIDQELNEVSLQD
-887 IAFNQSTGFPIF
+887 ITFNQSTGFPIF
-899 RREPFSFV
+899 RREPLSFV
-907 NRYLDRQPTRPEAHR
+907 NRYLDKQPTRPEAHR
-922 TDEKSPAQ
+922 TDEKSPVQ

-942 PDEAIHTASLEQHQY
+942 PDKAILTASLEQHQY
-957 RITEDNLGTGG
+957 RITEDTLGTGG
-968 PKEKFKANV
+968 PKEKFKANI
-977 AAIKVLKQC
+977 AAIKTLKQC
-986 EAERRRATPEEQSVL
+986 EAEGRLATAEEQNIL

-1009 LPDAFDAAKDSW
+1009 LPDAFDTTKDSW

-1029 DLLSEAE
+1029 DLLTEEE
-1036 YKAARASTLTA
+1036 YKTARASTLTA

-1067 CQGNLLDPACGTGHF
+1067 RQGNILDPACGTGHF

-1088 SMAGTQL
+1088 SMADSQL

-1102 LTAGIAKQLYPGSSI
+1102 LTAGIAKQLYPNSHI
-1117 VNSGFEDFKPPDGF
+1117 VNSGFEHFKPPDGF
-1131 FDVAVGN
+1131 FDVAIGN

-1144 KVNDAQY
+1144 KVNDPQY
-1151 YRENFLIHDYFFAK
+1151 NRENFLIHDYFFAK
-1165 ALDTVRAG
+1165 ALDTVRPG

-1188 NSSVRK
+1188 NSSVRE

-1199 AELVGAIRLPDNT
+1199 AELVGAVRLPDNT
-1212 FAANAG
+1212 FTANAG
-1218 TRVTADILFLKRRD
+1218 TRVTADILFFKCRD

-1242 AWIALNM
+1242 AWTALNM

-1261 DHPEMILGKMVV
+1261 DHPKMILGKMVV
-1273 ESGPF
+1273 ENGPF
-1278 GPETRCKALEGERLA
+1278 GPETRCKAVEGERLA
-1293 DRLSEAIRRLPPD
+1293 DRLSEAIRRLPSD

-1351 MRRITINKTAENRIR
+1351 MRRITTNKTAENRIR

-1374 TRKLIELQL
+1374 TRKLIDLQL
-1383 EDYPDQDITLE
+1383 EDYPDKDITLE

-1435 LDPMGNFVRKAD
+1435 LDPMGSFVRKAD
-1447 MFNKRTI
+1447 LFTKRTI

-1478 KVDLLYMAGLLYTP
+1478 KVDLLYMAGLLYTSE
-1492 GQEPGLHN
+1492 QEPGLFA
-1500 PQIETEG
+1500 PQQETGG
-1507 PLIPL
+1507 PLITL

-1517 REMVESLR
+1517 RKLVESLKG
-1525 NVIFKTPESGPFD
+1525 VIFKTPESGPFD
-1538 FSGNWAEG
+1538 FAGNWAEG
-1546 WQTADEYLSGNVRQ
+1546 WQTADEYLSGNVRE
-1560 KLSVAKLA
+1560 KLSVARLA
-1568 AATCPE
+1568 AAAYPE
-1574 FSVNVEAL
+1574 FTQNVDAL

-1618 TSDYYQRKIKIRQ
+1618 TSNYYQRKIKIRQ
-1631 FPHNLEWRI
+1631 YPHNLEWRI
-1640 EGKKLDRESV
+1640 EGKMLDRESV

-1670 LNLKDAKVYDYVY
+1670 LNLKDAKVYDYIF
-1683 DDNGNQKPVLNQ
+1683 DDNGNRKPVLNQ

-1702 EKQEQMKQAFQ
+1702 EKQEQLKQAFQ
-1713 DWIWSDAGRRDRL
+1713 DWIWSDSGRRDRL

-1741 YDGSHLK
+1741 YDGAHLK
-1748 FYGMNPEYTLRPHQV
+1748 FYGMNPEYTLRPHQL

-1806 FVVPN
+1806 FVLPN

-1871 NARQIAY
+1871 NARQIAF
-1878 YQAQVDEILGYLEEL
+1878 YQIQVDEILGYLEEL
-1893 KYQQGE
+1893 KYELGE

-2010 YLEYST
+2010 YLQYHT
-2016 LTRLKLTM
+2016 LNRLKLTM

-2063 ITLFRE
+2063 MTLFRE

-2078 LELPVPKAEYRV
+2078 LKLPVPEAMYRV

-2102 LEGLVERAQKV
+2102 LEGLVERAQRV
-2113 RSRQMDPSED
+2113 RNRQVDPSVD

-2183 PKKESEFNVYDDIK
+2183 PKKDSAFNVYDDIK
-2197 TKLIK
+2197 AKLIQ

-2230 TGAIRIELGSTAK
+2230 TGVIRIELGSTAK

-2276 IRQGNQNPTVQIV
+2276 IRQGNQNPRVQIV
-2289 RYITR
+2289 RYITK

-2338 KALATGNPLI
+2338 KALATGNPQI

-2369 GQKYRLEDR
+2369 SQKYRLEDR
-2378 ISKEYPKEIAQLE
+2378 ISKEYPKEIAGLE
-2391 ETIEQLEKDAAHV
+2391 ETIEQLEKDVLHV
-2404 NAQGP
+2404 KAQGP

-2433 LIQICRGIKDTAS
+2433 LIQACRGINGSDP

-2456 MTLHYNA
+2456 MTLHYKA
-2463 FSQEFKMKIGDK
+2463 FSQEFKLKIGHK
-2475 IKHSVTLGTNPEGN
+2475 MKYAVTLSTNPEGN

-2497 KGIETTLLMKKEAL
+2497 KGVETTLHEKKEAL
-2511 ENTKTQIAKAKIEVA
+2511 ENTKTQLAKAKIEVA

-2550 ADSKDIAVIDSEPDL
+2550 ADSKDIALIDSEP
-2565 EETQLVRKQERVR
+2565 EEGEIQTVKTKERTR